1 MRKDFS
7 RLPGQHII
15 TWLLRCWDN
24 GASSLELEG
33 REAKQLG
40 SLSREGGIDKAIG
53 KKAQAL
59 SLWRRLLSSVRER
72 YPFSEDVVCRPGKWT
87 TMERGI
93 QYLRE
98 LAVREMVYYDPDN
111 AQLPTDPDEVQC
123 TRPMWRKFV
132 RSAPSSM
139 DAMEHAQLMRQ
150 AGNQDFKNGNYSLAI
165 RKYDQ
170 ALHILGYL
178 MQWVPCSRDI
188 AVLHCNKSTALYNLG
203 KWTEA
208 VFSAYQSL
216 HWDPEYVK
224 AYYRAGH
231 SLIMLS
237 DSYEAISMFHKGLI
251 LLNASADRTQV
262 ADFVAGIFI
271 SVNDEQVF
279 PPTFPPAYDYIFSA
293 RFDALTW
300 QAVIERLAQKGK
312 WRSCL
317 LLLSEKKA
325 LPANL
330 RVNQLS
336 LKNLFETSELYGH
349 GEKMQEVAELVKWL
363 ISIGAKVETIGVYP
377 LHVVMRLC
385 IRARKNHLFRW
396 LLTQRP
402 DLKDRINQQDRDG
415 CTLLHIVASSSEYFQ
430 KRSQTD
436 DVIMLLNFGVD
447 PTVPDARS
455 RYVIDI
461 LKKNKNFDAVKA
473 VSNHIEKHTSSEKR
487 TGRNESR
494 AIADRDSLLDGIEQF
509 VQFYKFDSGAHNKNV
524 LKEDAVKRFLKLLSS
539 VKEIPEGLVCNISHA
554 CANSFI
560 KQLLEKQMWHKVLL
574 LLTGKASGE
583 EPSNGGLFKNCSLS
597 DVDIGNVIQQCDRS
611 DKQVH
616 LIRCLIERG
625 ALPDGI
631 GTSSEIPLQI
641 CLKKNYFELVYL
653 LLTKG
658 ADPRNVSIAQ
668 GDTPLHVAVSICLN
682 NRDGTGL
689 NILNYLLDLF
699 ASRPSD
705 FPYLN
710 PNIQDENGNT
720 VMHVV
725 FQRGFSKQ
733 AKRIT
738 ESLAKFD
745 VNFNIKNKLGR
756 DVRHRIKKNDPL
768 LLAWNTA
775 ALEKKKYRQDIAGQ
789 SAKTSKPI
797 PASEISQAKS
807 AGHSSSGSSLKAP
820 SGKAAHNDL
829 KTSCSVQTK
838 KDQLPKQETERINN
852 PLTLQESLVQ
862 AITALIQQLT
872 LGDTLRKDHPPVQK
886 PSSAQTNLEEG
897 RSESLQ
903 PCGSVAYPEGKG
915 DDWEKKKGAGEF
927 SVVLP
932 DGEKEEPEEEKGKI
946 LDIEAY
952 VQEFDNMTWEIECT
966 PEMLKTL
973 GSKAVPHYL
982 KTKTIMTI
990 KQLGNGEWTRG
1001 LQKPLKHLK
1010 ADIQLYEAKLGK
1022 GARMLWEL
1030 AIDFSPRC
1038 SESAEKIMETE
1049 QTKSLPE
1056 KSGRVYTEI
1065 IRIWAIVLDHC
1076 KLNRVLENI
1085 CISYNRGLSC
1095 ILRKKL
1101 KGINEGHQNHNVTTQ
1116 KRVPRCYVEDPEA
1129 EKSKEHTIPEYFP
1142 PASAAELEYN
1152 IMKFH
1157 SFSTNMALNIIN
1169 DVHSS
1174 VEYPFRVGELEY
1186 AVIDLNP
1193 KPMEPIILIGRSGT
1207 GKTTCCLYR
1216 LWKKFYSYWEKS
1228 TLANGPLL
1236 ERQTWQ
1242 QRQCSE
1248 VERDRLE
1255 KEESELKQDSD
1266 DSSEEQVSDEQ
1277 DQDSEDE
1284 KVPVGTAG
1292 VEMNSCDDHEDG
1304 QMHSAEVSNRLEHLH
1319 QIFVTKN
1326 PVLCQEVQKNFIE
1339 LSKSSKVTSH
1349 FKPLEP
1355 NVHKLQDIKDENFPL
1370 FVTSKQLLLLLDA
1383 SMPDPFFPR
1392 NEDGSLKRIIV
1403 GWSPQE
1409 DMVVP
1414 NWQDEDEE
1422 GNVEAEHSDDEG
1434 PADAYCR
1441 ESDPRTFVTYD
1452 VFANEIWPK
1461 MIKGKSP
1468 YNPALV
1474 WKEIKSF
1481 LKGSF
1486 EALSCFGGKLTEE
1499 QYKMLGRKRSPNF
1512 TEDRS
1517 EIYHLF
1523 CLYQQIRSQRGYF
1536 DEEDLLYNLSQRLSK
1551 LRELP
1556 WSIHEFYGDEIQDFT
1571 QAELALLMR
1580 CINDPNTMFL
1590 TGDTAQ
1596 SIMKGVAFRFSDL
1609 RSLFHYASK
1618 NSMNKKQRV
1627 RKPKRI
1633 YQLYQNYRSHSGIL
1647 RLAAGVVDLLQH
1659 YFPESFDRLPKDC
1672 GLFDGPKPTVL
1683 ESCSVS
1689 DLAILLRGNKRKT
1702 QPIEFGAHQVVLVAN
1717 ETAKEKI
1724 PEELSL
1730 ALVLTVY
1737 EAKGL
1742 EFDDVLLYNFFTD
1755 SEASKEWKI
1764 ISSYAPDSDVQAGS
1778 KLLIEM
1784 PFEDA
1789 TGMQKRTPFNVEM
1802 YKMLNGEL
1810 KQLYTAITRA
1820 RVNLWIFD
1828 EDSDK
1833 RAPAFKYFIKR
1844 EFVQVVKAD
1853 EKKDLDDSMFA
1864 KTSTPEEWIAQGDY
1878 YAKHQFWEVAAKC
1891 YQKGGAAE
1899 KSKLALAHDAV
1910 LKVHSKKSSP
1920 REKQM
1925 EYMSLAKTYLE
1936 CGEPKLSLKCL
1947 FQSKEFRLCAEL
1959 CKKLGKIKDAAVY
1972 YQKSQCY
1979 KEASECYEEI
1989 EEFDLAIKMYC
2000 QEELYEEAAKAV
2012 ERYEEMLNTKGQ
2024 MVSKLSCTAN
2034 QLYLEAAAKYLS
2046 MNRTEEMM
2054 QVLSKLDIEDQLEFL
2069 KSRGCLRQT
2078 ADLLKREGRE
2088 EEAAKLMKQHG
2099 FPLEA
2104 ANLTTIKE
2112 FRASCLLAA
2121 ARASVTRC
2129 SESDL
2134 VDVEVILR
2142 EALELCEQTE
2152 QKSGIAEA
2160 VFFQG
2165 ALKGDF
2171 TKLSRAYCQF
2181 LSLNHAAGAVEA
2193 LFALSHCSAPSQN
2206 ILFMATR
2213 GLMALLSLVR
2223 ALKKAA
2229 TNAEKEMVKS
2239 CFAYF
2244 GIVPTGDSCQVSQNE
2259 AEPILKFLSDK
2270 PSLKE
2275 RKTKGDF
2282 SVSTEEVKSAL
2293 KQHLLSRLCS
2303 ITHEL
2308 LNKHYYP
2315 DICMKFIVGLN
2326 CEDKTCEDYHKPL
2339 MRHEAKTIFQCK
2351 MHLVAI
2357 NGLLLEAT
2365 HVFPKELLNQ
2375 CKSFDDIL
2383 TANKYASCKALLEM
2397 FFPNHFHL
2405 RILSENPKACK
2416 EILEFS
2422 TIISK
2427 PCRAVLKEYITF
2439 KFKNEGTAARRE
2451 STDLWLTA
2459 MQAFILS
2466 SGYPEEFEKLLFKEE
2481 DDYNKELNFA
2491 LSKANNSPKSKGQGG
2506 KTKGIEG
2513 RHGMLLP
2520 DKNAENAG
2528 RTHLC
2533 FIRLLENSLEQ
2544 FYVHKNPE
2552 NCKRFFFRFMNVLV
2566 KKGTRYLIPS
2576 IGNTVMLLEFQY
2588 ILCCAVLMRLSKN
2601 ITLCFPK
2608 SYIALIHYWEFLFRS
2623 KDNNKELRDTFS
2635 IIQEYRP
2642 KDAYVAVQNFR
2653 FHLCYLA
2660 EVLCGVH
2667 GRFNVLLD
2675 AFEDPD
2681 RLTSGEAE
2689 RTVVLCLVMLL
2700 NADQVQNSKYRSLL
2714 CHHFPQIKV
2723 MLKLMRKDSPSKVPE
2738 RLLRVVEL
2746 VNDATHI
2753 REIAVGLQELLTE
2766 RDAEYLV
2773 DCRWKWDSAYT
2784 QGHPPIRG
2792 ILYETINLD
2801 RFMTSLDKTEYADEL
2816 EDELERVHCL
2826 EDQKDPL
2833 EVIALSK
2840 QQKQEQKAS
2849 AQRQLRRVF
2858 HFVSLCMKW
2867 KRKACSKAETVA
2879 MEGEEFLSEIFKKAD
2894 IDQTQCDLC
2903 GVRFIQS
2910 SETYF
2915 SRSENVEG
2923 DTSEAVTPTEISG
2936 EKKLHAEENSVSM
2949 ASEAYIEHR
2958 NTDEHRNNNAAYK
2971 YYADFFRRKID
2982 PIIYDGL
2989 EVVEAITERTYT
3001 QDHLAYK
3008 EGSNL
3013 CQRKI
3018 KENIKKISDAVE
3030 EIYERKAW
3038 AKAEEIITKHANK
3051 LVATIDEAR
3060 KGLKKMDCHRI
3071 KEEGFVHD
3079 RDLENE
3085 VEDEST
3091 AFEELV
3097 CKKLS
3102 RKKGRYGK

>member
-1 MRKDFS
+1 
-7 RLPGQHII
+7 
-15 TWLLRCWDN
+15 
-24 GASSLELEG
+24 
-33 REAKQLG
+33 
-40 SLSREGGIDKAIG
+40 
-53 KKAQAL
+53 
-59 SLWRRLLSSVRER
+59 
-72 YPFSEDVVCRPGKWT
+72 
-87 TMERGI
+87 
-93 QYLRE
+93 
-98 LAVREMVYYDPDN
+98 
-111 AQLPTDPDEVQC
+111 
-123 TRPMWRKFV
+123 
-132 RSAPSSM
+132 
-139 DAMEHAQLMRQ
+139 
-150 AGNQDFKNGNYSLAI
+150 
-165 RKYDQ
+165 
-170 ALHILGYL
+170 
-178 MQWVPCSRDI
+178 
-188 AVLHCNKSTALYNLG
+188 
-203 KWTEA
+203 
-208 VFSAYQSL
+208 
-216 HWDPEYVK
+216 
-224 AYYRAGH
+224 
-231 SLIMLS
+231 
-237 DSYEAISMFHKGLI
+237 
-251 LLNASADRTQV
+251 
-262 ADFVAGIFI
+262 
-271 SVNDEQVF
+271 
-279 PPTFPPAYDYIFSA
+279 
-293 RFDALTW
+293 
-300 QAVIERLAQKGK
+300 
-312 WRSCL
+312 
-317 LLLSEKKA
+317 
-325 LPANL
+325 
-330 RVNQLS
+330 
-336 LKNLFETSELYGH
+336 
-349 GEKMQEVAELVKWL
+349 
-363 ISIGAKVETIGVYP
+363 
-377 LHVVMRLC
+377 
-385 IRARKNHLFRW
+385 
-396 LLTQRP
+396 
-402 DLKDRINQQDRDG
+402 
-415 CTLLHIVASSSEYFQ
+415 
-430 KRSQTD
+430 
-436 DVIMLLNFGVD
+436 
-447 PTVPDARS
+447 
-455 RYVIDI
+455 
-461 LKKNKNFDAVKA
+461 
-473 VSNHIEKHTSSEKR
+473 
-487 TGRNESR
+487 
-494 AIADRDSLLDGIEQF
+494 
-509 VQFYKFDSGAHNKNV
+509 
-524 LKEDAVKRFLKLLSS
+524 
-539 VKEIPEGLVCNISHA
+539 
-554 CANSFI
+554 
-560 KQLLEKQMWHKVLL
+560 
-574 LLTGKASGE
+574 
-583 EPSNGGLFKNCSLS
+583 
-597 DVDIGNVIQQCDRS
+597 
-611 DKQVH
+611 
-616 LIRCLIERG
+616 
-625 ALPDGI
+625 GI
-631 GTSSEIPLQI
+631 GTNSETPLQI

-658 ADPRNVSIAQ
+658 ADPQNVSIAR
-668 GDTPLHVAVSICLN
+668 GDTPLHAAVSICLN

-733 AKRIT
+733 AKRII

-745 VNFNIKNKLGR
+745 INFNIKNKLGR

-768 LLAWNTA
+768 LLVWNNA
-775 ALEKKKYRQDIAGQ
+775 ALEKKKYRQDVAGP
-789 SAKTSKPI
+789 SVKTSKPV
-797 PASEISQAKS
+797 PASEISQPKS
-807 AGHSSSGSSLKAP
+807 TGRSSSGSSLKAP
-820 SGKAAHNDL
+820 SGNAAHNDL
-829 KTSCSVQTK
+829 KTPCSVKTK
-838 KDQLPKQETERINN
+838 KDQLAKQETERINS

-862 AITALIQQLT
+862 AITVLIQQLK
-872 LGDTLRKDHPPVQK
+872 LGDTLRKDRPLVQK

-903 PCGSVAYPEGKG
+903 PCGSIVYPEGKG
-915 DDWEKKKGAGEF
+915 DDWEKKKEEGEF
-927 SVVLP
+927 NMALP
-932 DGEKEEPEEEKGKI
+932 NGEKEEPEEEKEKI

-1076 KLNRVLENI
+1076 KLNRVLDNI

-1095 ILRKKL
+1095 LLRKKL
-1101 KGINEGHQNHNVTTQ
+1101 KGINEGHQNHSVTTQ
-1116 KRVPRCYVEDPEA
+1116 KRVPRCYVEDLEA
-1129 EKSKEHTIPEYFP
+1129 EKSKENAIPEYFP
-1142 PASAAELEYN
+1142 PASSAELEYN

-1248 VERDRLE
+1248 VEKARLE
-1255 KEESELKQDSD
+1255 KEEGELKQDSD
-1266 DSSEEQVSDEQ
+1266 DSSEEPVSDEQ
-1277 DQDSEDE
+1277 DQDSEEE
-1284 KVPVGTAG
+1284 KVPTGTAG
-1292 VEMNSCDDHEDG
+1292 AEMDSCDDHEED
-1304 QMHSAEVSNRLEHLH
+1304 QICSAEASNRLEHLH
-1319 QIFVTKN
+1319 QLFVTKN

-1355 NVHKLQDIKDENFPL
+1355 NVHRLQDVKDENFPL

-1383 SMPDPFFPR
+1383 SMPEPFFPR

-1409 DMVVP
+1409 DLVVP

-1422 GNVEAEHSDDEG
+1422 GNVEEEHGDDQG
-1434 PADAYCR
+1434 TADAYSR

-1461 MIKGKSP
+1461 IIKGKSL

-1486 EALSCFGGKLTEE
+1486 EALSCSGGKLTEE
-1499 QYKMLGRKRSPNF
+1499 QYKKLGRKRSPNF

-1556 WSIHEFYGDEIQDFT
+1556 WSIHEFYGDEIQDYT
-1571 QAELALLMR
+1571 QAELALLMK
-1580 CINDPNTMFL
+1580 CINDPNAMFL

-1647 RLAAGVVDLLQH
+1647 RLASGVVDLLQH

-1683 ESCSVS
+1683 ESCSFS

-1764 ISSYAPDSDVQAGS
+1764 ISSYTPDLDVQVGS

-1784 PFEDA
+1784 PLEDT
-1789 TGMQKRTPFNVEM
+1789 TGMQKRIPFNVEM

-1844 EFVQVVKAD
+1844 EFVQVVKAN
-1853 EKKDLDDSMFA
+1853 ENKDLDDSMFA

-1910 LKVHSKKSSP
+1910 LKVHSKKSNP

-1925 EYMSLAKTYLE
+1925 EYMTLAKTYLE

-1959 CKKLGKIKDAAVY
+1959 CKKLGKMKDAAVY

-1979 KEASECYEEI
+1979 KEASECYEQI

-2099 FPLEA
+2099 FALEA
-2104 ANLTTIKE
+2104 ANLTAIKE

-2121 ARASVTRC
+2121 ARAGVTRC
-2129 SESDL
+2129 AESDL
-2134 VDVEVILR
+2134 VDMEVILR

-2160 VFFQG
+2160 VFLQG
-2165 ALKGDF
+2165 VLKADF
-2171 TKLSRAYCQF
+2171 SKLSNAYCQF
-2181 LSLNHAAGAVEA
+2181 LSLNHSAGAVEA
-2193 LFALSHCSAPSQN
+2193 LFALSRCPAPSQN

-2223 ALKKAA
+2223 GLKKAA
-2229 TNAEKEMVKS
+2229 TNAEKDMVKS

-2303 ITHEL
+2303 ITQEL
-2308 LNKHYYP
+2308 LNKHYP

-2339 MRHEAKTIFQCK
+2339 LRHEAKAIFQCK

-2365 HVFPKELLNQ
+2365 CTFPKELLNQ

-2383 TANKYASCKALLEM
+2383 TADKYASCKALLEM

-2416 EILEFS
+2416 EVLEFS
-2422 TIISK
+2422 NIISK

-2439 KFKNEGTAARRE
+2439 KFKNEDTAARRE
-2451 STDLWLTA
+2451 STDLWLRA
-2459 MQAFILS
+2459 MQVFILS

-2491 LSKANNSPKSKGQGG
+2491 LSKAKNSPKGKGQGG
-2506 KTKGIEG
+2506 KAKGIEG

-2566 KKGTRYLIPS
+2566 KKCTRYLIPS

-2623 KDNNKELRDTFS
+2623 KDHNKELRDTFS

-2642 KDAYVAVQNFR
+2642 KDAHVAVQNFR

-2667 GRFNVLLD
+2667 GKFNVLLD

-2681 RLTSGEAE
+2681 YITSGEAE

-2700 NADQVQNSKYRSLL
+2700 NADQVQNSKCRSLL
-2714 CHHFPQIKV
+2714 CHHFPEIKV
-2723 MLKLMRKDSPSKVPE
+2723 MLKSMKKDSPSKVPE
-2738 RLLRVVEL
+2738 RLLRVVEQ
-2746 VNDATHI
+2746 VSDATDV
-2753 REIAVGLQELLTE
+2753 REIAAGLQELLTE

-2801 RFMTSLDKTEYADEL
+2801 RFMTSLDKTEYTDEL
-2816 EDELERVHCL
+2816 ENELERVHCL

-2867 KRKACSKAETVA
+2867 KRKACSKTEPVA
-2879 MEGEEFLSEIFKKAD
+2879 MEGGEFLSEIFKKAD

-2903 GVRFIQS
+2903 GVRFMQS
-2910 SETYF
+2910 SENYF
-2915 SRSENVEG
+2915 GQSENMEA

-2936 EKKLHAEENSVSM
+2936 EEKLHAEGNAISV
-2949 ASEAYIEHR
+2949 ASEAYTEHR

-2982 PIIYDGL
+2982 PIIHDGL
-2989 EVVEAITERTYT
+2989 EVVEAIMEKTYT
-3001 QDHLAYK
+3001 RDHLAYK

-3013 CQRKI
+3013 RQRKI

-3038 AKAEEIITKHANK
+3038 AKAEEIVTKHANK
-3051 LVATIDEAR
+3051 LVATIDEAG
-3060 KGLKKMDCHRI
+3060 KWLKKMDSHRI

-3085 VEDEST
+3085 VEDESM

-3097 CKKLS
+3097 YKKPS
-3102 RKKGRYGK
+3102 RKKGRCGKW

>member
-1 MRKDFS
+1 
-7 RLPGQHII
+7 
-15 TWLLRCWDN
+15 
-24 GASSLELEG
+24 
-33 REAKQLG
+33 
-40 SLSREGGIDKAIG
+40 
-53 KKAQAL
+53 
-59 SLWRRLLSSVRER
+59 
-72 YPFSEDVVCRPGKWT
+72 
-87 TMERGI
+87 
-93 QYLRE
+93 
-98 LAVREMVYYDPDN
+98 
-111 AQLPTDPDEVQC
+111 
-123 TRPMWRKFV
+123 
-132 RSAPSSM
+132 M
-139 DAMEHAQLMRQ
+139 DAMEYAQVMRQ
-150 AGNQDFKNGNYSLAI
+150 EGNQDFKNGNYSLAI

-170 ALHILGYL
+170 ALHTLGCL
-178 MQWVPCSRDI
+178 MPWVQCSRDI
-188 AVLHCNKSTALYNLG
+188 AVLHCNKSTALYSLG
-203 KWTEA
+203 KWREA

-237 DSYEAISMFHKGLI
+237 ESYQAISMFHKGLI
-251 LLNASADRTQV
+251 LLSASADRTQV

-271 SVNDEQVF
+271 SVNDKRVF

-293 RFDALTW
+293 RFDALIW

-317 LLLSEKKA
+317 LLLSEKKE
-325 LPANL
+325 LPTNL

-336 LKNLFETSELYGH
+336 LKNLFETSELYGR
-349 GEKMQEVAELVKWL
+349 GEKMQDVAELVKWL
-363 ISIGAKVETIGVYP
+363 ISIGAKVETIGVYL
-377 LHVVMRLC
+377 LHAVIRLC
-385 IRARKNHLFRW
+385 IKARKNHLFRW

-415 CTLLHIVASSSEYFQ
+415 CTLLHIVASSSEYSQ
-430 KRSQTD
+430 KRSQTE
-436 DVIMLLNFGVD
+436 DVIMLLNSGVD

-473 VSNHIEKHTSSEKR
+473 VSNHIEEHASSQKQ
-487 TGRNESR
+487 TGGSESR
-494 AIADRDSLLDGIEQF
+494 AIADTDSFLDVLEQF
-509 VQFYKFDSGAHNKNV
+509 VQFYRLENGAHLKSV
-524 LKEDAVKRFLKLLSS
+524 LKEDAVKQFLKLLSS
-539 VKEIPEGLVCNISHA
+539 VHEIPEGVVCNISHA
-554 CANSFI
+554 CASSFI

-583 EPSNGGLFKNCSLS
+583 EPSGGGLFKNCSLS

-631 GTSSEIPLQI
+631 GTNSEIPLQI

-658 ADPRNVSIAQ
+658 ADPQNISMAR
-668 GDTPLHVAVSICLN
+668 GDTPLHAAVSICLN
-682 NRDGTGL
+682 SRDGTGL

-710 PNIQDENGNT
+710 PNTQDENGNT

-725 FQRGFSKQ
+725 FQKGFSKQ
-733 AKRIT
+733 SKRIM

-768 LLAWNTA
+768 LLAWNNA
-775 ALEKKKYRQDIAGQ
+775 VLEKKKYRQDTAGQ
-789 SAKTSKPI
+789 SVKTSKPL
-797 PASEISQAKS
+797 PASEISQPKS
-807 AGHSSSGSSLKAP
+807 TGRSSSGSSLKAP
-820 SGKAAHNDL
+820 SGNTVHNDL
-829 KTSCSVQTK
+829 KTSCSVKTK
-838 KDQLPKQETERINN
+838 KDQLAKQETERINS

-862 AITALIQQLT
+862 AITALIQQLK
-872 LGDTLRKDHPPVQK
+872 LGDPLRKDHLLVQK
-886 PSSAQTNLEEG
+886 PCSAQTNLEEE
-897 RSESLQ
+897 RSKSSQ
-903 PCGSVAYPEGKG
+903 SCGSVSSPAGKG

-927 SVVLP
+927 SMALP
-932 DGEKEEPEEEKGKI
+932 NEEKEEPEEEKEKI

-1049 QTKSLPE
+1049 QTKSLSE

-1076 KLNRVLENI
+1076 KLNRVLNNI

-1129 EKSKEHTIPEYFP
+1129 EKTKEHTIPEYFP

-1248 VERDRLE
+1248 VEKARLE
-1255 KEESELKQDSD
+1255 KEENELKQDSD

-1284 KVPVGTAG
+1284 NIPAG
-1292 VEMNSCDDHEDG
+1292 IAGAEMNSCGDHEEH
-1304 QMHSAEVSNRLEHLH
+1304 QMCSAEASNRLEHLH

-1339 LSKSSKVTSH
+1339 LSKSSKVTGH

-1383 SMPDPFFPR
+1383 SVPDPFFPR

-1409 DMVVP
+1409 DLVVP
-1414 NWQDEDEE
+1414 NWQDEEEE
-1422 GNVEAEHSDDEG
+1422 GNIEAEHDDDEG
-1434 PADAYCR
+1434 AADAYSR

-1452 VFANEIWPK
+1452 VFANEMWPK
-1461 MIKGKSP
+1461 MVKGKSL

-1499 QYKMLGRKRSPNF
+1499 QYKKLGRKRSPNF

-1571 QAELALLMR
+1571 QAELALLMK
-1580 CINDPNTMFL
+1580 CVNDPNAMFL

-1647 RLAAGVVDLLQH
+1647 RLASGVVDLLQH

-1764 ISSYAPDSDVQAGS
+1764 ISSYTPDLDVQVGS

-1784 PFEDA
+1784 PLEDA
-1789 TGMQKRTPFNVEM
+1789 TGMQRKTPFNVEM

-1810 KQLYTAITRA
+1810 KQLYTAVTRA

-1925 EYMSLAKTYLE
+1925 EYMTLAKTYLE
-1936 CGEPKLSLKCL
+1936 CGEPKLALKCL

-1959 CKKLGKIKDAAVY
+1959 CKKLGKMKDAAVY

-1979 KEASECYEEI
+1979 KEASECYEQI

-2012 ERYEEMLNTKGQ
+2012 ERYEEMLNAKGQ
-2024 MVSKLSCTAN
+2024 MVAKLSCTAN

-2046 MNRTEEMM
+2046 MNRTEEMV

-2099 FPLEA
+2099 FALEA
-2104 ANLTTIKE
+2104 ANLTAIKE

-2121 ARASVTRC
+2121 ARADVTRC

-2134 VDVEVILR
+2134 VDMEAILR
-2142 EALELCEQTE
+2142 EALELCEQTK

-2160 VFFQG
+2160 MFLQG
-2165 ALKGDF
+2165 VLKGDF
-2171 TKLSRAYCQF
+2171 EKLSSAYCQF
-2181 LSLNHAAGAVEA
+2181 LSLNHSAGAVEA
-2193 LFALSHCSAPSQN
+2193 LFALSRCSTPSQN

-2213 GLMALLSLVR
+2213 GLMALMSLVR
-2223 ALKKAA
+2223 GLKKAA
-2229 TNAEKEMVKS
+2229 TNAEKDMVKS

-2259 AEPILKFLSDK
+2259 AEPILKFLSEK

-2308 LNKHYYP
+2308 LNKHYP

-2326 CEDKTCEDYHKPL
+2326 CEDKTCKDYHKPL
-2339 MRHEAKTIFQCK
+2339 LRHEAKTVFQCK

-2365 HVFPKELLNQ
+2365 RTFPKELLSR
-2375 CKSFDDIL
+2375 CKSFNDIL
-2383 TANKYASCKALLEM
+2383 TADKYASCKALLGM

-2422 TIISK
+2422 NIISK
-2427 PCRAVLKEYITF
+2427 PCRAMLKEYITF
-2439 KFKNEGTAARRE
+2439 KFKNEDTAARRE
-2451 STDLWLTA
+2451 STDLWLSA
-2459 MQAFILS
+2459 MQVFILS
-2466 SGYPEEFEKLLFKEE
+2466 SGYPEEFEKLLLKEE

-2491 LSKANNSPKSKGQGG
+2491 LSKSKNSLKSKGQGG
-2506 KTKGIEG
+2506 KSKGIEG

-2566 KKGTRYLIPS
+2566 KKCTRYLIPS

-2608 SYIALIHYWEFLFRS
+2608 SYIALLHYWEFLFRS
-2623 KDNNKELRDTFS
+2623 KDHSKELKDTFS

-2642 KDAYVAVQNFR
+2642 KDPYVAVQNFR

-2667 GRFNVLLD
+2667 GRFDVLLD
-2675 AFEDPD
+2675 AFGDPD
-2681 RLTSGEAE
+2681 CITSGEAE
-2689 RTVVLCLVMLL
+2689 RSVVLCLVMLL

-2714 CHHFPQIKV
+2714 CHHFPKIKA
-2723 MLKLMRKDSPSKVPE
+2723 MLKSIRKDSPYKVPE
-2738 RLLRVVEL
+2738 RLLRVVEQ
-2746 VNDATHI
+2746 VGDATHI
-2753 REIAVGLQELLTE
+2753 REIVAGLQELLTE

-2773 DCRWKWDSAYT
+2773 DCRWKWDSVYT

-2801 RFMTSLDKTEYADEL
+2801 RFMTTLDKTEYTDEL
-2816 EDELERVHCL
+2816 EKELERVHCL

-2849 AQRQLRRVF
+2849 AQRHLRRVF
-2858 HFVSLCMKW
+2858 YFVSLCMKW
-2867 KRKACSKAETVA
+2867 KRKACSKAEPVA

-2910 SETYF
+2910 SESYF
-2915 SRSENVEG
+2915 SRSESMEA

-2936 EKKLHAEENSVSM
+2936 EEKLHAEQNAISA

-2989 EVVEAITERTYT
+2989 KVVEAITEKTYA

-3013 CQRKI
+3013 RQRKI

-3030 EIYERKAW
+3030 EIYETKAW

-3051 LVATIDEAR
+3051 LVVTIDEAH
-3060 KGLKKMDCHRI
+3060 KWLKKMDSHRI

-3085 VEDEST
+3085 VEDESM

-3097 CKKLS
+3097 YKKPS
-3102 RKKGRYGK
+3102 RKKGRCGKW

>member
-1 MRKDFS
+1 
-7 RLPGQHII
+7 
-15 TWLLRCWDN
+15 
-24 GASSLELEG
+24 
-33 REAKQLG
+33 
-40 SLSREGGIDKAIG
+40 
-53 KKAQAL
+53 
-59 SLWRRLLSSVRER
+59 
-72 YPFSEDVVCRPGKWT
+72 
-87 TMERGI
+87 
-93 QYLRE
+93 
-98 LAVREMVYYDPDN
+98 
-111 AQLPTDPDEVQC
+111 
-123 TRPMWRKFV
+123 
-132 RSAPSSM
+132 
-139 DAMEHAQLMRQ
+139 
-150 AGNQDFKNGNYSLAI
+150 
-165 RKYDQ
+165 
-170 ALHILGYL
+170 
-178 MQWVPCSRDI
+178 
-188 AVLHCNKSTALYNLG
+188 
-203 KWTEA
+203 
-208 VFSAYQSL
+208 
-216 HWDPEYVK
+216 
-224 AYYRAGH
+224 
-231 SLIMLS
+231 
-237 DSYEAISMFHKGLI
+237 
-251 LLNASADRTQV
+251 
-262 ADFVAGIFI
+262 
-271 SVNDEQVF
+271 
-279 PPTFPPAYDYIFSA
+279 
-293 RFDALTW
+293 
-300 QAVIERLAQKGK
+300 
-312 WRSCL
+312 
-317 LLLSEKKA
+317 
-325 LPANL
+325 
-330 RVNQLS
+330 
-336 LKNLFETSELYGH
+336 
-349 GEKMQEVAELVKWL
+349 
-363 ISIGAKVETIGVYP
+363 
-377 LHVVMRLC
+377 
-385 IRARKNHLFRW
+385 
-396 LLTQRP
+396 
-402 DLKDRINQQDRDG
+402 
-415 CTLLHIVASSSEYFQ
+415 
-430 KRSQTD
+430 
-436 DVIMLLNFGVD
+436 
-447 PTVPDARS
+447 
-455 RYVIDI
+455 
-461 LKKNKNFDAVKA
+461 
-473 VSNHIEKHTSSEKR
+473 
-487 TGRNESR
+487 
-494 AIADRDSLLDGIEQF
+494 
-509 VQFYKFDSGAHNKNV
+509 
-524 LKEDAVKRFLKLLSS
+524 
-539 VKEIPEGLVCNISHA
+539 
-554 CANSFI
+554 
-560 KQLLEKQMWHKVLL
+560 MWHKVLL
-574 LLTGKASGE
+574 LLTGKANGE
-583 EPSNGGLFKNCSLS
+583 KPAGGGLFKNCSLP
-597 DVDIGNVIQQCDRS
+597 DVDIGNIIQQCERS
-611 DKQVH
+611 DTQVH
-616 LIRCLIERG
+616 LIRCLLELG

-631 GTSSEIPLQI
+631 ATNSEIPLQI

-658 ADPRNVSIAQ
+658 ADPQNLSVTQ
-668 GDTPLHVAVSICLN
+668 GDTPLHAAVSICFN

-720 VMHVV
+720 VMHIV

-733 AKRIT
+733 TKRIT

-745 VNFNIKNKLGR
+745 INFNIKNKSGR
-756 DVRHRIKKNDPL
+756 DVRHRIKKSDPL
-768 LLAWNTA
+768 LLAWNNA
-775 ALEKKKYRQDIAGQ
+775 ALERKKHRQDRAGQ
-789 SAKTSKPI
+789 LGKTSKPV
-797 PASEISQAKS
+797 PASETSQSKS
-807 AGHSSSGSSLKAP
+807 TRHSSSGSSLKTP
-820 SGKAAHNDL
+820 SGNVMPNDL
-829 KTSCSVQTK
+829 KPPCSIKTK
-838 KDQLPKQETERINN
+838 KGQLAKQKTEGINS

-862 AITALIQQLT
+862 AITTLIQQLKV
-872 LGDTLRKDHPPVQK
+872 GDTLRKDHPLVQK
-886 PSSAQTNLEEG
+886 PPAAQTSLEEG
-897 RSESLQ
+897 RSSLQ
-903 PCGSVAYPEGKG
+903 SCGSIAYPEGKRH
-915 DDWEKKKGAGEF
+915 DWEKKNGAGEF
-927 SVVLP
+927 NMALP
-932 DGEKEEPEEEKGKI
+932 NGEKEEEEES
-946 LDIEAY
+946 LDIEAHE
-952 VQEFDNMTWEIECT
+952 QEFDNMTWEIECT

-973 GSKAVPHYL
+973 SSKAVPHDL
-982 KTKTIMTI
+982 KTKTIRTI

-1010 ADIQLYEAKLGK
+1010 ANIRLYEAKLDK

-1038 SESAEKIMETE
+1038 SESPEKIMETE

-1065 IRIWAIVLDHC
+1065 IRIWAIVLDHG
-1076 KLNRVLENI
+1076 KLDRALENI

-1101 KGINEGHQNHNVTTQ
+1101 KCINEGHQNHSVTTE
-1116 KRVPRCYVEDPEA
+1116 KRVPRCYVEDTAA
-1129 EKSKEHTIPEYFP
+1129 EKSKEYTMPEYFP

-1152 IMKFH
+1152 IIKFH

-1169 DVHSS
+1169 DVQTS

-1248 VERDRLE
+1248 FEKASLG
-1255 KEESELKQDSD
+1255 KEEGEIKQDND
-1266 DSSEEQVSDEQ
+1266 DSSEEQVKDEQ
-1277 DQDSEDE
+1277 DRDSENE
-1284 KVPVGTAG
+1284 KVPSGTAG
-1292 VEMNSCDDHEDG
+1292 TEMNSCDDHEED
-1304 QMHSAEVSNRLEHLH
+1304 QTCSTEASNKLEHLH

-1355 NVHKLQDIKDENFPL
+1355 NIHKLQDIKDENFPL

-1409 DMVVP
+1409 DSVIP

-1422 GNVEAEHSDDEG
+1422 GNLEAEHGDDG
-1434 PADAYCR
+1434 GAADANSR
-1441 ESDPRTFVTYD
+1441 ESDHWTFVTYD
-1452 VFANEIWPK
+1452 VFAKEIWPK
-1461 MIKGKSP
+1461 MIKGKSL

-1486 EALSCFGGKLTEE
+1486 EALSCFGGKLSEE
-1499 QYKMLGRKRSPNF
+1499 KYKKLGRKRSPNF

-1523 CLYQQIRSQRGYF
+1523 CLYQQILSQGGYF

-1571 QAELALLMR
+1571 QAELALLMK
-1580 CINDPNTMFL
+1580 CINDPNAMFL

-1618 NSMNKKQRV
+1618 SSANKKQRV

-1647 RLAAGVVDLLQH
+1647 RLASGVVDLLQH
-1659 YFPESFDRLPKDC
+1659 YFPESFDRLPQDR

-1730 ALVLTVY
+1730 ALVLTIY

-1764 ISSYAPDSDVQAGS
+1764 ISSYSPDSDVQMGS
-1778 KLLIEM
+1778 NLLNEI
-1784 PFEDA
+1784 PLEDA
-1789 TGMQKRTPFNVEM
+1789 AGVQKKSPFNVEM

-1828 EDSDK
+1828 EDCDK

-1844 EFVQVVKAD
+1844 KFVEVVKTD
-1853 EKKDLDDSMFA
+1853 ENEDLDDSMFV

-1910 LKVHSKKSSP
+1910 LKVHAKKSSP
-1920 REKQM
+1920 REKKM
-1925 EYMSLAKTYLE
+1925 EYMTLAKTYLE

-1947 FQSKEFRLCAEL
+1947 YQSKEFRLCAEL
-1959 CKKLGKIKDAAVY
+1959 CKKLGKMKDAAVY

-1979 KEASECYEEI
+1979 KEASGCYEQI

-2078 ADLLKREGRE
+2078 ADLLKRKGRE

-2099 FPLEA
+2099 FALEA

-2121 ARASVTRC
+2121 ARASLTHC

-2134 VDVEVILR
+2134 VDMEIILE
-2142 EALELCEQTE
+2142 EALELCDQTG

-2160 VFFQG
+2160 MFLQG

-2171 TKLSRAYCQF
+2171 TKLRDAFRQF
-2181 LSLNHAAGAVEA
+2181 LSLNHSAGAVEA
-2193 LFALSHCSAPSQN
+2193 LFALSHFSAPSQD

-2213 GLMALLSLVR
+2213 GLVALLSLVR
-2223 ALKKAA
+2223 GLKRAA
-2229 TNAEKEMVKS
+2229 TNAEKDMVKL

-2270 PSLKE
+2270 PNLKE
-2275 RKTKGDF
+2275 RKIKGDF

-2293 KQHLLSRLCS
+2293 KQHLLSRFCS
-2303 ITHEL
+2303 ITREL
-2308 LNKHYYP
+2308 LNKNYP
-2315 DICMKFIVGLN
+2315 DICKKCIAGLN
-2326 CEDKTCEDYHKPL
+2326 CGDGTCDYNRPLLRHK
-2339 MRHEAKTIFQCK
+2339 AKTIFQCK

-2357 NGLLLEAT
+2357 RGLFLEAT
-2365 HVFPKELLNQ
+2365 CTFPKELLNQ

-2383 TANKYASCKALLEM
+2383 TSDKYASCKALLEM
-2397 FFPNHFHL
+2397 FFPDHFHL

-2416 EILEFS
+2416 EILQFS
-2422 TIISK
+2422 SIISK
-2427 PCRAVLKEYITF
+2427 PCRAMLKEYITF
-2439 KFKNEGTAARRE
+2439 KFNNEGTAARRE
-2451 STDLWLTA
+2451 STDLWLSA
-2459 MQAFILS
+2459 MKVFILS

-2491 LSKANNSPKSKGQGG
+2491 LAKARSSPKTRDQGG

-2533 FIRLLENSLEQ
+2533 FIRLLQNSLEQ

-2552 NCKRFFFRFMNVLV
+2552 NCKRFFFRFMNVLIR
-2566 KKGTRYLIPS
+2566 KCTRYLIPS
-2576 IGNTVMLLEFQY
+2576 IGNTVMLLELQY

-2601 ITLCFPK
+2601 ITLCLPK
-2608 SYIALIHYWEFLFRS
+2608 SYIALLHYWEFLFRS
-2623 KDNNKELRDTFS
+2623 KDHNKELKDTFS

-2642 KDAYVAVQNFR
+2642 KETYVAVQNFR

-2667 GRFNVLLD
+2667 GRFDVLLD
-2675 AFEDPD
+2675 AFRDPD
-2681 RLTSGEAE
+2681 CITSGEAE

-2700 NADQVQNSKYRSLL
+2700 NADQVQSSKHRSLL
-2714 CHHFPQIKV
+2714 CHHFPEIKA
-2723 MLKLMRKDSPSKVPE
+2723 MLKSMRKDALSKVPE
-2738 RLLRVVEL
+2738 RLLRVIEQVS
-2746 VNDATHI
+2746 DATHV
-2753 REIAVGLQELLTE
+2753 REIATGLQELLIE
-2766 RDAEYLV
+2766 RDEEYLV
-2773 DCRWKWDSAYT
+2773 DCRWKWDS
-2784 QGHPPIRG
+2784 QGHPTIRG
-2792 ILYETINLD
+2792 ILYEHINLD

-2816 EDELERVHCL
+2816 EEELERVHCL
-2826 EDQKDPL
+2826 EDQKDQKDPL

-2840 QQKQEQKAS
+2840 QKKQEQKAS
-2849 AQRQLRRVF
+2849 AQRQLYRVF
-2858 HFVSLCMKW
+2858 NFVSLYMKW
-2867 KRKACSKAETVA
+2867 KRKACSRAHPVA
-2879 MEGEEFLSEIFKKAD
+2879 MKDDEFLSEIFKKAD

-2910 SETYF
+2910 SENYF
-2915 SRSENVEG
+2915 SRSENMEA
-2923 DTSEAVTPTEISG
+2923 DTSEPLTPTESSG
-2936 EKKLHAEENSVSM
+2936 EEKLHAEGNAISV

-2958 NTDEHRNNNAAYK
+2958 NTDEHTNNNAAYRS
-2971 YYADFFRRKID
+2971 YAEFFRREID
-2982 PIIYDGL
+2982 PIIYEGL
-2989 EVVEAITERTYT
+2989 ELVEAITEESYT
-3001 QDHLAYK
+3001 RDRLAYK

-3038 AKAEEIITKHANK
+3038 AKAEEIITTHANK
-3051 LVATIDEAR
+3051 LVVTVDDAR
-3060 KGLKKMDCHRI
+3060 KWLKKMDSHRI

-3079 RDLENE
+3079 KDLENE
-3085 VEDEST
+3085 VEDESM
-3091 AFEELV
+3091 AFEELAY
-3097 CKKLS
+3097 KKIS
-3102 RKKGRYGK
+3102 RKKGRCGKL

>member
-1 MRKDFS
+1 
-7 RLPGQHII
+7 
-15 TWLLRCWDN
+15 C
-24 GASSLELEG
+24 A
-33 REAKQLG
+33 
-40 SLSREGGIDKAIG
+40 
-53 KKAQAL
+53 
-59 SLWRRLLSSVRER
+59 
-72 YPFSEDVVCRPGKWT
+72 
-87 TMERGI
+87 
-93 QYLRE
+93 
-98 LAVREMVYYDPDN
+98 
-111 AQLPTDPDEVQC
+111 
-123 TRPMWRKFV
+123 
-132 RSAPSSM
+132 
-139 DAMEHAQLMRQ
+139 
-150 AGNQDFKNGNYSLAI
+150 
-165 RKYDQ
+165 
-170 ALHILGYL
+170 
-178 MQWVPCSRDI
+178 RDI
-188 AVLHCNKSTALYNLG
+188 AVLYCNRSTALYNLG
-203 KWTEA
+203 KWREA

-237 DSYEAISMFHKGLI
+237 DSYEAIPMFHKGLI
-251 LLNASADRTQV
+251 LLSASTDRNQV
-262 ADFVAGIFI
+262 ADFITGIFI

-293 RFDALTW
+293 KFDALIW

-317 LLLSEKKA
+317 LLLSVKKE
-325 LPANL
+325 LPTDL
-330 RVNQLS
+330 KVSQLS
-336 LKNLFETSELYGH
+336 LKSLFEAAELYGP
-349 GEKMQEVAELVKWL
+349 GEKMEEVAELVKWL
-363 ISIGAKVETIGVYP
+363 ISIGAKAETIGAYL
-377 LHVVMRLC
+377 LHSVIRLC
-385 IRARKNHLFRW
+385 IKAGKNHLFRW

-430 KRSQTD
+430 KQSQTE
-436 DVIMLLNFGVD
+436 DVIMLLNFGVN
-447 PTVPDARS
+447 PAVPDAQS
-455 RYVIDI
+455 RYVLGI
-461 LKKNKNFDAVKA
+461 LKKKKNFDAAKA
-473 VSNHIEKHTSSEKR
+473 VSNHIEKQTSSKKQ
-487 TGRNESR
+487 TGISNESR
-494 AIADRDSLLDGIEQF
+494 AIGDTGSFLDVLQQF
-509 VQFYKFDSGAHNKNV
+509 VQFYKSENGAHRKNV
-524 LKEDAVKRFLKLLSS
+524 LQEDAVKRFLKLLSS
-539 VKEIPEGLVCNISHA
+539 MKEIPKGMVCNISHA

-574 LLTGKASGE
+574 LLTGKDSGE
-583 EPSNGGLFKNCSLS
+583 EPSHGGLFKKCSLS
-597 DVDIGNVIQQCDRS
+597 DVDIGDIIQQCGRS

-625 ALPDGI
+625 ASPDGI
-631 GTSSEIPLQI
+631 GASAEIPLKI
-641 CLKKNYFELVYL
+641 CLKKDYFELVYL

-682 NRDGTGL
+682 NKDGTGL

-733 AKRIT
+733 AKRIMD
-738 ESLAKFD
+738 SLAKFD
-745 VNFNIKNKLGR
+745 INFNIKNKLGR

-768 LLAWNTA
+768 LLAWNNA
-775 ALEKKKYRQDIAGQ
+775 ALEKKKYRQEIAGQ
-789 SAKTSKPI
+789 SAKTSKSI
-797 PASEISQAKS
+797 PTSEISQPKS
-807 AGHSSSGSSLKAP
+807 TGRSSHESSLNAP
-820 SGKAAHNDL
+820 SGNAVHSDL
-829 KTSCSVQTK
+829 KPPCSVKTK
-838 KDQLPKQETERINN
+838 NDQLAKQETEGINS

-862 AITALIQQLT
+862 AITALIQQLK
-872 LGDTLRKDHPPVQK
+872 LSDTLRKDHPLVQK
-886 PSSAQTNLEEG
+886 PSSGQTNLEEG
-897 RSESLQ
+897 SRKSSQ
-903 PCGSVAYPEGKG
+903 PCGSIAFPERKEN
-915 DDWEKKKGAGEF
+915 DWERKKGTGEF
-927 SVVLP
+927 SMVLLN
-932 DGEKEEPEEEKGKI
+932 GEKEESEEEKGKI

-982 KTKTIMTI
+982 KTRTIMTI
-990 KQLGNGEWTRG
+990 KRLGNGEWTKG
-1001 LQKPLKHLK
+1001 LQKPLKHLT

-1038 SESAEKIMETE
+1038 SESPEKIMETE

-1056 KSGRVYTEI
+1056 RSGRVYTEI

-1116 KRVPRCYVEDPEA
+1116 KRVPRCYVEDSEA
-1129 EKSKEHTIPEYFP
+1129 EKLKENAVLEYFP

-1152 IMKFH
+1152 ILKFH

-1174 VEYPFRVGELEY
+1174 VDYPFRVGELEY

-1248 VERDRLE
+1248 IEKARLE
-1255 KEESELKQDSD
+1255 KEESDPKQDD
-1266 DSSEEQVSDEQ
+1266 DDDLSEDQVSDEQ
-1277 DQDSEDE
+1277 NQDSEDE

-1292 VEMNSCDDHEDG
+1292 VEMNSCDDHEEE
-1304 QMHSAEVSNRLEHLH
+1304 QMHSAEASNRLEHLH

-1339 LSKSSKVTSH
+1339 LSKSSKITSH

-1355 NVHKLQDIKDENFPL
+1355 SVHKLQDIKDENFPL

-1392 NEDGSLKRIIV
+1392 EEDGSLKRSIV

-1409 DMVVP
+1409 NFVVP

-1422 GNVEAEHSDDEG
+1422 DNIEAEHGGDEEAG
-1434 PADAYCR
+1434 GACSR

-1461 MIKGKSP
+1461 IIKGKSM

-1486 EALSCFGGKLTEE
+1486 EALSCSGGKLTEE
-1499 QYKMLGRKRSPNF
+1499 QYKKLGRKRSPNF

-1523 CLYQQIRSQRGYF
+1523 CLYEQLRSQRGYF

-1551 LRELP
+1551 LGELP
-1556 WSIHEFYGDEIQDFT
+1556 WSFHEFYGDEIQDFT
-1571 QAELALLMR
+1571 QAELALLMK
-1580 CINDPNTMFL
+1580 CINDPNSMFL

-1647 RLAAGVVDLLQH
+1647 RLASGVVDLLQH

-1764 ISSYAPDSDVQAGS
+1764 ISSYSPGSDVQVGS

-1789 TGMQKRTPFNVEM
+1789 AGMQKITHFNVEM
-1802 YKMLNGEL
+1802 HKMLNGEL

-1844 EFVQVVKAD
+1844 ELVQVVKAD

-1899 KSKLALAHDAV
+1899 KSKLALTHDAV
-1910 LKVHSKKSSP
+1910 LKVRSKKSNP

-1925 EYMSLAKTYLE
+1925 EYMALAKTYLE

-1947 FQSKEFRLCAEL
+1947 FHSKEFRLCAEL
-1959 CKKLGKIKDAAVY
+1959 CKKLGKMKDAAVY

-1979 KEASECYEEI
+1979 KEASECYEQI
-1989 EEFDLAIKMYC
+1989 EEFDLAVKMYC

-2054 QVLSKLDIEDQLEFL
+2054 RVLSKLDIEDQLEFL
-2069 KSRGCLRQT
+2069 KSRGCMRQT

-2104 ANLTTIKE
+2104 ANLTAIKE

-2121 ARASVTRC
+2121 ARAGIRRC
-2129 SESDL
+2129 LGSDP
-2134 VDVEVILR
+2134 VDVEVILH
-2142 EALELCEQTE
+2142 EALELCEQSD

-2160 VFFQG
+2160 MFLQG

-2171 TKLSRAYCQF
+2171 AKLSSAYSQF
-2181 LSLNHAAGAVEA
+2181 LSLNHSAGAVEA
-2193 LFALSHCSAPSQN
+2193 LFALSRCIAPSQD
-2206 ILFMATR
+2206 ILLMATH
-2213 GLMALLSLVR
+2213 GLMALMSLVR
-2223 ALKKAA
+2223 GLKKAS
-2229 TNAEKEMVKS
+2229 TNAEKDMVKS

-2259 AEPILKFLSDK
+2259 AELILKFLSDK
-2270 PSLKE
+2270 ASLKE

-2282 SVSTEEVKSAL
+2282 LVSTEEVKSAL

-2303 ITHEL
+2303 ITREL
-2308 LNKHYYP
+2308 LNKNYP

-2326 CEDKTCEDYHKPL
+2326 CEDKTCEGYHKPL
-2339 MRHEAKTIFQCK
+2339 LRQEVKTIFQCK

-2365 HVFPKELLNQ
+2365 RAFPKELLNQ
-2375 CKSFDDIL
+2375 RKVLDDIL
-2383 TANKYASCKALLEM
+2383 TASKHASCKALLEK

-2405 RILSENPKACK
+2405 RILSEHPKACK

-2422 TIISK
+2422 NIISK
-2427 PCRAVLKEYITF
+2427 PCRVVLKDYIAF
-2439 KFKNEGTAARRE
+2439 KFKNENTAARRE
-2451 STDLWLTA
+2451 STDLWLSA
-2459 MQAFILS
+2459 MQVSILS
-2466 SGYPEEFEKLLFKEE
+2466 SGYPEEFEKLLLKEE
-2481 DDYNKELNFA
+2481 DDYNKELNYA
-2491 LSKANNSPKSKGQGG
+2491 LSKAKNTPRSKGQGR
-2506 KTKGIEG
+2506 KTKGVEG

-2520 DKNAENAG
+2520 DKKAEKAG
-2528 RTHLC
+2528 RMHLC

-2552 NCKRFFFRFMNVLV
+2552 NCKRLFYRFMNVLV
-2566 KKGTRYLIPS
+2566 KKFTRYLIPS

-2601 ITLCFPK
+2601 IMLCFPK

-2623 KDNNKELRDTFS
+2623 KDHNKELKDTFS

-2642 KDAYVAVQNFR
+2642 KDTYVAVQKFR
-2653 FHLCYLA
+2653 LHLCYLA
-2660 EVLCGVH
+2660 KVLCGVH
-2667 GRFNVLLD
+2667 GKFNVLLD

-2681 RLTSGEAE
+2681 CITSGEAE

-2700 NADQVQNSKYRSLL
+2700 NADQVQNSRYRSLL
-2714 CHHFPQIKV
+2714 CQHFTEIKT
-2723 MLKLMRKDSPSKVPE
+2723 MLKSMRKDFPSKVPE
-2738 RLLRVVEL
+2738 RLLRVVEQ
-2746 VNDATHI
+2746 VSNATHVI
-2753 REIAVGLQELLTE
+2753 EIVAGLQELLAE

-2773 DCRWKWDSAYT
+2773 DCRWKWESAYT

-2792 ILYETINLD
+2792 ILYETLNID
-2801 RFMTSLDKTEYADEL
+2801 RFVTSLDKTEYAGEL
-2816 EDELERVHCL
+2816 EKELERINSL

-2833 EVIALSK
+2833 EVIVLSK

-2858 HFVSLCMKW
+2858 HFVSLCVKW
-2867 KRKACSKAETVA
+2867 KRKVCSKDEPVA
-2879 MEGEEFLSEIFKKAD
+2879 MEGEVFLSKIFKKAD

-2903 GVRFIQS
+2903 GVRFIQG
-2910 SETYF
+2910 SENYF
-2915 SRSENVEG
+2915 SQSKNMEG
-2923 DTSEAVTPTEISG
+2923 DASEAVTPTEVSG
-2936 EKKLHAEENSVSM
+2936 EEKLQAEGDATSV

-2958 NTDEHRNNNAAYK
+2958 NTDEHRNNSAAYK
-2971 YYADFFRRKID
+2971 CYSNFFKRKID

-2989 EVVEAITERTYT
+2989 KVVETITEKIYS

-3013 CQRKI
+3013 RQRKI

-3038 AKAEEIITKHANK
+3038 AKAEETITKHASK
-3051 LVATIDEAR
+3051 LVATIDEAH
-3060 KGLKKMDCHRI
+3060 KWLKKMDSHRE
-3071 KEEGFVHD
+3071 KEGFVHD
-3079 RDLENE
+3079 KDLENE
-3085 VEDEST
+3085 VEDESL

-3097 CKKLS
+3097 YKKPS
-3102 RKKGRYGK
+3102 RKKGRYGKR

>member
-1 MRKDFS
+1 CF
-7 RLPGQHII
+7 
-15 TWLLRCWDN
+15 
-24 GASSLELEG
+24 
-33 REAKQLG
+33 
-40 SLSREGGIDKAIG
+40 
-53 KKAQAL
+53 
-59 SLWRRLLSSVRER
+59 
-72 YPFSEDVVCRPGKWT
+72 
-87 TMERGI
+87 
-93 QYLRE
+93 
-98 LAVREMVYYDPDN
+98 
-111 AQLPTDPDEVQC
+111 
-123 TRPMWRKFV
+123 
-132 RSAPSSM
+132 
-139 DAMEHAQLMRQ
+139 
-150 AGNQDFKNGNYSLAI
+150 
-165 RKYDQ
+165 
-170 ALHILGYL
+170 
-178 MQWVPCSRDI
+178 RDI

-208 VFSAYQSL
+208 VCSAYQSL

-231 SLIMLS
+231 SLIMVS
-237 DSYEAISMFHKGLI
+237 DSYEAISMFHKGLV
-251 LLNASADRTQV
+251 LLSASEDQTQV

-279 PPTFPPAYDYIFSA
+279 PPTFPPAYHYIFSA
-293 RFDALTW
+293 RFDALIW

-317 LLLSEKKA
+317 LLLSERKL

-330 RVNQLS
+330 RVNQVS
-336 LKNLFETSELYGH
+336 LKSLFEISELYEH

-363 ISIGAKVETIGVYP
+363 ISIGAKVETIGVYL
-377 LHVVMRLC
+377 LHAVMRLC
-385 IRARKNHLFRW
+385 IKARKNHLFRW
-396 LLTQRP
+396 LLTHKP
-402 DLKDRINQQDRDG
+402 DLKERINQQDRDG
-415 CTLLHIVASSSEYFQ
+415 CTLLHIVASSNEYFQ
-430 KRSQTD
+430 KRSQTG

-447 PTVPDARS
+447 PTVPDAQS

-461 LKKNKNFDAVKA
+461 LKKNKNFSAVKA
-473 VSNHIEKHTSSEKR
+473 VSNHMEKHASSDKR
-487 TGRNESR
+487 TEKTESR
-494 AIADRDSLLDGIEQF
+494 ALADRDSLLDVLEEF
-509 VQFYKFDSGAHNKNV
+509 AQFYKSENGAHNKNV
-524 LKEDAVKRFLKLLSS
+524 LKEDAVKQFLKLLSS
-539 VKEIPEGLVCNISHA
+539 VKEIPEGVACNISHA
-554 CANSFI
+554 CAASFI
-560 KQLLEKQMWHKVLL
+560 KQLLEKKMWPKVLL

-583 EPSNGGLFKNCSLS
+583 EPSDRGLFKDCSLS
-597 DVDIGNVIQQCDRS
+597 DVDIGDVIQQCDRA

-616 LIRCLIERG
+616 LIRCLLEQG

-631 GTSSEIPLQI
+631 GANSEIPLKI
-641 CLKKNYFELVYL
+641 CLKKSYFELVYL

-658 ADPRNVSIAQ
+658 ADPRNVSVAQ
-668 GDTPLHVAVSICLN
+668 GDTPLHAAVSICLN
-682 NRDGTGL
+682 NKDGTGL

-699 ASRPSD
+699 ASRPSE
-705 FPYLN
+705 FAYLN
-710 PNIQDENGNT
+710 PNVQDENGNT

-725 FQRGFSKQ
+725 FQQGFSKQ
-733 AKRIT
+733 AKRIV

-768 LLAWNTA
+768 LLAWNNA
-775 ALEKKKYRQDIAGQ
+775 VLEKKKYRQDIAGQ
-789 SAKTSKPI
+789 SVKTSKSAPG
-797 PASEISQAKS
+797 SEISQPKS
-807 AGHSSSGSSLKAP
+807 TGHFSSSGSSLKAP
-820 SGKAAHNDL
+820 SDSAVRNGL
-829 KTSCSVQTK
+829 KTPCSVKTK
-838 KDQLPKQETERINN
+838 KAQLAKQRTERMNS

-862 AITALIQQLT
+862 EITALIQQLT
-872 LGDTLRKDHPPVQK
+872 LGDSLRKDHPPVQN
-886 PSSAQTNLEEG
+886 PSSAQTNVEEG
-897 RSESLQ
+897 RRVSLQ
-903 PCGSVAYPEGKG
+903 PCASVVYPERKGGDWGKR
-915 DDWEKKKGAGEF
+915 KGAEEF
-927 SVVLP
+927 SVALP
-932 DGEKEEPEEEKGKI
+932 NGEKEEPEEEKEKI

-966 PEMLKTL
+966 PEVLKTL

-990 KQLGNGEWTRG
+990 KQLGNGEWTRS

-1010 ADIQLYEAKLGK
+1010 ADVQLYEAKLGK

-1049 QTKSLPE
+1049 QAKCLPE

-1116 KRVPRCYVEDPEA
+1116 KRVPRYYVEDPEA
-1129 EKSKEHTIPEYFP
+1129 EKSKERTIPEYFP

-1174 VEYPFRVGELEY
+1174 VEYPFRVGELEH

-1228 TLANGPLL
+1228 SLANSPLL
-1236 ERQTWQ
+1236 EKQMWQ

-1248 VERDRLE
+1248 VEKARLE
-1255 KEESELKQDSD
+1255 EEEAELKEDSN
-1266 DSSEEQVSDEQ
+1266 DSSEELVTDEQ

-1284 KVPVGTAG
+1284 NVPVGTADAEG
-1292 VEMNSCDDHEDG
+1292 SSYDDREDV
-1304 QMHSAEVSNRLEHLH
+1304 QMHNAEVSNRLEHLH

-1370 FVTSKQLLLLLDA
+1370 FITSKQLLLLLDA

-1392 NEDGSLKRIIV
+1392 NEDGSLKRVIV

-1409 DMVVP
+1409 DLVVP

-1422 GNVEAEHSDDEG
+1422 GNVEAEHNDDEA
-1434 PADAYCR
+1434 PEDDYSR
-1441 ESDPRTFVTYD
+1441 ESDPRTFVTYG

-1461 MIKGKSP
+1461 IIKGKSL

-1499 QYKMLGRKRSPNF
+1499 QYKKLGRKRSPNF

-1517 EIYHLF
+1517 EVYQLF

-1551 LRELP
+1551 LKELP
-1556 WSIHEFYGDEIQDFT
+1556 WSIHEVYGDEIQDFT

-1618 NSMNKKQRV
+1618 SSMNKKQRV

-1659 YFPESFDRLPKDC
+1659 FFPESFDRLPKDC

-1755 SEASKEWKI
+1755 SEAGKEWKI
-1764 ISSYAPDSDVQAGS
+1764 ISSYTPDSHVQAGS

-1784 PFEDA
+1784 PLDDS
-1789 TGMQKRTPFNVEM
+1789 TGMQKRTSFNEEM
-1802 YKMLNGEL
+1802 YKLLNGEL

-1833 RAPAFKYFIKR
+1833 RAPAFKHFIKGG
-1844 EFVQVVKAD
+1844 FVEVVKAD

-1910 LKVHSKKSSP
+1910 LKVRSKKSSP

-1925 EYMSLAKTYLE
+1925 EYMTLAKTYLE

-1972 YQKSQCY
+1972 YKKSQCY

-2024 MVSKLSCTAN
+2024 VVSKLSCTAN

-2046 MNRTEEMM
+2046 VNRSEMM
-2054 QVLSKLDIEDQLEFL
+2054 RVLSKLDIEDQLEFL
-2069 KSRGCLRQT
+2069 KSRGCLHQT

-2104 ANLTTIKE
+2104 AKLTTKKE
-2112 FRASCLLAA
+2112 FRASCLLAV
-2121 ARASVTRC
+2121 ARAGATRC

-2134 VDVEVILR
+2134 ADMEGILK
-2142 EALELCEQTE
+2142 EALELCEQTK

-2160 VFFQG
+2160 VFLMG

-2171 TKLSRAYCQF
+2171 TELSSAYCQF
-2181 LSLNHAAGAVEA
+2181 LSLNHSAGAVEA
-2193 LFALSHCSAPSQN
+2193 LFALSRCSAPSQK
-2206 ILFMATR
+2206 ILFVAMR
-2213 GLMALLSLVR
+2213 GLMALLNLVR
-2223 ALKKAA
+2223 GLNKAV
-2229 TNAEKEMVKS
+2229 TNAEKDMVKS

-2244 GIVPTGDSCQVSQNE
+2244 GIVPTGDTCQVSQSE
-2259 AEPILKFLSDK
+2259 AGPILKFLSHK
-2270 PSLKE
+2270 LCLKE

-2282 SVSTEEVKSAL
+2282 SLSTEEVKSAL
-2293 KQHLLSRLCS
+2293 RQHLLSRLCS

-2308 LNKHYYP
+2308 LSKRYP
-2315 DICMKFIVGLN
+2315 DICMKFIAGLK
-2326 CEDKTCEDYHKPL
+2326 CKDKACEDYHKPL
-2339 MRHEAKTIFQCK
+2339 LRHEAKTVFQCK

-2357 NGLLLEAT
+2357 NGLLLEAART
-2365 HVFPKELLNQ
+2365 FPKELLSQ
-2375 CKSFDDIL
+2375 CKGFDTL
-2383 TANKYASCKALLEM
+2383 TADKYAFCEALLET
-2397 FFPNHFHL
+2397 FFPSHFHL
-2405 RILSENPKACK
+2405 RILSENPMACR
-2416 EILEFS
+2416 EILEFDS
-2422 TIISK
+2422 AISK
-2427 PCRAVLKEYITF
+2427 PCRVVLKDYITF
-2439 KFKNEGTAARRE
+2439 KFKNGDTAARRE
-2451 STDLWLTA
+2451 STDLWLSA
-2459 MQAFILS
+2459 MQAFLLS

-2491 LSKANNSPKSKGQGG
+2491 LSKAKSFPKSKGQ
-2506 KTKGIEG
+2506 KPKGLEG

-2566 KKGTRYLIPS
+2566 KKCTRYLIPS

-2601 ITLCFPK
+2601 VTLCFPK

-2623 KDNNKELRDTFS
+2623 KDRDLELRDTFS

-2642 KDAYVAVQNFR
+2642 KDTYVAIQNFR

-2660 EVLCGVH
+2660 DVLCGVH

-2681 RLTSGEAE
+2681 LITSGEAE
-2689 RTVVLCLVMLL
+2689 RTVVLSLVMLL
-2700 NADQVQNSKYRSLL
+2700 NADQVQNSRSISLL
-2714 CHHFPQIKV
+2714 RHHFPQIKT
-2723 MLKLMRKDSPSKVPE
+2723 MLKSMREYSPSKVPK
-2738 RLLRVVEL
+2738 RLLRVVEQ
-2746 VNDATHI
+2746 VSKATHL
-2753 REIAVGLQELLTE
+2753 REIAAGLQELLEE

-2784 QGHPPIRG
+2784 QGHPPIWG

-2801 RFMTSLDKTEYADEL
+2801 RFTTSMDNAEYTDEL
-2816 EDELERVHCL
+2816 EKELERVHCL

-2849 AQRQLRRVF
+2849 AQRHLRRVF

-2867 KRKACSKAETVA
+2867 KRKACSKAEPVA
-2879 MEGEEFLSEIFKKAD
+2879 VEGEEFLSEIFKKAD

-2903 GVRFIQS
+2903 GIRFIQS
-2910 SETYF
+2910 SENYF
-2915 SRSENVEG
+2915 SRTENMEG
-2923 DTSEAVTPTEISG
+2923 DALEAVTPTEISG
-2936 EKKLHAEENSVSM
+2936 GKKLSAEGNTASVD
-2949 ASEAYIEHR
+2949 SEAYIEHR
-2958 NTDEHRNNNAAYK
+2958 NTNEHRNNNAAYK

-2989 EVVEAITERTYT
+2989 EAVEAITEKTYT
-3001 QDHLAYK
+3001 QDHLVYK

-3013 CQRKI
+3013 CQSKI

-3051 LVATIDEAR
+3051 LLSTIDEAH
-3060 KGLKKMDCHRI
+3060 KWLKKMDSDRL
-3071 KEEGFVHD
+3071 KEEGFGHD
-3079 RDLENE
+3079 RDLEDE
-3085 VEDEST
+3085 VEDESM

-3097 CKKLS
+3097 SKKPS
-3102 RKKGRYGK
+3102 RKKGRIGK

>member
-1 MRKDFS
+1 
-7 RLPGQHII
+7 
-15 TWLLRCWDN
+15 
-24 GASSLELEG
+24 
-33 REAKQLG
+33 
-40 SLSREGGIDKAIG
+40 
-53 KKAQAL
+53 
-59 SLWRRLLSSVRER
+59 
-72 YPFSEDVVCRPGKWT
+72 
-87 TMERGI
+87 
-93 QYLRE
+93 
-98 LAVREMVYYDPDN
+98 
-111 AQLPTDPDEVQC
+111 
-123 TRPMWRKFV
+123 
-132 RSAPSSM
+132 
-139 DAMEHAQLMRQ
+139 
-150 AGNQDFKNGNYSLAI
+150 
-165 RKYDQ
+165 
-170 ALHILGYL
+170 
-178 MQWVPCSRDI
+178 CSRDI
-188 AVLHCNKSTALYNLG
+188 AVLQCNKSTALYNLG

-208 VFSAYQSL
+208 VFSAYLSL

-237 DSYEAISMFHKGLI
+237 NSYEAISMFHKGLI
-251 LLNASADRTQV
+251 LLNASGDRTQI
-262 ADFVAGIFI
+262 ADFIAGIFT
-271 SVNDEQVF
+271 SVNDERVF

-293 RFDALTW
+293 RFDALIW

-317 LLLSEKKA
+317 LLLSDKKS
-325 LPANL
+325 LPSNL

-363 ISIGAKVETIGVYP
+363 ISIGAKVETIGTCL
-377 LHVVMRLC
+377 LHAVIRLC
-385 IRARKNHLFRW
+385 IKSRKNDLFRW

-402 DLKDRINQQDRDG
+402 ELKDRINQQDRDG
-415 CTLLHIVASSSEYFQ
+415 CTLLHIVASSREYSQ
-430 KRSQTD
+430 KRNQTE

-461 LKKNKNFDAVKA
+461 LKKNKNFDAVRA
-473 VSNHIEKHTSSEKR
+473 VSNHMEKKTSS
-487 TGRNESR
+487 GRQKGTAWTVR
-494 AIADRDSLLDGIEQF
+494 DVADTDSLLNALEQF
-509 VQFYKFDSGAHNKNV
+509 VQFYSLDNGAHHKNV
-524 LKEDAVKRFLKLLSS
+524 LKEDAVKQFLKLLSS
-539 VKEIPEGLVCNISHA
+539 VKEIPEGVVCDIPPA
-554 CANSFI
+554 CANSFV
-560 KQLLEKQMWHKVLL
+560 KQLLEKQMWQKVLL

-583 EPSNGGLFKNCSLS
+583 EPSRGGLFKSCCLS
-597 DVDIGNVIQQCDRS
+597 DVDIGSIIQLCDKW
-611 DKQVH
+611 DKQVN
-616 LIRCLIERG
+616 LIRCLIEQG
-625 ALPDGI
+625 ALPDGL
-631 GTSSEIPLQI
+631 GSSSEIPLQI
-641 CLKKNYFELVYL
+641 CLKKNYLELAYL

-658 ADPRNVSIAQ
+658 ADPQNVSVAP
-668 GDTPLHVAVSICLN
+668 GDTPLHAAVSICLN

-699 ASRPSD
+699 ASRHSD

-710 PNIQDENGNT
+710 PNIQDADGNT
-720 VMHVV
+720 VLHIV

-733 AKRIT
+733 AKRII
-738 ESLAKFD
+738 ESLARFD
-745 VNFNIKNKLGR
+745 INFNTKNKLGR
-756 DVRHRIKKNDPL
+756 DVRHRVKKNDPL
-768 LLAWNTA
+768 LLAWKNA
-775 ALEKKKYRQDIAGQ
+775 ALEKKRHRQDLTGQ
-789 SAKTSKPI
+789 LVKASKPI
-797 PASEISQAKS
+797 PASEISQQKS
-807 AGHSSSGSSLKAP
+807 TGHSSSGSSLKAP
-820 SGKAAHNDL
+820 SGNSAHDL
-829 KTSCSVQTK
+829 KTPCSVKTK
-838 KDQLPKQETERINN
+838 KGLLAKQETERISN
-852 PLTLQESLVQ
+852 PLTLQECLVQ
-862 AITALIQQLT
+862 TITALIQQLK
-872 LGDTLRKDHPPVQK
+872 LSDTRKDHPLLQK
-886 PSSAQTNLEEG
+886 PSSTQTNLEKG

-903 PCGSVAYPEGKG
+903 PCGSTACPERKG
-915 DDWEKKKGAGEF
+915 DDWEKKKRVVEF
-927 SVVLP
+927 TITLP
-932 DGEKEEPEEEKGKI
+932 NREKEEPEEEKGKI
-946 LDIEAY
+946 VDVEEY
-952 VQEFDNMTWEIECT
+952 VQDFDNMTWEIECT
-966 PEMLKTL
+966 PEMLKML
-973 GSKAVPHYL
+973 SSKAVPHYL
-982 KTKTIMTI
+982 KIKTIMTI
-990 KQLGNGEWTRG
+990 KQLGNGEWTKCIR
-1001 LQKPLKHLK
+1001 KPLKHLK
-1010 ADIQLYEAKLGK
+1010 ADIQLYEAKLDK

-1049 QTKSLPE
+1049 QTKRLPE

-1076 KLNRVLENI
+1076 KLNRVLGNI
-1085 CISYNRGLSC
+1085 CTSYNRGLSC

-1101 KGINEGHQNHNVTTQ
+1101 KGINEGHQNQSVTTQ
-1116 KRVPRCYVEDPEA
+1116 RRVPRCYVEDPDA
-1129 EKSKEHTIPEYFP
+1129 EKTKEHTIPEYFP
-1142 PASAAELEYN
+1142 PASAVELEYN

-1169 DVHSS
+1169 DVQSS

-1236 ERQTWQ
+1236 AG

-1248 VERDRLE
+1248 VEAGLEE
-1255 KEESELKQDSD
+1255 KEGELKQDSD
-1266 DSSEEQVSDEQ
+1266 DSSEEQMSNEQ
-1277 DQDSEDE
+1277 EQNSEDV
-1284 KVPVGTAG
+1284 KLPADAG
-1292 VEMNSCDDHEDG
+1292 MNSCHAHEDDQTCG
-1304 QMHSAEVSNRLEHLH
+1304 AEASDMLEHLH

-1355 NVHKLQDIKDENFPL
+1355 SVHKLQDIKDENFPL
-1370 FVTSKQLLLLLDA
+1370 FVTSKKLLLLLDA
-1383 SMPDPFFPR
+1383 SMPGPFFPR
-1392 NEDGSLKRIIV
+1392 NEDGSLKRVIV

-1409 DMVVP
+1409 DVVVP
-1414 NWQDEDEE
+1414 NWQDEDED
-1422 GNVEAEHSDDEG
+1422 GDVEAECGDDEG
-1434 PADAYCR
+1434 AADGYSR
-1441 ESDPRTFVTYD
+1441 ESDPRTFVTYN
-1452 VFANEIWPK
+1452 VFATEIWPK
-1461 MIKGKSP
+1461 MIKGRSL
-1468 YNPALV
+1468 YNPSLV

-1486 EALSCFGGKLTEE
+1486 EALSCPGGVLTQE
-1499 QYKMLGRKRSPNF
+1499 QYKTLGRKRSPNF

-1523 CLYQQIRSQRGYF
+1523 CLYQQIRSQGGYF
-1536 DEEDLLYNLSQRLSK
+1536 DEEDLLYNLFQRLSK

-1571 QAELALLMR
+1571 QAELALLMK
-1580 CINDPNTMFL
+1580 CINDPNNMFL

-1618 NSMNKKQRV
+1618 NSMNKKQCV

-1647 RLAAGVVDLLQH
+1647 HLASGVVDLLQH
-1659 YFPESFDRLPKDC
+1659 YFPESFDRLPKDR

-1702 QPIEFGAHQVVLVAN
+1702 QPIEFGSHQVVLVAN

-1764 ISSYAPDSDVQAGS
+1764 ISSYTPDSDVQEGS
-1778 KLLIEM
+1778 KLLIEV
-1784 PFEDA
+1784 PLDD
-1789 TGMQKRTPFNVEM
+1789 TDGTLKRTPFNVEM

-1810 KQLYTAITRA
+1810 KKLYTAITRA

-1910 LKVHSKKSSP
+1910 LKVHSKKCSP

-1925 EYMSLAKTYLE
+1925 EYMTLAKTYLE

-1947 FQSKEFRLCAEL
+1947 FQSKEFQLCAEL
-1959 CKKLGKIKDAAVY
+1959 CKKLGKMKDAAVY
-1972 YQKSQCY
+1972 YQKCQCY
-1979 KEASECYEEI
+1979 KEASECYEQI

-2012 ERYEEMLNTKGQ
+2012 ERYEELLKAKGE
-2024 MVSKLSCTAN
+2024 MVSKLSCTAS
-2034 QLYLEAAAKYLS
+2034 QFYLEAAAKYLS
-2046 MNRTEEMM
+2046 MSRTEEVMR
-2054 QVLSKLDIEDQLEFL
+2054 VLSKLDTEDQLEFL
-2069 KSRGCLRQT
+2069 KSRGCLHQA

-2099 FPLEA
+2099 FALEA
-2104 ANLTTIKE
+2104 ANLTGNKE

-2121 ARASVTRC
+2121 ARAGVTHS

-2134 VDVEVILR
+2134 LDLEAILR
-2142 EALELCEQTE
+2142 EALELCEQTG
-2152 QKSGIAEA
+2152 QKSGMADA
-2160 VFFQG
+2160 LFLQG
-2165 ALKGDF
+2165 VLKGDF
-2171 TKLSRAYCQF
+2171 TKLRSAYCQF
-2181 LSLNHAAGAVEA
+2181 LSLNHSAGAIEA
-2193 LFALSHCSAPSQN
+2193 LFALSHCDAPIQD
-2206 ILFMATR
+2206 ILFMAPR

-2223 ALKKAA
+2223 GLKKAA
-2229 TNAEKEMVKS
+2229 TNAEKDMVKS

-2244 GIVPTGDSCQVSQNE
+2244 GIVPTGDNCQVSQNE

-2275 RKTKGDF
+2275 KKTKGDF
-2282 SVSTEEVKSAL
+2282 SVSTEEIKSAL
-2293 KQHLLSRLCS
+2293 SRHLLSRLCS
-2303 ITHEL
+2303 ITREL
-2308 LNKHYYP
+2308 LNRHYP
-2315 DICMKFIVGLN
+2315 GICMKFIVGLK
-2326 CEDKTCEDYHKPL
+2326 CEDETCEDYHKPL
-2339 MRHEAKTIFQCK
+2339 LRQEAKTIFQCK
-2351 MHLVAI
+2351 MHLVAV
-2357 NGLLLEAT
+2357 NGLLLEAKRT
-2365 HVFPKELLNQ
+2365 FPKELLNQ
-2375 CKSFDDIL
+2375 WRSFDDIL
-2383 TANKYASCKALLEM
+2383 TTDEYLSCEALLGM
-2397 FFPNHFHL
+2397 YFPNHFHL

-2422 TIISK
+2422 SIVSK
-2427 PCRAVLKEYITF
+2427 PCRAMLKEYITF
-2439 KFKNEGTAARRE
+2439 KFKNEDTAARRE
-2451 STDLWLTA
+2451 STDLWLSA
-2459 MQAFILS
+2459 MQGFLLS
-2466 SGYPEEFEKLLFKEE
+2466 SGYPEEFEKLVFKEE
-2481 DDYNKELNFA
+2481 EDYNKEISFA
-2491 LSKANNSPKSKGQGG
+2491 LAKVKNSQIVKLQGG
-2506 KTKGIEG
+2506 RARGIEG

-2520 DKNAENAG
+2520 DKNAENIG

-2533 FIRLLENSLEQ
+2533 FIRLLENSFEQ

-2552 NCKRFFFRFMNVLV
+2552 NCKRFFYRFMNVLV
-2566 KKGTRYLIPS
+2566 KKCTRYLVPS
-2576 IGNTVMLLEFQY
+2576 IGKTVMLLEFQY
-2588 ILCCAVLMRLSKN
+2588 ILCCAVLMRLCKN

-2608 SYIALIHYWEFLFRS
+2608 SYIALIHYWEFLFKS
-2623 KDNNKELRDTFS
+2623 KEHSREVKDTFS

-2642 KDAYVAVQNFR
+2642 KDAYVTVQNFR
-2653 FHLCYLA
+2653 FHLCYLT
-2660 EVLCGVH
+2660 EVLCGVYEK
-2667 GRFNVLLD
+2667 FNVLLD

-2681 RLTSGEAE
+2681 CITSGEAE

-2714 CHHFPQIKV
+2714 CQHFPEIKA
-2723 MLKLMRKDSPSKVPE
+2723 MLLSVRKDFPSKVPK
-2738 RLLRVVEL
+2738 RLLRIVEQ
-2746 VNDATHI
+2746 VNEATHV
-2753 REIAVGLQELLTE
+2753 REIAAGLHELLRE
-2766 RDAEYLV
+2766 RDAEHLV
-2773 DCRWKWDSAYT
+2773 DCRWKWDSAHT

-2792 ILYETINLD
+2792 ILYEPINLG
-2801 RFMTSLDKTEYADEL
+2801 RFMISLDRTEYADEL
-2816 EDELERVHCL
+2816 ENELERVHCF

-2849 AQRQLRRVF
+2849 AQRQLQRVF
-2858 HFVSLCMKW
+2858 HLISLCMKW
-2867 KRKACSKAETVA
+2867 KRKVFSKAQPVT
-2879 MEGEEFLSEIFKKAD
+2879 MQGEEFLSEIFKKAD

-2910 SETYF
+2910 SENYF
-2915 SRSENVEG
+2915 SRSESLES
-2923 DTSEAVTPTEISG
+2923 DPSEAVMPTGTSG
-2936 EKKLHAEENSVSM
+2936 EDKLHAEEHAISM
-2949 ASEAYIEHR
+2949 ASEAYMEHR

-2971 YYADFFRRKID
+2971 HYADFFRRKMD
-2982 PIIYDGL
+2982 PIIHDGL
-2989 EVVEAITERTYT
+2989 EVVEAITENSYT

-3038 AKAEEIITKHANK
+3038 AKAEEIITKHASK
-3051 LVATIDEAR
+3051 LVTTINEAR
-3060 KGLKKMDCHRI
+3060 EWLKKMESHKI
-3071 KEEGFVHD
+3071 KEGFVHN

-3085 VEDEST
+3085 VEDGSMD
-3091 AFEELV
+3091 FEELFY
-3097 CKKLS
+3097 KKPS
-3102 RKKGRYGK
+3102 RKKGRFGK

>member
-1 MRKDFS
+1 F
-7 RLPGQHII
+7 
-15 TWLLRCWDN
+15 
-24 GASSLELEG
+24 AE
-33 REAKQLG
+33 
-40 SLSREGGIDKAIG
+40 
-53 KKAQAL
+53 
-59 SLWRRLLSSVRER
+59 
-72 YPFSEDVVCRPGKWT
+72 
-87 TMERGI
+87 
-93 QYLRE
+93 
-98 LAVREMVYYDPDN
+98 
-111 AQLPTDPDEVQC
+111 
-123 TRPMWRKFV
+123 
-132 RSAPSSM
+132 
-139 DAMEHAQLMRQ
+139 
-150 AGNQDFKNGNYSLAI
+150 
-165 RKYDQ
+165 
-170 ALHILGYL
+170 
-178 MQWVPCSRDI
+178 
-188 AVLHCNKSTALYNLG
+188 
-203 KWTEA
+203 
-208 VFSAYQSL
+208 
-216 HWDPEYVK
+216 
-224 AYYRAGH
+224 
-231 SLIMLS
+231 
-237 DSYEAISMFHKGLI
+237 
-251 LLNASADRTQV
+251 
-262 ADFVAGIFI
+262 
-271 SVNDEQVF
+271 
-279 PPTFPPAYDYIFSA
+279 
-293 RFDALTW
+293 
-300 QAVIERLAQKGK
+300 
-312 WRSCL
+312 
-317 LLLSEKKA
+317 
-325 LPANL
+325 
-330 RVNQLS
+330 
-336 LKNLFETSELYGH
+336 ET
-349 GEKMQEVAELVKWL
+349 
-363 ISIGAKVETIGVYP
+363 
-377 LHVVMRLC
+377 
-385 IRARKNHLFRW
+385 
-396 LLTQRP
+396 
-402 DLKDRINQQDRDG
+402 
-415 CTLLHIVASSSEYFQ
+415 
-430 KRSQTD
+430 
-436 DVIMLLNFGVD
+436 
-447 PTVPDARS
+447 
-455 RYVIDI
+455 
-461 LKKNKNFDAVKA
+461 
-473 VSNHIEKHTSSEKR
+473 
-487 TGRNESR
+487 ESR
-494 AIADRDSLLDGIEQF
+494 AVADRDSLLDVLEQF
-509 VQFYKFDSGAHNKNV
+509 VQFYKLENGAHHKINV
-524 LKEDAVKRFLKLLSS
+524 LKEDAVKRFLKVLSS
-539 VKEIPEGLVCNISHA
+539 VKEIPEGVVCDISQA
-554 CANSFI
+554 CANSFV

-583 EPSNGGLFKNCSLS
+583 EPSNGGLLKNCSLS
-597 DVDIGNVIQQCDRS
+597 DVDIGNVIQQCDRP

-631 GTSSEIPLQI
+631 GANSEIPLQI
-641 CLKKNYFELVYL
+641 CLKKKYFELVYL

-658 ADPRNVSIAQ
+658 ADPQNISVAP
-668 GDTPLHVAVSICLN
+668 GDTPLHVAVSICLSN
-682 NRDGTGL
+682 KDGTGL
-689 NILNYLLDLF
+689 NILNCLLDLF

-710 PNIQDENGNT
+710 PNVQDENGNT
-720 VMHVV
+720 VMHLV
-725 FQRGFSKQ
+725 FQKGFSKQ
-733 AKRIT
+733 AKRIV

-745 VNFNIKNKLGR
+745 VNFNIRNKSGR
-756 DVRHRIKKNDPL
+756 DVRHRIKKTDPL
-768 LLAWNTA
+768 LLAWNNA

-789 SAKTSKPI
+789 SVKPSKPV
-797 PASEISQAKS
+797 PASEVSQPKS
-807 AGHSSSGSSLKAP
+807 TGHSSSSGSSLKAP
-820 SGKAAHNDL
+820 SGNAVHNDS
-829 KTSCSVQTK
+829 KPPCSVKTK
-838 KDQLPKQETERINN
+838 KDQLAKKETEKVNS
-852 PLTLQESLVQ
+852 PLTLRESLGQ

-872 LGDTLRKDHPPVQK
+872 LGDSLRKDHPPIQK
-886 PSSAQTNLEEG
+886 PSSVQTNPQEG
-897 RSESLQ
+897 RRSESSQ
-903 PCGSVAYPEGKG
+903 PCVNIVYPEGKG
-915 DDWEKKKGAGEF
+915 GDWEKRKGAGEII
-927 SVVLP
+927 VALP
-932 DGEKEEPEEEKGKI
+932 NGEKEEPEEEEKI

-966 PEMLKTL
+966 PETLKTL
-973 GSKAVPHYL
+973 ASKAVPHYL

-990 KQLGNGEWTRG
+990 KQLGNGEWTKG
-1001 LQKPLKHLK
+1001 LKKPLKHLK

-1022 GARMLWEL
+1022 GARMLWEI

-1049 QTKSLPE
+1049 QTKCLPE

-1076 KLNRVLENI
+1076 KLNRVLDNI

-1101 KGINEGHQNHNVTTQ
+1101 KGINEGHQNHNEATK

-1129 EKSKEHTIPEYFP
+1129 EKSKERTMPEYFP
-1142 PASAAELEYN
+1142 PASAADLEYN

-1228 TLANGPLL
+1228 TLANSPLL

-1248 VERDRLE
+1248 VEKVRLE
-1255 KEESELKQDSD
+1255 KEESELKEDSD
-1266 DSSEEQVSDEQ
+1266 DSSDELVSDEQ
-1277 DQDSEDE
+1277 DQDSEDD

-1304 QMHSAEVSNRLEHLH
+1304 QMRSAEVPNRLEHLH

-1392 NEDGSLKRIIV
+1392 NEDGSLKRSIV
-1403 GWSPQE
+1403 GWSRQE
-1409 DMVVP
+1409 DLVVP
-1414 NWQDEDEE
+1414 NWQDEEEE
-1422 GNVEAEHSDDEG
+1422 GNVEAEHSDDER
-1434 PADAYCR
+1434 PEDAYSR

-1452 VFANEIWPK
+1452 VFAIEIWPK
-1461 MIKGKSP
+1461 MIKGKSL

-1499 QYKMLGRKRSPNF
+1499 QYKKLGRKRSPNF

-1517 EIYHLF
+1517 EIYQLF

-1618 NSMNKKQRV
+1618 NSMSKEQRI

-1764 ISSYAPDSDVQAGS
+1764 ISSYTPDSHVEVGN

-1784 PFEDA
+1784 PLDDTA
-1789 TGMQKRTPFNVEM
+1789 GTQKRAPFNVEM
-1802 YKMLNGEL
+1802 YKLLNGEL

-1844 EFVQVVKAD
+1844 GFVEVVKAD

-1910 LKVHSKKSSP
+1910 LKVHSKKCSP
-1920 REKQM
+1920 REKQL
-1925 EYMSLAKTYLE
+1925 EYMTLAKTYLE

-1947 FQSKEFRLCAEL
+1947 FQSKEFQLCAEL

-2046 MNRTEEMM
+2046 LNRAEEMM

-2069 KSRGCLRQT
+2069 KSRGCLHQT
-2078 ADLLKREGRE
+2078 ADLLKQEGRE

-2104 ANLTTIKE
+2104 AKLTTVKE

-2121 ARASVTRC
+2121 ARASVTCC

-2134 VDVEVILR
+2134 ADMEFILR
-2142 EALELCEQTE
+2142 EALELCEQTK
-2152 QKSGIAEA
+2152 QRSGIAEA
-2160 VFFQG
+2160 VFLQG

-2171 TKLSRAYCQF
+2171 SKLSSAYCQF
-2181 LSLNHAAGAVEA
+2181 LSLNHSAGAVEA
-2193 LFALSHCSAPSQN
+2193 LFALSRCSAPSHR
-2206 ILFMATR
+2206 ILFMAMR
-2213 GLMALLSLVR
+2213 GLTALLSLVR
-2223 ALKKAA
+2223 GLKKAA
-2229 TNAEKEMVKS
+2229 TNAEKDMVKS

-2244 GIVPTGDSCQVSQNE
+2244 GIVPTGDTCQVSQNE
-2259 AEPILKFLSDK
+2259 AGPILKFLSDK

-2275 RKTKGDF
+2275 RKTKGDI

-2293 KQHLLSRLCS
+2293 RQHLLNRLCS
-2303 ITHEL
+2303 IAHEL
-2308 LNKHYYP
+2308 LNKHYP
-2315 DICMKFIVGLN
+2315 DICMRFIVGLK

-2339 MRHEAKTIFQCK
+2339 LRHEAKTVFECK

-2357 NGLLLEAT
+2357 NGLLLEAM
-2365 HVFPKELLNQ
+2365 HMFPKELLNQ

-2383 TANKYASCKALLEM
+2383 TADKYLSCEALLEK
-2397 FFPNHFHL
+2397 FFPSHFHL

-2422 TIISK
+2422 NIISK
-2427 PCRAVLKEYITF
+2427 PCRAMLKDYIRF
-2439 KFKNEGTAARRE
+2439 RFKNEDTAARRE
-2451 STDLWLTA
+2451 STDLWLSA

-2481 DDYNKELNFA
+2481 DDYNKELNFV
-2491 LSKANNSPKSKGQGG
+2491 LSKAKNCPKSKGQGG
-2506 KTKGIEG
+2506 KPKGIEG

-2520 DKNAENAG
+2520 DKYAENAG

-2566 KKGTRYLIPS
+2566 KKCTRYLIPS

-2623 KDNNKELRDTFS
+2623 KDHSKELRDTFS

-2667 GRFNVLLD
+2667 RKFNVLLD

-2681 RLTSGEAE
+2681 LITSGEAE
-2689 RTVVLCLVMLL
+2689 RTIVLCLVMLL

-2714 CHHFPQIKV
+2714 CHHFPQIKT
-2723 MLKLMRKDSPSKVPE
+2723 MLKSMRKDSPSKVPE
-2738 RLLRVVEL
+2738 RLLRVVEQ
-2746 VNDATHI
+2746 VSDATHL
-2753 REIAVGLQELLTE
+2753 RDIAAGLQDLLTE

-2773 DCRWKWDSAYT
+2773 DCRWKWDSAYI

-2801 RFMTSLDKTEYADEL
+2801 RFMTSLDITECADEL
-2816 EDELERVHCL
+2816 EKELERAHCL

-2849 AQRQLRRVF
+2849 ALRHLCRVF
-2858 HFVSLCMKW
+2858 YFISLCMRW
-2867 KRKACSKAETVA
+2867 KRKACSKAEPVA
-2879 MEGEEFLSEIFKKAD
+2879 MEGEESVIFKKAD

-2910 SETYF
+2910 SENYF
-2915 SRSENVEG
+2915 SQSESMEG
-2923 DTSEAVTPTEISG
+2923 DTSEPVTPTEISG
-2936 EKKLHAEENSVSM
+2936 EKKLNVEGNATSV
-2949 ASEAYIEHR
+2949 ASEAYIVHRNTNEHR
-2958 NTDEHRNNNAAYK
+2958 NKNAAYK
-2971 YYADFFRRKID
+2971 CYADFFRRKVD
-2982 PIIYDGL
+2982 PVIYDGL
-2989 EVVEAITERTYT
+2989 EVVEAIREKTYT
-3001 QDHLAYK
+3001 QDHLVYN

-3018 KENIKKISDAVE
+3018 KENIKKISDAVG

-3038 AKAEEIITKHANK
+3038 AKGEEIITKHTNK
-3051 LVATIDEAR
+3051 LVDTIEEAR
-3060 KGLKKMDCHRI
+3060 KWLKKMDSDRI

-3079 RDLENE
+3079 RDLEDE
-3085 VEDEST
+3085 VEDESM

-3097 CKKLS
+3097 YKKPS
-3102 RKKGRYGK
+3102 RKKGRCGK

>member
-1 MRKDFS
+1 
-7 RLPGQHII
+7 G
-15 TWLLRCWDN
+15 
-24 GASSLELEG
+24 
-33 REAKQLG
+33 
-40 SLSREGGIDKAIG
+40 
-53 KKAQAL
+53 
-59 SLWRRLLSSVRER
+59 
-72 YPFSEDVVCRPGKWT
+72 
-87 TMERGI
+87 
-93 QYLRE
+93 
-98 LAVREMVYYDPDN
+98 
-111 AQLPTDPDEVQC
+111 
-123 TRPMWRKFV
+123 
-132 RSAPSSM
+132 
-139 DAMEHAQLMRQ
+139 
-150 AGNQDFKNGNYSLAI
+150 
-165 RKYDQ
+165 
-170 ALHILGYL
+170 
-178 MQWVPCSRDI
+178 
-188 AVLHCNKSTALYNLG
+188 
-203 KWTEA
+203 
-208 VFSAYQSL
+208 
-216 HWDPEYVK
+216 
-224 AYYRAGH
+224 
-231 SLIMLS
+231 
-237 DSYEAISMFHKGLI
+237 
-251 LLNASADRTQV
+251 
-262 ADFVAGIFI
+262 
-271 SVNDEQVF
+271 
-279 PPTFPPAYDYIFSA
+279 
-293 RFDALTW
+293 
-300 QAVIERLAQKGK
+300 
-312 WRSCL
+312 
-317 LLLSEKKA
+317 
-325 LPANL
+325 
-330 RVNQLS
+330 
-336 LKNLFETSELYGH
+336 
-349 GEKMQEVAELVKWL
+349 
-363 ISIGAKVETIGVYP
+363 IGA
-377 LHVVMRLC
+377 
-385 IRARKNHLFRW
+385 
-396 LLTQRP
+396 
-402 DLKDRINQQDRDG
+402 
-415 CTLLHIVASSSEYFQ
+415 
-430 KRSQTD
+430 
-436 DVIMLLNFGVD
+436 
-447 PTVPDARS
+447 
-455 RYVIDI
+455 
-461 LKKNKNFDAVKA
+461 
-473 VSNHIEKHTSSEKR
+473 TSK
-487 TGRNESR
+487 
-494 AIADRDSLLDGIEQF
+494 
-509 VQFYKFDSGAHNKNV
+509 
-524 LKEDAVKRFLKLLSS
+524 
-539 VKEIPEGLVCNISHA
+539 
-554 CANSFI
+554 
-560 KQLLEKQMWHKVLL
+560 
-574 LLTGKASGE
+574 
-583 EPSNGGLFKNCSLS
+583 
-597 DVDIGNVIQQCDRS
+597 
-611 DKQVH
+611 
-616 LIRCLIERG
+616 
-625 ALPDGI
+625 
-631 GTSSEIPLQI
+631 IPLRI
-641 CLKKNYFELVYL
+641 CLKKRYFDLVYL

-658 ADPRNVSIAQ
+658 ADPRNVSVAQ
-668 GDTPLHVAVSICLN
+668 GDTPLHAAVSICLTS
-682 NRDGTGL
+682 RDDTGL
-689 NILNYLLDLF
+689 NILNYLLYLF

-733 AKRIT
+733 TKRIV
-738 ESLAKFD
+738 ESVGKFD
-745 VNFNIKNKLGR
+745 LNFNIKNKLGR
-756 DVRHRIKKNDPL
+756 DVRYRIKRNNPL
-768 LLAWNTA
+768 LIAWFRAT
-775 ALEKKKYRQDIAGQ
+775 LEKKKYWQDIIGQ
-789 SAKTSKPI
+789 PKPV
-797 PASEISQAKS
+797 PASEISPSKS
-807 AGHSSSGSSLKAP
+807 TGRSSSRSLLKTP
-820 SGKAAHNDL
+820 SGNTAHNDL
-829 KTSCSVQTK
+829 KTPCSVKTK
-838 KDQLPKQETERINN
+838 KDQLAKQETERINS
-852 PLTLQESLVQ
+852 PVTLRESLAQ
-862 AITALIQQLT
+862 AITALIQQLK
-872 LGDTLRKDHPPVQK
+872 LGDTVRKDHPLVQK

-897 RSESLQ
+897 RSKSSQ
-903 PCGSVAYPEGKG
+903 PCGSIAYPEGKG
-915 DDWEKKKGAGEF
+915 DDWEKKKGGGEF
-927 SVVLP
+927 SMALP
-932 DGEKEEPEEEKGKI
+932 SAEKEEPEEEKEKM
-946 LDIEAY
+946 LDVEAY

-966 PEMLKTL
+966 PEMLKL
-973 GSKAVPHYL
+973 LSSKSVPQYL

-1049 QTKSLPE
+1049 QTKSLPG
-1056 KSGRVYTEI
+1056 KSCRVYTEI

-1076 KLNRVLENI
+1076 KLNRVLDNI

-1116 KRVPRCYVEDPEA
+1116 KRVPCCYVEDLEA
-1129 EKSKEHTIPEYFP
+1129 EKSKERTIPEYFP

-1186 AVIDLNP
+1186 AVINLNP

-1216 LWKKFYSYWEKS
+1216 LWKKFYSYWENS

-1242 QRQCSE
+1242 QRQCRE
-1248 VERDRLE
+1248 AEKDRLE
-1255 KEESELKQDSD
+1255 SELNQDSD
-1266 DSSEEQVSDEQ
+1266 DSSEEQ
-1277 DQDSEDE
+1277 DQDSDDE
-1284 KVPVGTAG
+1284 KDPVETAG
-1292 VEMNSCDDHEDG
+1292 AEMNSCDDHEED
-1304 QMHSAEVSNRLEHLH
+1304 QVPSAEASNSLEHLH

-1349 FKPLEP
+1349 FRPLEP

-1392 NEDGSLKRIIV
+1392 NEDGSLKRAIV

-1409 DMVVP
+1409 DLVVP

-1422 GNVEAEHSDDEG
+1422 GNVEAEHGDDEG
-1434 PADAYCR
+1434 AADAYSR
-1441 ESDPRTFVTYD
+1441 ESDPRTFVTYN

-1461 MIKGKSP
+1461 MIKGKSL

-1486 EALSCFGGKLTEE
+1486 EALSCSGGKLTEE
-1499 QYKMLGRKRSPNF
+1499 QYKKLGRKRSPNF

-1536 DEEDLLYNLSQRLSK
+1536 DEEDLLYNISQRLLK

-1571 QAELALLMR
+1571 QAELALLMK
-1580 CINDPNTMFL
+1580 CINDPNAMFL

-1618 NSMNKKQRV
+1618 NSMHKKQRI

-1647 RLAAGVVDLLQH
+1647 RLASGVVDLLQH
-1659 YFPESFDRLPKDC
+1659 FFPESFDRLPKDC
-1672 GLFDGPKPTVL
+1672 GLFDGPKPIVL

-1702 QPIEFGAHQVVLVAN
+1702 QPIEFGAHQVILVAN

-1764 ISSYAPDSDVQAGS
+1764 ISSYTPDSDVQVES
-1778 KLLIEM
+1778 KLLVEM
-1784 PFEDA
+1784 RLEDA

-1828 EDSDK
+1828 EDRDK

-1844 EFVQVVKAD
+1844 EFVKVVKAD

-1925 EYMSLAKTYLE
+1925 EYMTLAKTYLE

-1959 CKKLGKIKDAAVY
+1959 CKKLGKMKDAAVY

-1979 KEASECYEEI
+1979 KEASKCYEQI

-2000 QEELYEEAAKAV
+2000 QEERYEEAAKAV
-2012 ERYEEMLNTKGQ
+2012 ERYEEVLNTKGQ

-2046 MNRTEEMM
+2046 LNRTEEMM
-2054 QVLSKLDIEDQLEFL
+2054 RVLSKLDIEDQLEFL
-2069 KSRGCLRQT
+2069 KSCGCLHQT
-2078 ADLLKREGRE
+2078 ADLLKKEGRE

-2104 ANLTTIKE
+2104 ASLTAIKE

-2134 VDVEVILR
+2134 VDMEAILR
-2142 EALELCEQTE
+2142 EALELCEETG

-2160 VFFQG
+2160 LFLQG

-2181 LSLNHAAGAVEA
+2181 LSLNHSAGAVEA
-2193 LFALSHCSAPSQN
+2193 LFALSRCSAASQN

-2213 GLMALLSLVR
+2213 GLIALKSLVMG
-2223 ALKKAA
+2223 LKKAA
-2229 TNAEKEMVKS
+2229 TNAEKDMVKS

-2259 AEPILKFLSDK
+2259 GEPILEFLSDK

-2275 RKTKGDF
+2275 RKTKGNV
-2282 SVSTEEVKSAL
+2282 SVRTEEVKSAL

-2308 LNKHYYP
+2308 LNKHYP

-2326 CEDKTCEDYHKPL
+2326 CEDETCKGYHRPL
-2339 MRHEAKTIFQCK
+2339 LRHEAKTILQCK

-2357 NGLLLEAT
+2357 NGLLLEASRT
-2365 HVFPKELLNQ
+2365 FPKELLNR
-2375 CKSFDDIL
+2375 CKSFDDIS
-2383 TANKYASCKALLEM
+2383 TADKYASCKALLEM
-2397 FFPNHFHL
+2397 YFPNHFHL

-2422 TIISK
+2422 NIISK
-2427 PCRAVLKEYITF
+2427 PGRAVLKEYIMF

-2451 STDLWLTA
+2451 STDLWLRA
-2459 MQAFILS
+2459 MQVFILS

-2491 LSKANNSPKSKGQGG
+2491 LSKAKNSPKSKGQGE
-2506 KTKGIEG
+2506 KAKGIEG

-2520 DKNAENAG
+2520 DKKAGRAG

-2544 FYVHKNPE
+2544 FYVHKNLE
-2552 NCKRFFFRFMNVLV
+2552 NWKRFFFRFMNVLV
-2566 KKGTRYLIPS
+2566 KKCTRYLIPS

-2588 ILCCAVLMRLSKN
+2588 MLCCVVLMRLSKN
-2601 ITLCFPK
+2601 IILCFPK
-2608 SYIALIHYWEFLFRS
+2608 SYIALIHYWEFLFKS
-2623 KDNNKELRDTFS
+2623 KDHNKELKDTFS

-2642 KDAYVAVQNFR
+2642 KDAYVAVQSFR
-2653 FHLCYLA
+2653 SHLCYLA

-2681 RLTSGEAE
+2681 CITSGEAE

-2714 CHHFPQIKV
+2714 CHHFPEIKA
-2723 MLKLMRKDSPSKVPE
+2723 MLKSVRKDTPSKVPE
-2738 RLLRVVEL
+2738 RLLRVVEQ
-2746 VNDATHI
+2746 VSDATHV
-2753 REIAVGLQELLTE
+2753 REIAAGLQELLTK
-2766 RDAEYLV
+2766 RDAEHLV

-2792 ILYETINLD
+2792 ILYENVNLD

-2816 EDELERVHCL
+2816 EKEHERVQCL

-2849 AQRQLRRVF
+2849 AQRQLHRVF
-2858 HFVSLCMKW
+2858 HFVSLCMRW
-2867 KRKACSKAETVA
+2867 KRKACSKAEPVA
-2879 MEGEEFLSEIFKKAD
+2879 MEGEEFISEIFKKAD

-2903 GVRFIQS
+2903 GIRFILS
-2910 SETYF
+2910 SENYF
-2915 SRSENVEG
+2915 SRSESMET
-2923 DTSEAVTPTEISG
+2923 DTAVSPTEVSG
-2936 EKKLHAEENSVSM
+2936 EEKLRAEGNAISV

-2958 NTDEHRNNNAAYK
+2958 NTDKHRNNNAAYK

-2982 PIIYDGL
+2982 PIICGGL
-2989 EVVEAITERTYT
+2989 EAVEAITEKSYT
-3001 QDHLAYK
+3001 QDQLAYK

-3038 AKAEEIITKHANK
+3038 AKAEEIITEHANK
-3051 LVATIDEAR
+3051 LVATIDEAH
-3060 KGLKKMDCHRI
+3060 KWLKKMDSHRI

-3085 VEDEST
+3085 VEDESM
-3091 AFEELV
+3091 AFEELFY
-3097 CKKLS
+3097 KKPS
-3102 RKKGRYGK
+3102 RKKGRRGK

>member
-1 MRKDFS
+1 MDWLSASEES
-7 RLPGQHII
+7 RLSLRVP
-15 TWLLRCWDN
+15 LRC
-24 GASSLELEG
+24 A
-33 REAKQLG
+33 
-40 SLSREGGIDKAIG
+40 
-53 KKAQAL
+53 
-59 SLWRRLLSSVRER
+59 
-72 YPFSEDVVCRPGKWT
+72 
-87 TMERGI
+87 
-93 QYLRE
+93 
-98 LAVREMVYYDPDN
+98 
-111 AQLPTDPDEVQC
+111 
-123 TRPMWRKFV
+123 
-132 RSAPSSM
+132 
-139 DAMEHAQLMRQ
+139 
-150 AGNQDFKNGNYSLAI
+150 
-165 RKYDQ
+165 
-170 ALHILGYL
+170 
-178 MQWVPCSRDI
+178 RDT
-188 AVLHCNKSTALYNLG
+188 AVLLCNKSTALYCLG
-203 KWTEA
+203 KWNEA
-208 VFSAYQSL
+208 AFIACQSL
-216 HWDPEYVK
+216 HLDPHYVK

-231 SLIMLS
+231 SFIMLS
-237 DSYEAISMFHKGLI
+237 QSHEAVSMFHRGLV
-251 LLNASADRTQV
+251 LLSSSGDQTQI
-262 ADFVAGIFI
+262 ADFIAGIFI
-271 SVNDEQVF
+271 SVNDER
-279 PPTFPPAYDYIFSA
+279 TFPQTFHPAHEYIFSA
-293 RFDALTW
+293 RFNALIW
-300 QAVIERLAQKGK
+300 QLVIEKLAQKGK

-317 LLLSEKKA
+317 LLLSEKKQ
-325 LPANL
+325 LPSNL
-330 RVNQLS
+330 RVNQIS
-336 LKNLFETSELYGH
+336 LKNLFETSELYGR
-349 GEKMQEVAELVKWL
+349 GEKVQEIPELVKWL
-363 ISIGAKVETIGVYP
+363 ISIGAKAKSIGAYP
-377 LHVVMRLC
+377 LHAVIRLC
-385 IRARKNHLFRW
+385 VKATKNHLFRW
-396 LLTQRP
+396 LLAQSP
-402 DLKDRINQQDRDG
+402 DLKDRINQQDGDG
-415 CTLLHIVASSSEYFQ
+415 STLLHIVASSSEYSQ
-430 KRSQTD
+430 KRSQTE

-461 LKKNKNFDAVKA
+461 LKKNKNFDAVKE
-473 VSNHIEKHTSSEKR
+473 VSKYIEKHTSSEKQ
-487 TGRNESR
+487 TGDNGS
-494 AIADRDSLLDGIEQF
+494 AIADTDSLRNVLEQF
-509 VQFYKFDSGAHNKNV
+509 VQFYRFENGALNKNV
-524 LKEDAVKRFLKLLSS
+524 LKEDPVKRFLKLLSS
-539 VKEIPEGLVCNISHA
+539 LEEIPEEIPCNISQA

-574 LLTGKASGE
+574 LLTGKANGEKPSG
-583 EPSNGGLFKNCSLS
+583 GGLFKSCSLS
-597 DVDIGNVIQQCDRS
+597 DVDIGNIIQQCERS
-611 DKQVH
+611 DMQVH
-616 LIRCLIERG
+616 LVRCLLEQG

-631 GTSSEIPLQI
+631 GTNSEIPLRI

-658 ADPRNVSIAQ
+658 ADPQNLSVTP
-668 GDTPLHVAVSICLN
+668 GDTPLHAAVSICLN
-682 NRDGTGL
+682 NRDGIGF

-710 PNIQDENGNT
+710 PNMQDENGNT
-720 VMHVV
+720 VMHIV

-733 AKRIT
+733 TKRIT
-738 ESLAKFD
+738 ETLAKFD
-745 VNFNIKNKLGR
+745 INFNIKNKSGK
-756 DVRHRIKKNDPL
+756 DVMHRIKKRDPL
-768 LLAWNTA
+768 LLAWNNA
-775 ALEKKKYRQDIAGQ
+775 AQEKKKHRQDSVGQ
-789 SAKTSKPI
+789 LFKTSKPI
-797 PASEISQAKS
+797 PPSEISHSKS
-807 AGHSSSGSSLKAP
+807 TGRSSSGSSLKTP
-820 SGKAAHNDL
+820 SGNAVQNDS
-829 KTSCSVQTK
+829 KPPCSIKTK
-838 KDQLPKQETERINN
+838 KGQLAKQEPEGINS

-862 AITALIQQLT
+862 AITVLIQQLQV
-872 LGDTLRKDHPPVQK
+872 GDTLRKDHPAVLK
-886 PSSAQTNLEEG
+886 PASAQTSLEEG
-897 RSESLQ
+897 RSSLQ
-903 PCGSVAYPEGKG
+903 PCGSIACPEGKG
-915 DDWEKKKGAGEF
+915 QDGEKKKGAREF
-927 SVVLP
+927 NMAMP
-932 DGEKEEPEEEKGKI
+932 DGEKEEPEEENSLNI
-946 LDIEAY
+946 AAHE
-952 VQEFDNMTWEIECT
+952 QEFDNMTWEVECT

-973 GSKAVPHYL
+973 SSNAVPHDL
-982 KTKTIMTI
+982 KTKTVRTI
-990 KQLGNGEWTRG
+990 KQLGNGEWLRS

-1010 ADIQLYEAKLGK
+1010 ADIQLYEAKLNK

-1038 SESAEKIMETE
+1038 SESPEKIMETE

-1065 IRIWAIVLDHC
+1065 IRIWAIVLDHG

-1101 KGINEGHQNHNVTTQ
+1101 KGINEGHQNHSDTTK
-1116 KRVPRCYVEDPEA
+1116 KRVPRCYVEDSKA
-1129 EKSKEHTIPEYFP
+1129 EKSKERIMAEYFP

-1169 DVHSS
+1169 DVQTS

-1248 VERDRLE
+1248 VEKASLG
-1255 KEESELKQDSD
+1255 KEESELKHVSD
-1266 DSSEEQVSDEQ
+1266 DSSEEQVNDEQ

-1292 VEMNSCDDHEDG
+1292 TERNSCDDHEED
-1304 QMHSAEVSNRLEHLH
+1304 QMLSAEASNSLEHLH

-1355 NVHKLQDIKDENFPL
+1355 NIHKLQDIKDENFPL

-1409 DMVVP
+1409 DFVIP

-1422 GNVEAEHSDDEG
+1422 GNLEAEHSAEGG
-1434 PADAYCR
+1434 PADAYSR
-1441 ESDPRTFVTYD
+1441 ESDPLTFVTYD
-1452 VFANEIWPK
+1452 VFAKEIWPK
-1461 MIKGKSP
+1461 VIKGKSL

-1486 EALSCFGGKLTEE
+1486 EALSCAGGKLTEE
-1499 QYKMLGRKRSPNF
+1499 QYKKLGRKRSPNF

-1523 CLYQQIRSQRGYF
+1523 CLYQQILSQRGYF

-1551 LRELP
+1551 LKELP

-1571 QAELALLMR
+1571 QAELALLMK
-1580 CINDPNTMFL
+1580 CINDPNAMFL

-1618 NSMNKKQRV
+1618 SSVNKKQRV

-1647 RLAAGVVDLLQH
+1647 RLASGVVDLLQH
-1659 YFPESFDRLPKDC
+1659 YFPESFDRLPQDR

-1730 ALVLTVY
+1730 ALVLTIY

-1764 ISSYAPDSDVQAGS
+1764 ISSYSPDSDVQEGS
-1778 KLLIEM
+1778 NLLIEV
-1784 PFEDA
+1784 PLEDA
-1789 TGMQKRTPFNVEM
+1789 TGVQKRTPFNVEM

-1828 EDSDK
+1828 EDCDK

-1844 EFVQVVKAD
+1844 KFVKVVKTD
-1853 EKKDLDDSMFA
+1853 ENKDLDDSMFA

-1910 LKVHSKKSSP
+1910 LKVHAKKSSP
-1920 REKQM
+1920 REKKM
-1925 EYMSLAKTYLE
+1925 EYMALAKTYLE

-1959 CKKLGKIKDAAVY
+1959 CKKLGKMKDAAVY
-1972 YQKSQCY
+1972 YQKCQCY
-1979 KEASECYEEI
+1979 KEASECYEQI

-2012 ERYEEMLNTKGQ
+2012 ERYEEVLNTKGQ

-2046 MNRTEEMM
+2046 MSRTEEMM
-2054 QVLSKLDIEDQLEFL
+2054 QVLSKLDIDDQLEFL
-2069 KSRGCLRQT
+2069 KSRGCLHQT
-2078 ADLLKREGRE
+2078 ADLLKRKGRE

-2099 FPLEA
+2099 FALEA
-2104 ANLTTIKE
+2104 ANLTAIKE

-2121 ARASVTRC
+2121 ARAIITHC
-2129 SESDL
+2129 PEPDL
-2134 VDVEVILR
+2134 VHMEVILR
-2142 EALELCEQTE
+2142 EALELCEETG

-2160 VFFQG
+2160 VFLQG

-2171 TKLSRAYCQF
+2171 TKLKDAFWKF
-2181 LSLNHAAGAVEA
+2181 LSLNHSAGAVEA
-2193 LFALSHCSAPSQN
+2193 LFALSRCSCPSQN
-2206 ILFMATR
+2206 ILFMATH
-2213 GLMALLSLVR
+2213 GLVSLLGLVR

-2229 TNAEKEMVKS
+2229 TNAEKDMVKL

-2259 AEPILKFLSDK
+2259 AELILKFLSDK

-2303 ITHEL
+2303 ISHEL
-2308 LNKHYYP
+2308 LNKSYP
-2315 DICMKFIVGLN
+2315 DICRKYIAGLN
-2326 CEDKTCEDYHKPL
+2326 CENKTCENYHRPVL
-2339 MRHEAKTIFQCK
+2339 RHEAKTIFQCK

-2357 NGLLLEAT
+2357 RGLLLEAT
-2365 HVFPKELLNQ
+2365 CTFPKELQNQ
-2375 CKSFDDIL
+2375 CSGFDDIL
-2383 TANKYASCKALLEM
+2383 TSDKFASCQDLLET
-2397 FFPNHFHL
+2397 FFPDHFHL

-2416 EILEFS
+2416 EILQFS
-2422 TIISK
+2422 SLISK
-2427 PCRAVLKEYITF
+2427 PCRVMLKKYITF
-2439 KFKNEGTAARRE
+2439 KFNNEGTAARRE
-2451 STDLWLTA
+2451 STDLWLSA
-2459 MQAFILS
+2459 MKVFILS

-2481 DDYNKELNFA
+2481 DDYNKELNIA
-2491 LSKANNSPKSKGQGG
+2491 LAKAKSSPKREGQGG

-2544 FYVHKNPE
+2544 FYVHKNPD

-2566 KKGTRYLIPS
+2566 KKCTRYLIPS

-2588 ILCCAVLMRLSKN
+2588 ILCCAVLMHLSRN
-2601 ITLCFPK
+2601 ITLCLPK
-2608 SYIALIHYWEFLFRS
+2608 SYIALLHYWEFLFRS
-2623 KDNNKELRDTFS
+2623 KDHNKELKDTFS

-2642 KDAYVAVQNFR
+2642 KDTYVAVQNFR
-2653 FHLCYLA
+2653 SHLCYLA

-2667 GRFNVLLD
+2667 ERFNVLLD
-2675 AFEDPD
+2675 AFKDPD
-2681 RLTSGEAE
+2681 CITSGEAE

-2700 NADQVQNSKYRSLL
+2700 NADQVQSSKHRFLL
-2714 CHHFPQIKV
+2714 CHQFPEIKV
-2723 MLKLMRKDSPSKVPE
+2723 MLKSMRKNTPSKVPE
-2738 RLLRVVEL
+2738 RLLRVVEQ
-2746 VNDATHI
+2746 VSDATHI
-2753 REIAVGLQELLTE
+2753 KEIAAGLQELLTE

-2773 DCRWKWDSAYT
+2773 DCRWKWDTAYT
-2784 QGHPPIRG
+2784 QGHPTIRG
-2792 ILYETINLD
+2792 ILYEHINLD

-2816 EDELERVHCL
+2816 EEELERVHCL

-2849 AQRQLRRVF
+2849 AQRQLYHVF
-2858 HFVSLCMKW
+2858 HVVSLYVKW
-2867 KRKACSKAETVA
+2867 KRKACSRAHPVA
-2879 MEGEEFLSEIFKKAD
+2879 VKEDEFLSEIFKKAD

-2910 SETYF
+2910 SENYF
-2915 SRSENVEG
+2915 SRSENMET
-2923 DTSEAVTPTEISG
+2923 DTSEPLTPTESSG
-2936 EKKLHAEENSVSM
+2936 EEKLHAEGYAISV
-2949 ASEAYIEHR
+2949 AGEAYIEHR
-2958 NTDEHRNNNAAYK
+2958 NTDEHTNNAAAYRW
-2971 YYADFFRRKID
+2971 YAEFFRREID
-2982 PIIYDGL
+2982 PLIHDGL
-2989 EVVEAITERTYT
+2989 EVVEFITEKTYT
-3001 QDHLAYK
+3001 QDCLAYK

-3038 AKAEEIITKHANK
+3038 AKAEELITTLANK
-3051 LVATIDEAR
+3051 LFVTIDDGR
-3060 KGLKKMDCHRI
+3060 KWLKKMDSQRM
-3071 KEEGFVHD
+3071 KEEGLVHD
-3079 RDLENE
+3079 KDMENE
-3085 VEDEST
+3085 VEDESM

-3097 CKKLS
+3097 YKKLG
-3102 RKKGRYGK
+3102 RKKGRCGKL

>member
-1 MRKDFS
+1 
-7 RLPGQHII
+7 
-15 TWLLRCWDN
+15 
-24 GASSLELEG
+24 
-33 REAKQLG
+33 
-40 SLSREGGIDKAIG
+40 
-53 KKAQAL
+53 
-59 SLWRRLLSSVRER
+59 
-72 YPFSEDVVCRPGKWT
+72 
-87 TMERGI
+87 
-93 QYLRE
+93 
-98 LAVREMVYYDPDN
+98 
-111 AQLPTDPDEVQC
+111 
-123 TRPMWRKFV
+123 
-132 RSAPSSM
+132 M
-139 DAMEHAQLMRQ
+139 DAMEYAQLMRQ

-170 ALHILGYL
+170 ALHMLGCL

-203 KWTEA
+203 KWREA

-271 SVNDEQVF
+271 SVNDERVF

-293 RFDALTW
+293 RFDALIW

-317 LLLSEKKA
+317 LLLSEKKE
-325 LPANL
+325 LPTNL

-336 LKNLFETSELYGH
+336 LKNLFETSELYGR

-363 ISIGAKVETIGVYP
+363 ISIGAKVETIGVYL
-377 LHVVMRLC
+377 LHAVIRLC
-385 IRARKNHLFRW
+385 IKARKNHLFRW

-415 CTLLHIVASSSEYFQ
+415 CTLLHIVASSSEYSQ
-430 KRSQTD
+430 KRSQTE

-473 VSNHIEKHTSSEKR
+473 VSSHIEKHPSSEKR
-487 TGRNESR
+487 TEDKFR
-494 AIADRDSLLDGIEQF
+494 AIADTDSLLDVLEQF
-509 VQFYKFDSGAHNKNV
+509 VQFYRFENGAHHKNV

-539 VKEIPEGLVCNISHA
+539 VKEIPEGVVCNISHA

-583 EPSNGGLFKNCSLS
+583 EPSGGGLFKNCSLS

-611 DKQVH
+611 DTQVH

-625 ALPDGI
+625 ALPDGM

-641 CLKKNYFELVYL
+641 CLRKNYFELVYL

-668 GDTPLHVAVSICLN
+668 GDTPLHAAVSICLN
-682 NRDGTGL
+682 NRDGIGL

-710 PNIQDENGNT
+710 PNIQDEAGNT
-720 VMHVV
+720 VMHIV

-733 AKRIT
+733 AKRIM

-768 LLAWNTA
+768 LLAWNNA

-789 SAKTSKPI
+789 SVKTPKPI
-797 PASEISQAKS
+797 PASEISQPKS
-807 AGHSSSGSSLKAP
+807 TGHSSSGSSLKAP
-820 SGKAAHNDL
+820 SGNAAHNVL
-829 KTSCSVQTK
+829 KTPCSVKTK
-838 KDQLPKQETERINN
+838 KDQLAKQETERINS

-862 AITALIQQLT
+862 AITALIQQLK
-872 LGDTLRKDHPPVQK
+872 LGDTLRKDHPLVQK
-886 PSSAQTNLEEG
+886 PSPAQTNLEVG
-897 RSESLQ
+897 RSESSQ
-903 PCGSVAYPEGKG
+903 PCGSITYPEGKG

-927 SVVLP
+927 SMALP
-932 DGEKEEPEEEKGKI
+932 NREKEEPEEEKGKI

-982 KTKTIMTI
+982 KTKTIMAI

-1076 KLNRVLENI
+1076 KLNRVLDNI

-1101 KGINEGHQNHNVTTQ
+1101 KGISEGHQNHNMTTQ
-1116 KRVPRCYVEDPEA
+1116 KRVPRCYIEDPEA
-1129 EKSKEHTIPEYFP
+1129 EKSKELTIPEYFP

-1228 TLANGPLL
+1228 TLADGPLL

-1248 VERDRLE
+1248 VEKARLE
-1255 KEESELKQDSD
+1255 KEESELKEDSD

-1284 KVPVGTAG
+1284 KVPAGTAG
-1292 VEMNSCDDHEDG
+1292 AEMNSCDGHEED
-1304 QMHSAEVSNRLEHLH
+1304 QMCSAEASNRLEHLH

-1392 NEDGSLKRIIV
+1392 NEDGSLKRVIV

-1409 DMVVP
+1409 DFVVP

-1422 GNVEAEHSDDEG
+1422 GNVEAEHGDDEG
-1434 PADAYCR
+1434 AADAYSR

-1461 MIKGKSP
+1461 MIKGKSL

-1499 QYKMLGRKRSPNF
+1499 QYKKLGRKRSPNF

-1571 QAELALLMR
+1571 QAELALLMK
-1580 CINDPNTMFL
+1580 CINDPNAMFL

-1647 RLAAGVVDLLQH
+1647 RLASGVVDLLQH

-1764 ISSYAPDSDVQAGS
+1764 ISSYTPDSDVHVGS

-1784 PFEDA
+1784 PLEDA
-1789 TGMQKRTPFNVEM
+1789 TGMQKRTAFNVEM

-1833 RAPAFKYFIKR
+1833 RSPAFKYFIKR

-1925 EYMSLAKTYLE
+1925 EYMTLAKTYLE

-1959 CKKLGKIKDAAVY
+1959 CKKLGKMKDAAVY
-1972 YQKSQCY
+1972 YQKCQCY
-1979 KEASECYEEI
+1979 KEASECYEQI

-2069 KSRGCLRQT
+2069 KSCGCLRQT

-2099 FPLEA
+2099 FALEA
-2104 ANLTTIKE
+2104 ANLTAIKE

-2121 ARASVTRC
+2121 ARAGVTRG
-2129 SESDL
+2129 SESHL
-2134 VDVEVILR
+2134 VDMEVILT

-2160 VFFQG
+2160 VFLQG

-2171 TKLSRAYCQF
+2171 AKLSSAYCQF
-2181 LSLNHAAGAVEA
+2181 LSLNHSAGAVEA
-2193 LFALSHCSAPSQN
+2193 LFALSRCSTPSQN

-2213 GLMALLSLVR
+2213 GLMALLNLVR
-2223 ALKKAA
+2223 GLKKAA
-2229 TNAEKEMVKS
+2229 TNAEKDMVKS

-2308 LNKHYYP
+2308 LNKHYP
-2315 DICMKFIVGLN
+2315 DICMKFLVGLN
-2326 CEDKTCEDYHKPL
+2326 CEDKTCADYHKPL
-2339 MRHEAKTIFQCK
+2339 LRHEAKKIFQCK

-2365 HVFPKELLNQ
+2365 RTFPQELLNQ
-2375 CKSFDDIL
+2375 CKSFDELLAAD
-2383 TANKYASCKALLEM
+2383 KYASCKALLEM

-2422 TIISK
+2422 NIISK

-2439 KFKNEGTAARRE
+2439 KFKNESTAARRE
-2451 STDLWLTA
+2451 STDLWLSA
-2459 MQAFILS
+2459 MQVFILS

-2491 LSKANNSPKSKGQGG
+2491 LLKAKNSPKSKGQGG

-2566 KKGTRYLIPS
+2566 KKCTRYLIPS
-2576 IGNTVMLLEFQY
+2576 IGNTVKLLEFQY

-2623 KDNNKELRDTFS
+2623 KDHNKELRDTFS

-2653 FHLCYLA
+2653 FHVCYLA

-2667 GRFNVLLD
+2667 GKFNVLLD

-2681 RLTSGEAE
+2681 SITSGEAE

-2714 CHHFPQIKV
+2714 RHHFPEIKA
-2723 MLKLMRKDSPSKVPE
+2723 MLKSMRKDSPSKVPE
-2738 RLLRVVEL
+2738 RLLRVVEQ
-2746 VNDATHI
+2746 VSGATHV

-2784 QGHPPIRG
+2784 QGHLPIRG
-2792 ILYETINLD
+2792 ILYETVNLD

-2816 EDELERVHCL
+2816 EKELERVHCL

-2858 HFVSLCMKW
+2858 HFVFLCMKW
-2867 KRKACSKAETVA
+2867 KRKACSKGEPVA

-2910 SETYF
+2910 SENYF
-2915 SRSENVEG
+2915 SQSENMEA
-2923 DTSEAVTPTEISG
+2923 DISEPVTPTEISG
-2936 EKKLHAEENSVSM
+2936 EEKLHAEGNAISV

-2958 NTDEHRNNNAAYK
+2958 NTGEHRNNNAAYK

-2982 PIIYDGL
+2982 PVIYDGL
-2989 EVVEAITERTYT
+2989 EVVEAITEKTYT
-3001 QDHLAYK
+3001 RDHLAYK

-3013 CQRKI
+3013 RQRKI

-3060 KGLKKMDCHRI
+3060 KWLKKMDSHRI

-3085 VEDEST
+3085 VEDESM

-3102 RKKGRYGK
+3102 RKKGRCGKW

>member
-1 MRKDFS
+1 TK
-7 RLPGQHII
+7 
-15 TWLLRCWDN
+15 
-24 GASSLELEG
+24 
-33 REAKQLG
+33 
-40 SLSREGGIDKAIG
+40 
-53 KKAQAL
+53 
-59 SLWRRLLSSVRER
+59 LSS
-72 YPFSEDVVCRPGKWT
+72 PTAGNKEDVLFC
-87 TMERGI
+87 
-93 QYLRE
+93 
-98 LAVREMVYYDPDN
+98 
-111 AQLPTDPDEVQC
+111 
-123 TRPMWRKFV
+123 
-132 RSAPSSM
+132 SSF
-139 DAMEHAQLMRQ
+139 QI
-150 AGNQDFKNGNYSLAI
+150 S
-165 RKYDQ
+165 
-170 ALHILGYL
+170 
-178 MQWVPCSRDI
+178 
-188 AVLHCNKSTALYNLG
+188 VLLCNKSTALFCLG
-203 KWTEA
+203 KWKDSVVLA
-208 VFSAYQSL
+208 HQSL
-216 HWDPEYVK
+216 QWDPEYVK

-231 SLIMLS
+231 AFIMLS
-237 DSYEAISMFHKGLI
+237 KSREAVSMFHKGLV
-251 LLNASADRTQV
+251 LLNSSADQTQI
-262 ADFVAGIFI
+262 AEFIAGIFI
-271 SVNDEQVF
+271 SVNDERFLPQ
-279 PPTFPPAYDYIFSA
+279 TFHPAYDHIFSA
-293 RFDALTW
+293 RFNALIW

-317 LLLSEKKA
+317 LLLPEKKE
-325 LPANL
+325 LPRDL
-330 RVNQLS
+330 RVNQIS
-336 LKNLFETSELYGH
+336 LKNLFELYGR
-349 GEKMQEVAELVKWL
+349 GEKLQEVAELVKWL
-363 ISIGAKVETIGVYP
+363 ISIGAKAESIGLYP
-377 LHVVMRLC
+377 LHAVIRLC
-385 IRARKNHLFRW
+385 IKATKNHLFSW
-396 LLTQRP
+396 LLTSRP
-402 DLKDRINQQDRDG
+402 ELKDRINQKDRDG
-415 CTLLHIVASSSEYFQ
+415 QTLLHIVASSSEYSQ
-430 KRSQTD
+430 KRQTE

-455 RYVIDI
+455 RCAIDI
-461 LKKNKNFDAVKA
+461 LKKNKNFDAAKEI
-473 VSNHIEKHTSSEKR
+473 SKHIEKHTSSGK
-487 TGRNESR
+487 
-494 AIADRDSLLDGIEQF
+494 Q
-509 VQFYKFDSGAHNKNV
+509 
-524 LKEDAVKRFLKLLSS
+524 
-539 VKEIPEGLVCNISHA
+539 KEIPEEISCDISNA

-560 KQLLEKQMWHKVLL
+560 KQLLGKQMWHKVLL
-574 LLTGKASGE
+574 LLTGTVSGE
-583 EPSNGGLFKNCSLS
+583 NPSGGGLFKTCSLS
-597 DVDIGNVIQQCDRS
+597 DVDIGSIIQQTEQM
-611 DKQVH
+611 DKQVQ
-616 LIRCLIERG
+616 LIRCLLERG

-631 GTSSEIPLQI
+631 GASSEIPLKI
-641 CLKKNYFELVYL
+641 CLRKNYFELAYL

-658 ADPRNVSIAQ
+658 ADPRNLSVTQ
-668 GDTPLHVAVSICLN
+668 GDTALHAAVFISLN
-682 NRDGTGL
+682 NKDSTGL

-710 PNIQDENGNT
+710 PNIQDDNGNT
-720 VMHVV
+720 VMHIV

-733 AKRIT
+733 TKRIT
-738 ESLAKFD
+738 ELLAKFD
-745 VNFNIKNKLGR
+745 INFNIKNKSGK
-756 DVRHRIKKNDPL
+756 DVMHRIKKRDPL
-768 LLAWNTA
+768 LEAWNNA
-775 ALEKKKYRQDIAGQ
+775 AQEKKRHRQDRAGQ
-789 SAKTSKPI
+789 LVKTSKPL
-797 PASEISQAKS
+797 PASEISQSKS
-807 AGHSSSGSSLKAP
+807 TGRSSSGLSLKAP
-820 SGKAAHNDL
+820 SSNTVHNEL
-829 KTSCSVQTK
+829 KPPCSIKTK
-838 KDQLPKQETERINN
+838 KGQLEKQETEGINS

-862 AITALIQQLT
+862 AITALIQQLKVS
-872 LGDTLRKDHPPVQK
+872 DTLKKDHPLMQK
-886 PSSAQTNLEEG
+886 PSSAQTNSEEE
-897 RSESLQ
+897 RSSLQ
-903 PCGSVAYPEGKG
+903 PCGSIAHPERKG
-915 DDWEKKKGAGEF
+915 NDWEKKKGKEEF
-927 SVVLP
+927 SMALP
-932 DGEKEEPEEEKGKI
+932 NGEKEELEEEKGKS

-952 VQEFDNMTWEIECT
+952 VLEFDNMTWEIECT
-966 PEMLKTL
+966 PETLKTL
-973 GSKAVPHYL
+973 SSKAVPHYL
-982 KTKTIMTI
+982 KAKTIMTI
-990 KQLGNGEWTRG
+990 KRLGNGEWSRG

-1038 SESAEKIMETE
+1038 SESPEKIMETE
-1049 QTKSLPE
+1049 QTKSCSE

-1076 KLNRVLENI
+1076 KLNRALENI
-1085 CISYNRGLSC
+1085 CTSYNRGLSC

-1101 KGINEGHQNHNVTTQ
+1101 KGIIKGHQSHSVTTQ
-1116 KRVPRCYVEDPEA
+1116 RRIPRCYVEDMEA
-1129 EKSKEHTIPEYFP
+1129 EKSKEHTMPEYFP

-1169 DVHSS
+1169 DVQSS
-1174 VEYPFRVGELEY
+1174 VDYPFRVGELEY

-1228 TLANGPLL
+1228 TLADGPLL

-1248 VERDRLE
+1248 VEKAGSG
-1255 KEESELKQDSD
+1255 KEESELKHESD
-1266 DSSEEQVSDEQ
+1266 DSSEEQVSDKQ
-1277 DQDSEDE
+1277 NQDSEDE
-1284 KVPVGTAG
+1284 EVPVDAAG
-1292 VEMNSCDDHEDG
+1292 AEMNSCGDHEED
-1304 QMHSAEVSNRLEHLH
+1304 QTCSAEASNRLEHLH

-1326 PVLCQEVQKNFIE
+1326 PVLCREVQKNFIE

-1349 FKPLEP
+1349 FKPLDP
-1355 NVHKLQDIKDENFPL
+1355 NIHRLQDIKDENFPL

-1392 NEDGSLKRIIV
+1392 NEDGSLKRVIV

-1409 DMVVP
+1409 DLVVP

-1422 GNVEAEHSDDEG
+1422 GNLDAEHGDDG
-1434 PADAYCR
+1434 GAADACSK
-1441 ESDPRTFVTYD
+1441 ESDPWTFVTFS

-1461 MIKGKSP
+1461 MIKGKSL

-1499 QYKMLGRKRSPNF
+1499 QYKKLGRKRSPNF

-1517 EIYHLF
+1517 EIYRLF

-1571 QAELALLMR
+1571 QAELALLMK
-1580 CINDPNTMFL
+1580 CINDPNAMFL

-1618 NSMNKKQRV
+1618 SSVNKKQRV

-1647 RLAAGVVDLLQH
+1647 RLASGVVDLLQH
-1659 YFPESFDRLPKDC
+1659 YFPESFDRLPQDR

-1730 ALVLTVY
+1730 ALVLTIY

-1764 ISSYAPDSDVQAGS
+1764 ISSYSPDPDVQVGS
-1778 KLLIEM
+1778 NLLIEV
-1784 PFEDA
+1784 PLEDA
-1789 TGMQKRTPFNVEM
+1789 TGMQERTPFNVEM

-1828 EDSDK
+1828 EDRDNLTVC
-1833 RAPAFKYFIKR
+1833 I
-1844 EFVQVVKAD
+1844 D
-1853 EKKDLDDSMFA
+1853 NLDDSMFA

-1899 KSKLALAHDAV
+1899 KSKLALTHDAV
-1910 LKVHSKKSSP
+1910 LKVRAKKSSP

-1925 EYMSLAKTYLE
+1925 EYMTLAKTYLE

-1947 FQSKEFRLCAEL
+1947 IQSKEFRLCAEL
-1959 CKKLGKIKDAAVY
+1959 CKKLGKMKDAAVY

-1979 KEASECYEEI
+1979 KEASECYELI

-2012 ERYEEMLNTKGQ
+2012 ERYEDMLNAKGR
-2024 MVSKLSCTAN
+2024 MASKLSCTAN

-2046 MNRTEEMM
+2046 MSRTEEMM
-2054 QVLSKLDIEDQLEFL
+2054 QALSKLDIEDQLEFL
-2069 KSRGCLRQT
+2069 KSRGCLHQA
-2078 ADLLKREGRE
+2078 ADLLKRKDRQ
-2088 EEAAKLMKQHG
+2088 EEAAKLMRQHG
-2099 FPLEA
+2099 FALEA
-2104 ANLTTIKE
+2104 ANLTAVKE
-2112 FRASCLLAA
+2112 FRASCLLAE
-2121 ARASVTRC
+2121 ARARLSRG
-2129 SESDL
+2129 SDL
-2134 VDVEVILR
+2134 HLGNVESILR
-2142 EALELCEQTE
+2142 EALELCEQTG
-2152 QKSGIAEA
+2152 QKSGVAEA
-2160 VFFQG
+2160 VFLQG
-2165 ALKGDF
+2165 TLKGDF
-2171 TKLSRAYCQF
+2171 LKLSNAYCKF
-2181 LSLNHAAGAVEA
+2181 LSLNHSAGAVEA
-2193 LFALSHCSAPSQN
+2193 LFALCRCTTPSQS
-2206 ILFMATR
+2206 ILFMAAR
-2213 GLMALLSLVR
+2213 GLKALLSLVSG
-2223 ALKKAA
+2223 LKKAA
-2229 TNAEKEMVKS
+2229 TNAEKDMVKL

-2259 AEPILKFLSDK
+2259 AEPILKFLLDK

-2282 SVSTEEVKSAL
+2282 TISTEKVKSAL
-2293 KQHLLSRLCS
+2293 KQHLLSRLCF
-2303 ITHEL
+2303 ITREL
-2308 LNKHYYP
+2308 LSRKYP
-2315 DICMKFIVGLN
+2315 DICMKFIAGLN
-2326 CEDKTCEDYHKPL
+2326 CENKTCEGYHKPL
-2339 MRHEAKTIFQCK
+2339 LRHEAKTIFQCK

-2365 HVFPKELLNQ
+2365 YTFPEELLSQ
-2375 CKSFDDIL
+2375 CKSFEDIL
-2383 TANKYASCKALLEM
+2383 TSDKYASCKALLGI

-2405 RILSENPKACK
+2405 RILSENPRACK
-2416 EILEFS
+2416 EILQFS
-2422 TIISK
+2422 SVISK
-2427 PCRAVLKEYITF
+2427 PCREMLRKYITY
-2439 KFKNEGTAARRE
+2439 KFNNEDIAARRE
-2451 STDLWLTA
+2451 STDLWLSA
-2459 MQAFILS
+2459 MKVLILS

-2481 DDYNKELNFA
+2481 DNYNKELMFA
-2491 LSKANNSPKSKGQGG
+2491 LAKAKSYPNNKGE

-2520 DKNAENAG
+2520 DKNVENTG

-2552 NCKRFFFRFMNVLV
+2552 NCKRFFFRFMNVLI
-2566 KKGTRYLIPS
+2566 KKCTRYLIPS

-2601 ITLCFPK
+2601 ITLCLPK
-2608 SYIALIHYWEFLFRS
+2608 SYIALLHYWEFLFRR
-2623 KDNNKELRDTFS
+2623 KDHYKELKDTFS

-2642 KDAYVAVQNFR
+2642 KDTNSAVYYFR
-2653 FHLCYLA
+2653 THLCYLA

-2675 AFEDPD
+2675 AFSDPD
-2681 RLTSGEAE
+2681 CVTSGEAE

-2700 NADQVQNSKYRSLL
+2700 NADQVQSSKDKSLL
-2714 CHHFPQIKV
+2714 LHLFPEIKL
-2723 MLKLMRKDSPSKVPE
+2723 MLELMRKDTPSKVPE
-2738 RLLRVVEL
+2738 RLLRVVEQ
-2746 VNDATHI
+2746 VAHAAHV
-2753 REIAVGLQELLTE
+2753 REVAAGLQELLTE
-2766 RDAEYLV
+2766 RDEEHLV
-2773 DCRWKWDSAYT
+2773 DCHWKWDTAYT

-2792 ILYETINLD
+2792 IQYERVNLD
-2801 RFMTSLDKTEYADEL
+2801 RFITSLDEIEYADEL
-2816 EDELERVHCL
+2816 KEEFEGVHCL

-2840 QQKQEQKAS
+2840 QQKQEKKAS
-2849 AQRQLRRVF
+2849 AQRQLYRVF
-2858 HFVSLCMKW
+2858 HFISLYVKW
-2867 KRKACSKAETVA
+2867 KRKARSRVHPVTMKE
-2879 MEGEEFLSEIFKKAD
+2879 EEFLSEVFKRAD

-2910 SETYF
+2910 SENYF
-2915 SRSENVEG
+2915 SRSESMEA
-2923 DTSEAVTPTEISG
+2923 DTSEPLTPTESSG
-2936 EKKLHAEENSVSM
+2936 EEKLHAEGNAISV
-2949 ASEAYIEHR
+2949 ASEAYMEHR
-2958 NTDEHRNNNAAYK
+2958 NTEEHKNNHAAYRH
-2971 YYADFFRRKID
+2971 YAEFFRRKID
-2982 PIIYDGL
+2982 PIIHDGL
-2989 EVVEAITERTYT
+2989 GVVEAITERDYT
-3001 QDHLAYK
+3001 RDHLAYK

-3013 CQRKI
+3013 RQRKI

-3030 EIYERKAW
+3030 EIYEKKAW
-3038 AKAEEIITKHANK
+3038 AKGRSF
-3051 LVATIDEAR
+3051 LVFF
-3060 KGLKKMDCHRI
+3060 KK
-3071 KEEGFVHD
+3071 FVIFWPNY
-3079 RDLENE
+3079 LENE
-3085 VEDEST
+3085 VEDEIM
-3091 AFEELV
+3091 AFEELAH
-3097 CKKLS
+3097 KKIS
-3102 RKKGRYGK
+3102 RRKGRHGKR

>member
-1 MRKDFS
+1 
-7 RLPGQHII
+7 
-15 TWLLRCWDN
+15 
-24 GASSLELEG
+24 
-33 REAKQLG
+33 
-40 SLSREGGIDKAIG
+40 
-53 KKAQAL
+53 
-59 SLWRRLLSSVRER
+59 
-72 YPFSEDVVCRPGKWT
+72 
-87 TMERGI
+87 
-93 QYLRE
+93 
-98 LAVREMVYYDPDN
+98 
-111 AQLPTDPDEVQC
+111 
-123 TRPMWRKFV
+123 
-132 RSAPSSM
+132 
-139 DAMEHAQLMRQ
+139 
-150 AGNQDFKNGNYSLAI
+150 
-165 RKYDQ
+165 
-170 ALHILGYL
+170 
-178 MQWVPCSRDI
+178 CSRDI

-208 VFSAYQSL
+208 LFSAYQSL
-216 HWDPEYVK
+216 HWDSEYVK

-231 SLIMLS
+231 SLLMLPNTC
-237 DSYEAISMFHKGLI
+237 EAISMFHKGLI
-251 LLNASADRTQV
+251 LLSTSADRTQI
-262 ADFVAGIFI
+262 ADFVAGIFL
-271 SVNDEQVF
+271 SVNDERVF
-279 PPTFPPAYDYIFSA
+279 PPTFPPAYAYIFSA
-293 RFDALTW
+293 RFDALIW

-317 LLLSEKKA
+317 LLLSERKA

-330 RVNQLS
+330 RVSQIS
-336 LKNLFETSELYGH
+336 LRNLFETSELYGH

-363 ISIGAKVETIGVYP
+363 ISMGAKAETIGVYL
-377 LHVVMRLC
+377 LHAVIRLC

-415 CTLLHIVASSSEYFQ
+415 CTLLHIVASSSEYSQ
-430 KRSQTD
+430 KRSQTE
-436 DVIMLLNFGVD
+436 DVIMLLNLGVD
-447 PTVPDARS
+447 PTIPDARS
-455 RYVIDI
+455 RYVVDI

-473 VSNHIEKHTSSEKR
+473 VSSHMEKPTSSAKW
-487 TGRNESR
+487 TGGKEGRD
-494 AIADRDSLLDGIEQF
+494 IADRDSFLDVLEQF
-509 VQFYKFDSGAHNKNV
+509 VQFYNCGSGAERKNV
-524 LKEDAVKRFLKLLSS
+524 LKEDVIQQFLKLLSS
-539 VKEIPEGLVCNISHA
+539 VKEIPDGAVCNISRA
-554 CANSFI
+554 CANSFV
-560 KQLLEKQMWHKVLL
+560 KQLLEKQMWQRVLL

-583 EPSNGGLFKNCSLS
+583 EPSGGGLFKNCSLS
-597 DVDIGNVIQQCDRS
+597 DVDLGHVIQRCERFE
-611 DKQVH
+611 KQVN

-631 GTSSEIPLQI
+631 GTSPEIPLQI
-641 CLKKNYFELVYL
+641 CLKKNYFELAYL

-658 ADPRNVSIAQ
+658 ADPRNVSIAP
-668 GDTPLHVAVSICLN
+668 GDTPLHAAISICFN
-682 NRDGTGL
+682 NRDGAGL

-710 PNIQDENGNT
+710 PNVQDENGNT

-733 AKRIT
+733 AKKIM

-768 LLAWNTA
+768 LLAWNSAT
-775 ALEKKKYRQDIAGQ
+775 LEKKRYRQDVAGQ
-789 SAKTSKPI
+789 ALRTSKPV
-797 PASEISQAKS
+797 PASEMSQPKS
-807 AGHSSSGSSLKAP
+807 TGRSSSASSSKAP
-820 SGKAAHNDL
+820 SGNAARNDL
-829 KTSCSVQTK
+829 KPLCSAK
-838 KDQLPKQETERINN
+838 AKRSQLAKQEAERINS
-852 PLTLQESLVQ
+852 PLTLRESLVQ
-862 AITALIQQLT
+862 AITALIQQLK
-872 LGDTLRKDHPPVQK
+872 LGEIQRKDHPLVQK
-886 PSSAQTNLEEG
+886 PSAVQTNLEEG
-897 RSESLQ
+897 GSESSQ
-903 PCGSVAYPEGKG
+903 PCGSTSYPERRRH
-915 DDWEKKKGAGEF
+915 DWEKKKSSGEF
-927 SVVLP
+927 STTLP
-932 DGEKEEPEEEKGKI
+932 NGGKEEAEGEPGKI
-946 LDIEAY
+946 VDIEAY

-966 PEMLKTL
+966 PEALKTL

-1010 ADIQLYEAKLGK
+1010 ADIQLYEAKLDK

-1049 QTKSLPE
+1049 QARSLPE

-1076 KLNRVLENI
+1076 KLDRVLDNI
-1085 CISYNRGLSC
+1085 CISYKRGLSC
-1095 ILRKKL
+1095 SLRKKL
-1101 KGINEGHQNHNVTTQ
+1101 KGINEGHQKDNVTTE
-1116 KRVPRCYVEDPEA
+1116 KRVPRCYVEDLGA
-1129 EKSKEHTIPEYFP
+1129 EKSKEGAVPEYFP

-1248 VERDRLE
+1248 VEKARLE
-1255 KEESELKQDSD
+1255 EEETELKQDSD
-1266 DSSEEQVSDEQ
+1266 DSSEEQVSDDPEE
-1277 DQDSEDE
+1277 DSEDE

-1292 VEMNSCDDHEDG
+1292 VEANLCCDHQEDQVSCAEASNS
-1304 QMHSAEVSNRLEHLH
+1304 LEHLH

-1383 SMPDPFFPR
+1383 SMPDPFFLR
-1392 NEDGSLKRIIV
+1392 NEDGSLKRTIV

-1409 DMVVP
+1409 DLVVP
-1414 NWQDEDEE
+1414 NWQDRDEE
-1422 GNVEAEHSDDEG
+1422 GNVEAEHGDDEG
-1434 PADAYCR
+1434 AADAYSR

-1461 MIKGKSP
+1461 MVKGKSL

-1486 EALSCFGGKLTEE
+1486 EALSCFGGELTEE
-1499 QYKMLGRKRSPNF
+1499 QYKKLGRKRSPNF

-1523 CLYQQIRSQRGYF
+1523 CHYQQIRSQRGYF

-1571 QAELALLMR
+1571 QAELALLMK
-1580 CINDPNTMFL
+1580 CINDPNAMFL

-1618 NSMNKKQRV
+1618 NSTNKKQRV

-1647 RLAAGVVDLLQH
+1647 RLASGVVDLLQY

-1717 ETAKEKI
+1717 DTAKEKI

-1764 ISSYAPDSDVQAGS
+1764 ISSYTPGSDVQAGS

-1784 PFEDA
+1784 PLEDG
-1789 TGMQKRTPFNVEM
+1789 TGVQKRAPFNLEM

-1833 RAPAFKYFIKR
+1833 RAPAFKYFIRR

-1910 LKVHSKKSSP
+1910 LKVRSKKSSP
-1920 REKQM
+1920 REKQL
-1925 EYMSLAKTYLE
+1925 EYMTLAKTYLE

-1959 CKKLGKIKDAAVY
+1959 CKKLGKMKDAAVC
-1972 YQKSQCY
+1972 YQKCQCY
-1979 KEASECYEEI
+1979 KEASECYEQI

-2046 MNRTEEMM
+2046 MNRMEEMM
-2054 QVLSKLDIEDQLEFL
+2054 GALSKLDLEDQLEFL
-2069 KSRGCLRQT
+2069 KSRGCLHQT
-2078 ADLLKREGRE
+2078 ADLLQREGRE

-2099 FPLEA
+2099 FALEA
-2104 ANLTTIKE
+2104 ANLTARKE

-2121 ARASVTRC
+2121 ARAGATRC

-2134 VDVEVILR
+2134 VDLEAILR
-2142 EALELCEQTE
+2142 EALELCQQTQ

-2160 VFFQG
+2160 VFLQG

-2171 TKLSRAYCQF
+2171 TKLSSAYWQF
-2181 LSLNHAAGAVEA
+2181 LSLNQPAGAIEA
-2193 LFALSHCSAPSQN
+2193 LFALSRCGAPSQN

-2213 GLMALLSLVR
+2213 GLTALLSLVR
-2223 ALKKAA
+2223 GLKKAA
-2229 TNAEKEMVKS
+2229 TNAEKDLVKS

-2244 GIVPTGDSCQVSQNE
+2244 GIVPTGGDSCQVSQNE
-2259 AEPILKFLSDK
+2259 AEPILKYLVDK

-2275 RKTKGDF
+2275 RKTRGDL

-2303 ITHEL
+2303 IVHEL
-2308 LNKHYYP
+2308 RSKRYP
-2315 DICMKFIVGLN
+2315 SICMKFIAGLN
-2326 CEDKTCEDYHKPL
+2326 CEDKTCEGHHKPL
-2339 MRHEAKTIFQCK
+2339 LRHEAKAVFQCK
-2351 MHLVAI
+2351 MHLVAV

-2365 HVFPKELLNQ
+2365 RAFPKELLNQ
-2375 CKSFDDIL
+2375 CKSFDDVL
-2383 TANKYASCKALLEM
+2383 TADKYASCKSLLET

-2416 EILEFS
+2416 EILEPS
-2422 TIISK
+2422 NVISK
-2427 PCRAVLKEYITF
+2427 PCRAVLKEYIAF
-2439 KFKNEGTAARRE
+2439 RFKNESTAARRE
-2451 STDLWLTA
+2451 STDLWLSA

-2466 SGYPEEFEKLLFKEE
+2466 SGYPEEFEKLLSKEE
-2481 DDYNKELNFA
+2481 EDYNKDLNLA
-2491 LSKANNSPKSKGQGG
+2491 LSKAKNSPRSKGQGG
-2506 KTKGIEG
+2506 KAKGLEG

-2566 KKGTRYLIPS
+2566 KKCTRYLIPS

-2588 ILCCAVLMRLSKN
+2588 VLCCAVLMRLSKN
-2601 ITLCFPK
+2601 MTLCFPR

-2623 KDNNKELRDTFS
+2623 KDRTKELKDTFS

-2653 FHLCYLA
+2653 FHLCYLT
-2660 EVLCGVH
+2660 EVLCGVY
-2667 GRFNVLLD
+2667 GKFNVLLD

-2681 RLTSGEAE
+2681 CVTSGEAE

-2700 NADQVQNSKYRSLL
+2700 NADQVQNPKYRSLL
-2714 CHHFPQIKV
+2714 CHHFPEIEA
-2723 MLKLMRKDSPSKVPE
+2723 MLKSLRKDSPSKVPR
-2738 RLLRVVEL
+2738 RLLRVVEQ
-2746 VNDATHI
+2746 VSDATGV
-2753 REIAVGLQELLTE
+2753 REIAAGLQELLTE
-2766 RDAEYLV
+2766 RDAEHLV
-2773 DCRWKWDSAYT
+2773 DCRWKWDSVYA

-2792 ILYETINLD
+2792 ILYEPINLD
-2801 RFMTSLDKTEYADEL
+2801 RFMSSLDRTEYTVEL
-2816 EDELERVHCL
+2816 EKELERVHCL

-2849 AQRQLRRVF
+2849 AQRHLQRVF
-2858 HFVSLCMKW
+2858 YFVSLCVKW
-2867 KRKACSKAETVA
+2867 KRKACSKAEPVA
-2879 MEGEEFLSEIFKKAD
+2879 VEGEEFLSEIFKKAD

-2903 GVRFIQS
+2903 GVRFLQS
-2910 SETYF
+2910 SENYF
-2915 SRSENVEG
+2915 SRSESVEA
-2923 DTSEAVTPTEISG
+2923 DAPEAVSPAEISG
-2936 EKKLHAEENSVSM
+2936 EERLPAEGNAASV
-2949 ASEAYIEHR
+2949 ASEAYIDHR
-2958 NTDEHRNNNAAYK
+2958 NTEEHRNNTAAYK
-2971 YYADFFRRKID
+2971 YYAEFFRRKID
-2982 PIIYDGL
+2982 PIIRDGL
-2989 EVVEAITERTYT
+2989 DVVEAITEKTYT
-3001 QDHLAYK
+3001 RDHLAYK

-3013 CQRKI
+3013 RQRKI
-3018 KENIKKISDAVE
+3018 KENIKKVSDAVG

-3038 AKAEEIITKHANK
+3038 AKAEEIITKHAGK
-3051 LVATIDEAR
+3051 LVTTIAEAHEW
-3060 KGLKKMDCHRI
+3060 LKKMESHRI
-3071 KEEGFVHD
+3071 KEGFVHD
-3079 RDLENE
+3079 RDFENE
-3085 VEDEST
+3085 VEDESM
-3091 AFEELV
+3091 AFEELFH
-3097 CKKLS
+3097 KKPS
-3102 RKKGRYGK
+3102 RKKGRRGK

>member
-1 MRKDFS
+1 
-7 RLPGQHII
+7 
-15 TWLLRCWDN
+15 
-24 GASSLELEG
+24 
-33 REAKQLG
+33 
-40 SLSREGGIDKAIG
+40 
-53 KKAQAL
+53 
-59 SLWRRLLSSVRER
+59 
-72 YPFSEDVVCRPGKWT
+72 
-87 TMERGI
+87 
-93 QYLRE
+93 
-98 LAVREMVYYDPDN
+98 
-111 AQLPTDPDEVQC
+111 
-123 TRPMWRKFV
+123 
-132 RSAPSSM
+132 
-139 DAMEHAQLMRQ
+139 
-150 AGNQDFKNGNYSLAI
+150 
-165 RKYDQ
+165 
-170 ALHILGYL
+170 
-178 MQWVPCSRDI
+178 CSQDI
-188 AVLHCNKSTALYNLG
+188 AVLFCNKSTALYCLG
-203 KWTEA
+203 KWKDSLA
-208 VFSAYQSL
+208 FACQSL
-216 HWDPEYVK
+216 RWDSQYVK
-224 AYYRAGH
+224 AYYRAGY

-237 DSYEAISMFHKGLI
+237 NSYEAVSMFHRGLV
-251 LLNASADRTQV
+251 LLNSSADRTQI
-262 ADFVAGIFI
+262 AEFIAGIFI
-271 SVNDEQVF
+271 SVNDERIL
-279 PPTFPPAYDYIFSA
+279 PPTFHSAYDYIFSA
-293 RFDALTW
+293 SFDALIW

-317 LLLSEKKA
+317 LLLSEKQG
-325 LPANL
+325 LPRDL
-330 RVNQLS
+330 RVNQVS
-336 LKNLFETSELYGH
+336 LKNLFEASELYGH
-349 GEKMQEVAELVKWL
+349 GEKLQEVAELVKWL
-363 ISIGAKVETIGVYP
+363 LSIGAKAESIGLYP
-377 LHVVMRLC
+377 LHAVIRLC
-385 IRARKNHLFRW
+385 IKATNNHLFRW
-396 LLTQRP
+396 LLTWRP
-402 DLKDRINQQDRDG
+402 ELKDRINQKDRDG
-415 CTLLHIVASSSEYFQ
+415 QTLLHVVASSSEYSQ
-430 KRSQTD
+430 KRRQTE

-461 LKKNKNFDAVKA
+461 LKKNKNFNAVKE
-473 VSNHIEKHTSSEKR
+473 VSKYIEKHASSRKQTE
-487 TGRNESR
+487 NES
-494 AIADRDSLLDGIEQF
+494 AADDTDSLQDVLEQF
-509 VQFYKFDSGAHNKNV
+509 VQFYRCENGAHNKNV
-524 LKEDAVKRFLKLLSS
+524 LKEDAVKRFLKWLSS
-539 VKEIPEGLVCNISHA
+539 VKEIPEEITCNISSA

-560 KQLLEKQMWHKVLL
+560 KQLLGKQMWHKVLL

-583 EPSNGGLFKNCSLS
+583 NPSGGGLFKTCSLS
-597 DVDIGNVIQQCDRS
+597 DVDIGNIIQQCERS
-611 DKQVH
+611 DTQVH
-616 LIRCLIERG
+616 LIGCLLERG

-631 GTSSEIPLQI
+631 GASSEVPLKI
-641 CLKKNYFELVYL
+641 CLRKNYFELVYL

-658 ADPRNVSIAQ
+658 ADPRNLSFTQ
-668 GDTPLHVAVSICLN
+668 GDTPLHAAVFICLN
-682 NRDGTGL
+682 NKDGNGL

-720 VMHVV
+720 VMHIV

-733 AKRIT
+733 TKRIT
-738 ESLAKFD
+738 ELLAKFD
-745 VNFNIKNKLGR
+745 INFSIKNKSGK
-756 DVRHRIKKNDPL
+756 DVMHRIKKRDPL
-768 LLAWNTA
+768 LLVWNNA
-775 ALEKKKYRQDIAGQ
+775 ALEKKRHRQDRAGQ
-789 SAKTSKPI
+789 LVKTPKPI
-797 PASEISQAKS
+797 PASEISQSKS
-807 AGHSSSGSSLKAP
+807 MGRSSSGFSLKPP
-820 SGKAAHNDL
+820 SGNAVHNDL
-829 KTSCSVQTK
+829 KTPCSVKTK
-838 KDQLPKQETERINN
+838 KGQSEKQETEGINS

-862 AITALIQQLT
+862 AITALIQQLKVS
-872 LGDTLRKDHPPVQK
+872 DTLKKDHSLVQK
-886 PSSAQTNLEEG
+886 LPSAQTNLEKG
-897 RSESLQ
+897 RSFSQ
-903 PCGSVAYPEGKG
+903 PGGSIAHPERKE
-915 DDWEKKKGAGEF
+915 DDWENKKGVGDF
-927 SVVLP
+927 SMALP
-932 DGEKEEPEEEKGKI
+932 NGGKEEPEEEKGKSV
-946 LDIEAY
+946 DIEAF

-973 GSKAVPHYL
+973 SSKAMPHYM
-982 KTKTIMTI
+982 KAKTIMAI
-990 KQLGNGEWTRG
+990 KQLGNGEWSRG

-1010 ADIQLYEAKLGK
+1010 ADIQLYEAKLDK

-1038 SESAEKIMETE
+1038 SDSPEKIMETE
-1049 QTKSLPE
+1049 QAKSHPE

-1076 KLNRVLENI
+1076 KLNRTLENI

-1101 KGINEGHQNHNVTTQ
+1101 KHINGGHQNHSVTTQ
-1116 KRVPRCYVEDPEA
+1116 NRVPRCYVEDMEA
-1129 EKSKEHTIPEYFP
+1129 EKSKEHTMPEYFP

-1169 DVHSS
+1169 DVQSS
-1174 VEYPFRVGELEY
+1174 VDYPFRVGELEY

-1228 TLANGPLL
+1228 TLADGPLL
-1236 ERQTWQ
+1236 ERQMWQ

-1248 VERDRLE
+1248 VE
-1255 KEESELKQDSD
+1255 KASSGQEESD
-1266 DSSEEQVSDEQ
+1266 DSSEEQMSGEQEQ
-1277 DQDSEDE
+1277 DREDE
-1284 KVPVGTAG
+1284 KVPVGTADA
-1292 VEMNSCDDHEDG
+1292 EMNSCGDHEED
-1304 QMHSAEVSNRLEHLH
+1304 QMCSAEASNRLEHLH

-1326 PVLCQEVQKNFIE
+1326 PVLCREVQKNFIE

-1355 NVHKLQDIKDENFPL
+1355 HIHKLQDIKDENFPL

-1392 NEDGSLKRIIV
+1392 NEDGSLKRVIV

-1409 DMVVP
+1409 DFIVP

-1422 GNVEAEHSDDEG
+1422 GNLEAEYGDDG
-1434 PADAYCR
+1434 RPADACSR
-1441 ESDPRTFVTYD
+1441 ESDPWTFVTYS
-1452 VFANEIWPK
+1452 VFVNEIWPK
-1461 MIKGKSP
+1461 MIKGKSL

-1499 QYKMLGRKRSPNF
+1499 QYRKLGRKRSPNF

-1571 QAELALLMR
+1571 QAELALLMK
-1580 CINDPNTMFL
+1580 CINDPNAMFL

-1618 NSMNKKQRV
+1618 SSVNKKQRV

-1647 RLAAGVVDLLQH
+1647 RLASGVVDLLQH
-1659 YFPESFDRLPKDC
+1659 YFPESFDRLPQDR

-1730 ALVLTVY
+1730 ALVLTIY

-1755 SEASKEWKI
+1755 SEANKEWKI
-1764 ISSYAPDSDVQAGS
+1764 ISSYSPDPDVQVGS
-1778 KLLIEM
+1778 NLLIEV
-1784 PFEDA
+1784 PLEDA
-1789 TGMQKRTPFNVEM
+1789 TGMQERTPFNVEM
-1802 YKMLNGEL
+1802 YKLLNGEL

-1828 EDSDK
+1828 EDRDK

-1844 EFVQVVKAD
+1844 KFVKVVKTD

-1891 YQKGGAAE
+1891 YQKGGATE
-1899 KSKLALAHDAV
+1899 KSKLALTHDAV
-1910 LKVHSKKSSP
+1910 LKVHAKKCSP

-1925 EYMSLAKTYLE
+1925 EYMTLAKTYLE

-1947 FQSKEFRLCAEL
+1947 IQSKEFRLCAEL
-1959 CKKLGKIKDAAVY
+1959 CKKLGKMKDAAVY
-1972 YQKSQCY
+1972 YKKCQCY
-1979 KEASECYEEI
+1979 KEASECYELI

-2012 ERYEEMLNTKGQ
+2012 ERYEDMLNAKGK

-2069 KSRGCLRQT
+2069 KSRGCLHQA
-2078 ADLLKREGRE
+2078 ADLLKRKDRQ

-2099 FPLEA
+2099 FALEA
-2104 ANLTTIKE
+2104 ANLTAVKE
-2112 FRASCLLAA
+2112 FRALCLLAE
-2121 ARASVTRC
+2121 ARARLSRG
-2129 SESDL
+2129 SESCLGDL
-2134 VDVEVILR
+2134 EIILR
-2142 EALELCEQTE
+2142 EALELCEQTG

-2160 VFFQG
+2160 VFLQG

-2171 TKLSRAYCQF
+2171 KKLSNAYSQF
-2181 LSLNHAAGAVEA
+2181 LSLNHSAGAVEA
-2193 LFALSHCSAPSQN
+2193 LSALCRCSTPSHN

-2213 GLMALLSLVR
+2213 GLVALLSLAR

-2229 TNAEKEMVKS
+2229 TNAEKDMVKL

-2244 GIVPTGDSCQVSQNE
+2244 GIVPTGDTCQVSQNE
-2259 AEPILKFLSDK
+2259 AEPILKFLLDK

-2275 RKTKGDF
+2275 RKAKGDF
-2282 SVSTEEVKSAL
+2282 SVGTENVKSAL

-2308 LNKHYYP
+2308 LNKKYP
-2315 DICMKFIVGLN
+2315 DICLKFIAGLS
-2326 CEDKTCEDYHKPL
+2326 CEDETCEGYHSPL
-2339 MRHEAKTIFQCK
+2339 LRHEAKTIFQCK
-2351 MHLVAI
+2351 MHLVAVD
-2357 NGLLLEAT
+2357 GLLLEAACT
-2365 HVFPKELLNQ
+2365 FPEELLSQ
-2375 CKSFDDIL
+2375 CKSFADVLPSDE
-2383 TANKYASCKALLEM
+2383 YVSCKALLRM

-2416 EILEFS
+2416 EILQFS
-2422 TIISK
+2422 SIISK
-2427 PCRAVLKEYITF
+2427 PCREMLKKYIAF
-2439 KFKNEGTAARRE
+2439 EFINKDPAARRE
-2451 STDLWLTA
+2451 STDLWLRA
-2459 MQAFILS
+2459 MKVFILS
-2466 SGYPEEFEKLLFKEE
+2466 SGYPEEFERLLFKEE
-2481 DDYNKELNFA
+2481 DDYNKELKFA
-2491 LSKANNSPKSKGQGG
+2491 LAKAKSSANNKGQGE

-2552 NCKRFFFRFMNVLV
+2552 NCKRFFFRFMNVLI
-2566 KKGTRYLIPS
+2566 KKCTRYLIPS

-2601 ITLCFPK
+2601 ITLCLPK
-2608 SYIALIHYWEFLFRS
+2608 SYIALLHYWEFLFRRQ
-2623 KDNNKELRDTFS
+2623 DHHKELKDTFS

-2642 KDAYVAVQNFR
+2642 KDTYVAMQNFR
-2653 FHLCYLA
+2653 YHLCYLA
-2660 EVLCGVH
+2660 DVLCGVH
-2667 GRFNVLLD
+2667 GRFHVLLD
-2675 AFEDPD
+2675 AFRNPNFI
-2681 RLTSGEAE
+2681 TSGEAE
-2689 RTVVLCLVMLL
+2689 RTAVLCLVMLL
-2700 NADQVQNSKYRSLL
+2700 NADQVQSAKYRSLFRHL
-2714 CHHFPQIKV
+2714 FLQIKE
-2723 MLKLMRKDSPSKVPE
+2723 MLKAMRKDTPSKVPE
-2738 RLLRVVEL
+2738 RLLRVVEQ
-2746 VNDATHI
+2746 VSDATQV
-2753 REIAVGLQELLTE
+2753 REVAAGLQELLTE
-2766 RDAEYLV
+2766 RDEEHLV
-2773 DCRWKWDSAYT
+2773 DCRWKWDTAYT
-2784 QGHPPIRG
+2784 QGHPSIRG
-2792 ILYETINLD
+2792 IHYERINLD
-2801 RFMTSLDKTEYADEL
+2801 RFVTSLDETGYFDEL
-2816 EDELERVHCL
+2816 EEEFEEVRCL

-2849 AQRQLRRVF
+2849 AQRQLYSMF
-2858 HFVSLCMKW
+2858 HFVSLYVKW
-2867 KRKACSKAETVA
+2867 KRKAHSRVHPVA
-2879 MEGEEFLSEIFKKAD
+2879 VKEEEFLSEIFKKAD

-2903 GVRFIQS
+2903 GIRFIQS
-2910 SETYF
+2910 SENYF
-2915 SRSENVEG
+2915 SRSESMEA
-2923 DTSEAVTPTEISG
+2923 DISEHLTPTESSG
-2936 EKKLHAEENSVSM
+2936 EEKLHAEGNAVSV
-2949 ASEAYIEHR
+2949 ASEAYMEHR
-2958 NTDEHRNNNAAYK
+2958 NTVQHTNNHAAYRH
-2971 YYADFFRRKID
+2971 YAEFFRRKVD
-2982 PIIYDGL
+2982 PIIHDGL
-2989 EVVEAITERTYT
+2989 QVVEAIAERYYAG
-3001 QDHLAYK
+3001 DLLVYK

-3013 CQRKI
+3013 RQRKI

-3030 EIYERKAW
+3030 EIYEKKAW
-3038 AKAEEIITKHANK
+3038 AKAEEVITTHANK
-3051 LVATIDEAR
+3051 LVVTIDDVR
-3060 KGLKKMDCHRI
+3060 KWLNEVDSHRI
-3071 KEEGFVHD
+3071 REEGVVQD
-3079 RDLENE
+3079 KDLENE
-3085 VEDEST
+3085 VEDESM

-3097 CKKLS
+3097 NKKRS
-3102 RKKGRYGK
+3102 RKKGRRGKL

>member
-1 MRKDFS
+1 
-7 RLPGQHII
+7 
-15 TWLLRCWDN
+15 
-24 GASSLELEG
+24 
-33 REAKQLG
+33 
-40 SLSREGGIDKAIG
+40 
-53 KKAQAL
+53 
-59 SLWRRLLSSVRER
+59 
-72 YPFSEDVVCRPGKWT
+72 
-87 TMERGI
+87 
-93 QYLRE
+93 
-98 LAVREMVYYDPDN
+98 
-111 AQLPTDPDEVQC
+111 
-123 TRPMWRKFV
+123 
-132 RSAPSSM
+132 M
-139 DAMEHAQLMRQ
+139 DAMEYAQFMKQ

-170 ALHILGYL
+170 ALHTLGCL
-178 MQWVPCSRDI
+178 LQWVPCSRDI

-208 VFSAYQSL
+208 VLSAYHSL

-231 SLIMLS
+231 SLIMLPN
-237 DSYEAISMFHKGLI
+237 SYQAVSMFHKGLI
-251 LLNASADRTQV
+251 LLSASADQTQI
-262 ADFVAGIFI
+262 ADFIAGIFI
-271 SVNDEQVF
+271 SVNDEYVF

-293 RFDALTW
+293 GFDALIW

-317 LLLSEKKA
+317 LLLSEKKL
-325 LPANL
+325 LPPNL
-330 RVNQLS
+330 RVNQVP
-336 LKNLFETSELYGH
+336 LKSLFETSELYGH

-363 ISIGAKVETIGVYP
+363 ISIGAKVETIGAYL
-377 LHVVMRLC
+377 LHSVMRLC
-385 IRARKNHLFRW
+385 IKARKNHLFRW
-396 LLTQRP
+396 LLTQKP
-402 DLKDRINQQDRDG
+402 DLKERINQQDRDG
-415 CTLLHIVASSSEYFQ
+415 CTLLHIVATSSEYFQ
-430 KRSQTD
+430 KRNQTE

-461 LKKNKNFDAVKA
+461 FKKNKNFDAVKA
-473 VSNHIEKHTSSEKR
+473 ISNHIEKR
-487 TGRNESR
+487 TGETESR
-494 AIADRDSLLDGIEQF
+494 AVADRDSLLDVLEQF
-509 VQFYKFDSGAHNKNV
+509 VQFYKLENGAHHKNV
-524 LKEDAVKRFLKLLSS
+524 LKEDAVKRFLKLLSY
-539 VKEIPEGLVCNISHA
+539 VKEIPEGVVCDISQA

-583 EPSNGGLFKNCSLS
+583 EPSNGGLLKNCSLS

-631 GTSSEIPLQI
+631 GANSEIPLQI
-641 CLKKNYFELVYL
+641 CLKKKYFELVYL

-658 ADPRNVSIAQ
+658 ADPQNISIAP
-668 GDTPLHVAVSICLN
+668 GDTPLHAAVSICLSN
-682 NRDGTGL
+682 KDGTGL
-689 NILNYLLDLF
+689 NILNCLLDLF

-720 VMHVV
+720 VMHLV
-725 FQRGFSKQ
+725 FQKGFSKQ
-733 AKRIT
+733 AKKII

-745 VNFNIKNKLGR
+745 VNFNIRNKSGR
-756 DVRHRIKKNDPL
+756 DVRHKIKKNDPL
-768 LLAWNTA
+768 LLAWNNA
-775 ALEKKKYRQDIAGQ
+775 AQEKKKYRQDIAGQ
-789 SAKTSKPI
+789 SVKPSKPV
-797 PASEISQAKS
+797 PASEVSQPKS
-807 AGHSSSGSSLKAP
+807 TGRSSSSGSSLKVP
-820 SGKAAHNDL
+820 SGNAAYNDL
-829 KTSCSVQTK
+829 KTPCSVKTK
-838 KDQLPKQETERINN
+838 KDQLAKQETERINST
-852 PLTLQESLVQ
+852 LTLRESLGQ
-862 AITALIQQLT
+862 AIIALIQQLT
-872 LGDTLRKDHPPVQK
+872 LGDSLRKDHPPIQK
-886 PSSAQTNLEEG
+886 PSSVQTNLEEG
-897 RSESLQ
+897 RSESSQ
-903 PCGSVAYPEGKG
+903 PCVNVVYPEGKG
-915 DDWEKKKGAGEF
+915 DDWEKRKGAGKIN
-927 SVVLP
+927 VALP
-932 DGEKEEPEEEKGKI
+932 SGEKEEPEEEKGKI

-966 PEMLKTL
+966 PETLKMLA
-973 GSKAVPHYL
+973 SKAVPHYL
-982 KTKTIMTI
+982 KTRTIMTI
-990 KQLGNGEWTRG
+990 KQLGNGEWTKG
-1001 LQKPLKHLK
+1001 LKKPLKHLK

-1022 GARMLWEL
+1022 GARMLWEI

-1049 QTKSLPE
+1049 QAKCLPE

-1076 KLNRVLENI
+1076 KLNRVLDKI

-1101 KGINEGHQNHNVTTQ
+1101 KGINEGHQNHNETT
-1116 KRVPRCYVEDPEA
+1116 KKHVPRCYVEDPEA
-1129 EKSKEHTIPEYFP
+1129 EKSKERTMPEYFP
-1142 PASAAELEYN
+1142 PASAADLEYN
-1152 IMKFH
+1152 ILKFH

-1228 TLANGPLL
+1228 TLANSPLL

-1242 QRQCSE
+1242 QKQCSE
-1248 VERDRLE
+1248 VEKVRLE
-1255 KEESELKQDSD
+1255 MEEGELKEDSD
-1266 DSSEEQVSDEQ
+1266 DSSDKLVSDEQ
-1277 DQDSEDE
+1277 NQDSEHE
-1284 KVPVGTAG
+1284 KVPAGTAG
-1292 VEMNSCDDHEDG
+1292 VEMDSCDDHEDG
-1304 QMHSAEVSNRLEHLH
+1304 QICSAEVSNRLEHLH

-1392 NEDGSLKRIIV
+1392 NEDGSLKRSIV

-1422 GNVEAEHSDDEG
+1422 GNVEGERTDDEG
-1434 PADAYCR
+1434 PEDAYSR

-1461 MIKGKSP
+1461 MIKGKSL

-1499 QYKMLGRKRSPNF
+1499 QYKKLGRKRSPNF

-1517 EIYHLF
+1517 EIYQLF

-1536 DEEDLLYNLSQRLSK
+1536 DEEDLLYNLSQRLSE

-1618 NSMNKKQRV
+1618 NSMNKKQRI

-1647 RLAAGVVDLLQH
+1647 CLAAGVVDLLQH

-1683 ESCSVS
+1683 ESCSIS
-1689 DLAILLRGNKRKT
+1689 DLAILLKGNKRKT

-1730 ALVLTVY
+1730 ALVLTIY

-1764 ISSYAPDSDVQAGS
+1764 ISSYTPDSHVQVGN

-1784 PFEDA
+1784 PLDDIA
-1789 TGMQKRTPFNVEM
+1789 GTQKRTPLNLEM
-1802 YKMLNGEL
+1802 YKLLNGEL

-1844 EFVQVVKAD
+1844 GFVEVVKAD

-1891 YQKGGAAE
+1891 YQKGGAAD

-1910 LKVHSKKSSP
+1910 LKVRSKKSSP

-1925 EYMSLAKTYLE
+1925 EYMTLAKTYLE

-1947 FQSKEFRLCAEL
+1947 LQSKEFRLCAEL

-1989 EEFDLAIKMYC
+1989 EEFDLAVKMCC
-2000 QEELYEEAAKAV
+2000 QEEHYEEAAKAV

-2046 MNRTEEMM
+2046 LNRTEEMM
-2054 QVLSKLDIEDQLEFL
+2054 RVLSKLDIEDQLEFL
-2069 KSRGCLRQT
+2069 KSRGCLHQT

-2104 ANLTTIKE
+2104 AKLTTVKE

-2121 ARASVTRC
+2121 ARASVTHC

-2134 VDVEVILR
+2134 ADMEGILR
-2142 EALELCEQTE
+2142 EALELCEQTK
-2152 QKSGIAEA
+2152 QRSGIAEA

-2171 TKLSRAYCQF
+2171 AKLRSAYCQF
-2181 LSLNHAAGAVEA
+2181 LSLNHSAGAVEA
-2193 LFALSHCSAPSQN
+2193 LFVLSRCSAPSHH

-2223 ALKKAA
+2223 GLKKAA
-2229 TNAEKEMVKS
+2229 TNAEKDMVKS

-2244 GIVPTGDSCQVSQNE
+2244 GIVPTGDTCQVSQNE
-2259 AEPILKFLSDK
+2259 AGPILKFLSDK

-2275 RKTKGDF
+2275 RKTKGDI

-2293 KQHLLSRLCS
+2293 RQHLLSRLCS
-2303 ITHEL
+2303 INNEL
-2308 LNKHYYP
+2308 MNKHYP
-2315 DICMKFIVGLN
+2315 DICMRFIVGLN
-2326 CEDKTCEDYHKPL
+2326 CEDDTCEDYHKPL
-2339 MRHEAKTIFQCK
+2339 LRHEAKTVFQCK

-2357 NGLLLEAT
+2357 SGLMLEAA
-2365 HVFPKELLNQ
+2365 HMYPKELQNQ
-2375 CKSFDDIL
+2375 CKNFYDIL
-2383 TANKYASCKALLEM
+2383 AADKYLSCKSLLEK
-2397 FFPNHFHL
+2397 FFPSHFHL

-2422 TIISK
+2422 NIITK
-2427 PCRAVLKEYITF
+2427 PGRAVLKDYVTLRF
-2439 KFKNEGTAARRE
+2439 KIEDTAGRRE
-2451 STDLWLTA
+2451 STDLWLSA

-2481 DDYNKELNFA
+2481 DDYNKELNFV
-2491 LSKANNSPKSKGQGG
+2491 LSKAKNSPKSKGQGG
-2506 KTKGIEG
+2506 KPKGIEG

-2520 DKNAENAG
+2520 DKYAENAG

-2566 KKGTRYLIPS
+2566 KKCTRHLIPS
-2576 IGNTVMLLEFQY
+2576 TGNMVMLLEFQY

-2623 KDNNKELRDTFS
+2623 KDHNKELRDTFS

-2660 EVLCGVH
+2660 EILCGVH
-2667 GRFNVLLD
+2667 GKFNVLLD
-2675 AFEDPD
+2675 AFEDSYPVS
-2681 RLTSGEAE
+2681 SGEAE

-2714 CHHFPQIKV
+2714 CHHFPQIKT
-2723 MLKLMRKDSPSKVPE
+2723 MLKSMRKDFPSEVPE
-2738 RLLRVVEL
+2738 RLLRVVEQ
-2746 VNDATHI
+2746 VSDATHL
-2753 REIAVGLQELLTE
+2753 REIATGLQDLLTE
-2766 RDAEYLV
+2766 RDEEYLV

-2801 RFMTSLDKTEYADEL
+2801 RFMTSLDNTEYADEL
-2816 EDELERVHCL
+2816 EKELERVHCL

-2849 AQRQLRRVF
+2849 AQRHLRRVF
-2858 HFVSLCMKW
+2858 YFISLCMRW
-2867 KRKACSKAETVA
+2867 KRKACSKAEPVA
-2879 MEGEEFLSEIFKKAD
+2879 MEGEESVIFKKAD

-2903 GVRFIQS
+2903 GVRFTQS
-2910 SETYF
+2910 SENYF
-2915 SRSENVEG
+2915 SRSESMEG
-2923 DTSEAVTPTEISG
+2923 DTSEPVTPTEISG
-2936 EKKLHAEENSVSM
+2936 ENKLNVEGNAISV

-2958 NTDEHRNNNAAYK
+2958 NTSEHRNNNAAYK
-2971 YYADFFRRKID
+2971 CYADFFRRKVD
-2982 PIIYDGL
+2982 PVIYDGL
-2989 EVVEAITERTYT
+2989 EVVEAIREKTYT
-3001 QDHLAYK
+3001 QDHLVYK

-3018 KENIKKISDAVE
+3018 KEDIKKISDAVE

-3038 AKAEEIITKHANK
+3038 AKGEEIITKHTNK
-3051 LVATIDEAR
+3051 LVDTIEKAR
-3060 KGLKKMDCHRI
+3060 KWLEKMDSDRI

-3079 RDLENE
+3079 RDLEDE
-3085 VEDEST
+3085 VEDESM

-3097 CKKLS
+3097 YKKPS
-3102 RKKGRYGK
+3102 RKKGRCGK

>member
-1 MRKDFS
+1 K
-7 RLPGQHII
+7 
-15 TWLLRCWDN
+15 
-24 GASSLELEG
+24 
-33 REAKQLG
+33 
-40 SLSREGGIDKAIG
+40 
-53 KKAQAL
+53 
-59 SLWRRLLSSVRER
+59 
-72 YPFSEDVVCRPGKWT
+72 
-87 TMERGI
+87 
-93 QYLRE
+93 
-98 LAVREMVYYDPDN
+98 
-111 AQLPTDPDEVQC
+111 
-123 TRPMWRKFV
+123 
-132 RSAPSSM
+132 
-139 DAMEHAQLMRQ
+139 
-150 AGNQDFKNGNYSLAI
+150 
-165 RKYDQ
+165 
-170 ALHILGYL
+170 ILIFR
-178 MQWVPCSRDI
+178 CSRDI

-216 HWDPEYVK
+216 RWDPEYVK

-237 DSYEAISMFHKGLI
+237 DTCEAISMFHKGLI
-251 LLNASADRTQV
+251 LLSASTDRTQI
-262 ADFVAGIFI
+262 ADFVAGIFT
-271 SVNDEQVF
+271 SVNDERVF
-279 PPTFPPAYDYIFSA
+279 PPTFPPAYDYIFST
-293 RFDALTW
+293 RFDALIW

-336 LKNLFETSELYGH
+336 LRNLFETSELYGR

-363 ISIGAKVETIGVYP
+363 ISMGAKAETIGVYL
-377 LHVVMRLC
+377 LHAVIRLC

-415 CTLLHIVASSSEYFQ
+415 CTLLHIVASSSEYSQ
-430 KRSQTD
+430 KRSQTE
-436 DVIMLLNFGVD
+436 DVIMLLNFGAD

-455 RYVIDI
+455 RYVVDI

-473 VSNHIEKHTSSEKR
+473 VSNHIEKHTASEKW
-487 TGRNESR
+487 TGENEGR
-494 AIADRDSLLDGIEQF
+494 DTADTDSLLDVLEQF
-509 VQFYKFDSGAHNKNV
+509 VQFYKFENGALHKNV
-524 LKEDAVKRFLKLLSS
+524 LKEDVVQRFLKLLSS
-539 VKEIPEGLVCNISHA
+539 VKEIPEGVVCNISHT
-554 CANSFI
+554 CANSFV
-560 KQLLEKQMWHKVLL
+560 KQLLEKQMWHRVLL

-583 EPSNGGLFKNCSLS
+583 EPSGGGLFKNCSLS
-597 DVDIGNVIQQCDRS
+597 DVDIGSVIQRCDRFE
-611 DKQVH
+611 KQVN

-631 GTSSEIPLQI
+631 GTSPEIPLQI

-658 ADPRNVSIAQ
+658 ADPQNVSVAP
-668 GDTPLHVAVSICLN
+668 GDTPLHAAVSICLN

-710 PNIQDENGNT
+710 PNVQDENGNT

-733 AKRIT
+733 AKKIM

-745 VNFNIKNKLGR
+745 INFNIKNKSGR

-768 LLAWNTA
+768 LLAWNHA
-775 ALEKKKYRQDIAGQ
+775 ALEKKKYRQDVGGQ
-789 SAKTSKPI
+789 SVKTSKPVS
-797 PASEISQAKS
+797 ASEMSQPKS
-807 AGHSSSGSSLKAP
+807 TGRSSSASSSKAP
-820 SGKAAHNDL
+820 SGNAAHKDL
-829 KTSCSVQTK
+829 KTSCSAKPK
-838 KDQLPKQETERINN
+838 KGQLAKQETEGINS
-852 PLTLQESLVQ
+852 PLTLRESLVQ
-862 AITALIQQLT
+862 AITALIQQVKW
-872 LGDTLRKDHPPVQK
+872 GETLRKDHPLAQKHSSQVQ
-886 PSSAQTNLEEG
+886 TDLEEG
-897 RSESLQ
+897 RNESSQ
-903 PCGSVAYPEGKG
+903 PCGSVSYPERKG
-915 DDWEKKKGAGEF
+915 NRWEKKKRAGEF
-927 SVVLP
+927 NKALP
-932 DGEKEEPEEEKGKI
+932 NVEKEEPEEEKGKI

-966 PEMLKTL
+966 PETLKTL

-982 KTKTIMTI
+982 KTKTIMMI

-1049 QTKSLPE
+1049 QAKRLPE

-1076 KLNRVLENI
+1076 KLDRVLDNI

-1101 KGINEGHQNHNVTTQ
+1101 KGINERHQNQSVTTQ
-1116 KRVPRCYVEDPEA
+1116 KRVPRCYIEDLEA
-1129 EKSKEHTIPEYFP
+1129 DKSKERAVPEYFP

-1174 VEYPFRVGELEY
+1174 VEYPFRVGELEF

-1228 TLANGPLL
+1228 TLASGPLL

-1242 QRQCSE
+1242 QRHCGE
-1248 VERDRLE
+1248 VQKEKLEE
-1255 KEESELKQDSD
+1255 KESEPKQDSD
-1266 DSSEEQVSDEQ
+1266 DSSEEQVSDDQE
-1277 DQDSEDE
+1277 QDSEDE
-1284 KVPVGTAG
+1284 NVPVGAAA
-1292 VEMNSCDDHEDG
+1292 VEGSLCHDQKEDQICGAEASNS
-1304 QMHSAEVSNRLEHLH
+1304 LEHLH

-1392 NEDGSLKRIIV
+1392 NEDGSLERTVV
-1403 GWSPQE
+1403 GWCPRE
-1409 DMVVP
+1409 DFVVP

-1422 GNVEAEHSDDEG
+1422 GSVEAEHGGYEG
-1434 PADAYCR
+1434 AADGYSR

-1461 MIKGKSP
+1461 MIKGKSL
-1468 YNPALV
+1468 YNPTLV

-1486 EALSCFGGKLTEE
+1486 EALSCFGGELTEE
-1499 QYKMLGRKRSPNF
+1499 QYKKLGRKRSPNF

-1523 CLYQQIRSQRGYF
+1523 CHYQQIRSQRGYF

-1551 LRELP
+1551 LKELP

-1571 QAELALLMR
+1571 QAELALLMK
-1580 CINDPNTMFL
+1580 CINDPNAMFL

-1618 NSMNKKQRV
+1618 NSVNKKQRV

-1647 RLAAGVVDLLQH
+1647 RLASGVVDLLQH

-1764 ISSYAPDSDVQAGS
+1764 ISSYAPDSDVQVGS
-1778 KLLIEM
+1778 KLLIEV
-1784 PFEDA
+1784 PLED
-1789 TGMQKRTPFNVEM
+1789 GMQKRTPFNMEM

-1844 EFVQVVKAD
+1844 DFVQVVKAD

-1920 REKQM
+1920 REKQL
-1925 EYMSLAKTYLE
+1925 EYMTLAKTYLE

-1959 CKKLGKIKDAAVY
+1959 CKKLGKMKDAAVC
-1972 YQKSQCY
+1972 YQKCQCY
-1979 KEASECYEEI
+1979 REASECYEQI

-2012 ERYEEMLNTKGQ
+2012 ERYEGMLNAKGQ
-2024 MVSKLSCTAN
+2024 MVCKLSCTAN

-2046 MNRTEEMM
+2046 ANRTEDMM
-2054 QVLSKLDIEDQLEFL
+2054 GALSKLDIEDQLEFL

-2099 FPLEA
+2099 FALEA
-2104 ANLTTIKE
+2104 ANLTAVKE

-2121 ARASVTRC
+2121 ARAGIARS
-2129 SESDL
+2129 SGSDL
-2134 VDVEVILR
+2134 VDLEAILQ

-2152 QKSGIAEA
+2152 QKAGMAEA
-2160 VFFQG
+2160 VYLQG

-2171 TKLSRAYCQF
+2171 RKLRSACCQF
-2181 LSLNHAAGAVEA
+2181 LSLNHSAGAVEA
-2193 LFALSHCSAPSQN
+2193 LFALSRCSAPSQD
-2206 ILFMATR
+2206 ILFTTTP
-2213 GLMALLSLVR
+2213 GLVALLSLVK

-2229 TNAEKEMVKS
+2229 TNAEKDMVKS

-2244 GIVPTGDSCQVSQNE
+2244 GIVPTGGDYCQVSQNE
-2259 AEPILKFLSDK
+2259 AEPILKFLLDK

-2275 RKTKGDF
+2275 RKTKGDL

-2303 ITHEL
+2303 IVHEL
-2308 LNKHYYP
+2308 QSKHYP
-2315 DICMKFIVGLN
+2315 AICMKFIVGLN
-2326 CEDKTCEDYHKPL
+2326 CEDKTCKDYHRPL
-2339 MRHEAKTIFQCK
+2339 FRQEARTVFQCK
-2351 MHLVAI
+2351 MHLVAVT
-2357 NGLLLEAT
+2357 GLLLEAT
-2365 HVFPKELLNQ
+2365 RAFPKELLSQ

-2383 TANKYASCKALLEM
+2383 AADRYASCKSLLET

-2422 TIISK
+2422 NVISK
-2427 PCRAVLKEYITF
+2427 PCRVVLKEYITY

-2451 STDLWLTA
+2451 STDLWLSA
-2459 MQAFILS
+2459 MQVFILS

-2491 LSKANNSPKSKGQGG
+2491 LSKSKGQGG

-2520 DKNAENAG
+2520 DKYAENAG

-2566 KKGTRYLIPS
+2566 KKCTRYLIPS

-2601 ITLCFPK
+2601 ITLCFPR
-2608 SYIALIHYWEFLFRS
+2608 SYLALIHYWEFLFRS
-2623 KDNNKELRDTFS
+2623 KDRNKELKDTFS

-2653 FHLCYLA
+2653 FHLCYLT

-2681 RLTSGEAE
+2681 CITSGEAE

-2714 CHHFPQIKV
+2714 CHHFPEIKAR
-2723 MLKLMRKDSPSKVPE
+2723 LKSLRKDSPSKVPE
-2738 RLLRVVEL
+2738 RLLRVVEQ
-2746 VNDATHI
+2746 VGDATHV
-2753 REIAVGLQELLTE
+2753 REVAEGLQELLKK
-2766 RDAEYLV
+2766 RDDEYLF
-2773 DCRWKWDSAYT
+2773 DCRWKWDSGYT

-2792 ILYETINLD
+2792 ILYEHINLE
-2801 RFMTSLDKTEYADEL
+2801 RFMISLDRTEYTDEL
-2816 EDELERVHCL
+2816 EKELERVHCL

-2833 EVIALSK
+2833 EDIALSK

-2849 AQRQLRRVF
+2849 AQRHLRRVF
-2858 HFVSLCMKW
+2858 HFVSLCVKW
-2867 KRKACSKAETVA
+2867 KRKACSKAEPVA
-2879 MEGEEFLSEIFKKAD
+2879 VEGEEFLSGIFKKAD

-2903 GVRFIQS
+2903 GVRFIQN
-2910 SETYF
+2910 SENYF
-2915 SRSENVEG
+2915 SRSENVEA
-2923 DTSEAVTPTEISG
+2923 DTSEAGTPTEISG
-2936 EKKLHAEENSVSM
+2936 EEKLHAEGTAASV
-2949 ASEAYIEHR
+2949 ASEAYIDHR
-2958 NTDEHRNNNAAYK
+2958 STDEHRNNNAAYK
-2971 YYADFFRRKID
+2971 YYAEFFRRKID
-2982 PIIYDGL
+2982 PIIFDGL
-2989 EVVEAITERTYT
+2989 ELVKAITEKTYT
-3001 QDHLAYK
+3001 QDHLAK

-3018 KENIKKISDAVE
+3018 KENIKKISDAVG

-3038 AKAEEIITKHANK
+3038 AKAEEIITKHASK
-3051 LVATIDEAR
+3051 LLTTINEAHEW
-3060 KGLKKMDCHRI
+3060 LKKMESHSI
-3071 KEEGFVHD
+3071 KEGFVHE
-3079 RDLENE
+3079 RDFENE
-3085 VEDEST
+3085 VEDESV
-3091 AFEELV
+3091 AFEELFH
-3097 CKKLS
+3097 KKPL
-3102 RKKGRYGK
+3102 RRKGRCGK

>member
-1 MRKDFS
+1 M
-7 RLPGQHII
+7 
-15 TWLLRCWDN
+15 
-24 GASSLELEG
+24 
-33 REAKQLG
+33 
-40 SLSREGGIDKAIG
+40 
-53 KKAQAL
+53 
-59 SLWRRLLSSVRER
+59 
-72 YPFSEDVVCRPGKWT
+72 
-87 TMERGI
+87 
-93 QYLRE
+93 
-98 LAVREMVYYDPDN
+98 DPMTY
-111 AQLPTDPDEVQC
+111 AQL
-123 TRPMWRKFV
+123 K
-132 RSAPSSM
+132 
-139 DAMEHAQLMRQ
+139 RQ

-165 RKYDQ
+165 KNYDE
-170 ALHILGYL
+170 ALQTLGYL

-188 AVLHCNKSTALYNLG
+188 AVLLCNKSTALYCLG
-203 KWTEA
+203 KWKDSMVLA
-208 VFSAYQSL
+208 RQSL
-216 HWDPEYVK
+216 QWDPEYVK
-224 AYYRAGH
+224 AYYRAGY

-237 DSYEAISMFHKGLI
+237 MSYEAVSMFHRGLV
-251 LLNASADRTQV
+251 LLNSSADRTQI
-262 ADFVAGIFI
+262 AEFIAGIFI
-271 SVNDEQVF
+271 SVNDDRIL
-279 PPTFPPAYDYIFSA
+279 PPTFHPAYDYIFSA
-293 RFDALTW
+293 SFDALIW

-317 LLLSEKKA
+317 LLLSEKQE
-325 LPANL
+325 LPHDL
-330 RVNQLS
+330 RVNQVS
-336 LKNLFETSELYGH
+336 LKNLFETSELYGR
-349 GEKMQEVAELVKWL
+349 GEKLQEVAELVKWL
-363 ISIGAKVETIGVYP
+363 ISIGAKAESIGVYP
-377 LHVVMRLC
+377 LHAVIRLC
-385 IRARKNHLFRW
+385 IKATKNHLFRW
-396 LLTQRP
+396 LLTWRP
-402 DLKDRINQQDRDG
+402 ELKDRINQKDRDG
-415 CTLLHIVASSSEYFQ
+415 QTLLHIVASSSEYSQ
-430 KRSQTD
+430 KRRQTE

-461 LKKNKNFDAVKA
+461 LKKNKNFDAVKE
-473 VSNHIEKHTSSEKR
+473 VSKHIEKHTSSGKQ
-487 TGRNESR
+487 TGENES
-494 AIADRDSLLDGIEQF
+494 ATADTNSLQDVVEQF
-509 VQFYKFDSGAHNKNV
+509 VQFYRCENGAHNKNV
-524 LKEDAVKRFLKLLSS
+524 LKEDAVKQFLKWLSS
-539 VKEIPEGLVCNISHA
+539 VKEIPEEVSCNISNA

-560 KQLLEKQMWHKVLL
+560 KQLLAKQMWHKVLL
-574 LLTGKASGE
+574 LLTGKANGENPSG
-583 EPSNGGLFKNCSLS
+583 GGLFKTCSLS
-597 DVDIGNVIQQCDRS
+597 DVDIGNIIQQCERS
-611 DKQVH
+611 DTQVH
-616 LIRCLIERG
+616 LMRCLLERG

-631 GTSSEIPLQI
+631 GSSSEIPLKI
-641 CLKKNYFELVYL
+641 CLRKNYFEVVYL

-658 ADPRNVSIAQ
+658 ADPRNLSITQ
-668 GDTPLHVAVSICLN
+668 GDTPLHAAVFICLN
-682 NRDGTGL
+682 NKDSTGL

-720 VMHVV
+720 VMHIV
-725 FQRGFSKQ
+725 FQKGFSKQ
-733 AKRIT
+733 TKRIT
-738 ESLAKFD
+738 ELLAKFD
-745 VNFNIKNKLGR
+745 INFNIKNKSGK
-756 DVRHRIKKNDPL
+756 DVMHRIKKKDPL
-768 LLAWNTA
+768 LLAWNNA
-775 ALEKKKYRQDIAGQ
+775 AQEKKRHRQDRAGQ
-789 SAKTSKPI
+789 LGKTSKPI
-797 PASEISQAKS
+797 PASEISQSKS
-807 AGHSSSGSSLKAP
+807 TGHSSSGFSLKAP
-820 SGKAAHNDL
+820 SGNAVHNDL
-829 KTSCSVQTK
+829 KTPCSVKTR
-838 KDQLPKQETERINN
+838 KDHLGKQETEGMTSS
-852 PLTLQESLVQ
+852 LTLQESLVQ
-862 AITALIQQLT
+862 AITALIQQLKVS
-872 LGDTLRKDHPPVQK
+872 DTVKKDHPLVQN
-886 PSSAQTNLEEG
+886 PSSAQTNSEEG
-897 RSESLQ
+897 RSSSQ
-903 PCGSVAYPEGKG
+903 PCGSIAHPERKG

-927 SVVLP
+927 SMALP
-932 DGEKEEPEEEKGKI
+932 NGEKEEPEEEKGKS

-973 GSKAVPHYL
+973 SSKAVPHYL
-982 KTKTIMTI
+982 KAKTIMTI
-990 KQLGNGEWTRG
+990 KRLGNGEWSRS

-1038 SESAEKIMETE
+1038 SESPEKIMETE
-1049 QTKSLPE
+1049 QTKSHSE

-1076 KLNRVLENI
+1076 KLNRALENI

-1101 KGINEGHQNHNVTTQ
+1101 KGINEGHQNHSVTTQ
-1116 KRVPRCYVEDPEA
+1116 KRVPRCYVEDMEA
-1129 EKSKEHTIPEYFP
+1129 EKSKEHTMPEYFP

-1169 DVHSS
+1169 DVQSS
-1174 VEYPFRVGELEY
+1174 VDYPFRVGELEY
-1186 AVIDLNP
+1186 AVIALNP

-1228 TLANGPLL
+1228 TLAEGPLL

-1242 QRQCSE
+1242 QRQCSD
-1248 VERDRLE
+1248 VEKASSG
-1255 KEESELKQDSD
+1255 KEESELKHESD

-1284 KVPVGTAG
+1284 KVSVGTAG
-1292 VEMNSCDDHEDG
+1292 AEMNLCGVHEED
-1304 QMHSAEVSNRLEHLH
+1304 QTCSAEASNGLEHLH

-1326 PVLCQEVQKNFIE
+1326 PVLCREVQRNFIE

-1349 FKPLEP
+1349 FKPLDP
-1355 NVHKLQDIKDENFPL
+1355 NIHRLQDIKDENFPL

-1392 NEDGSLKRIIV
+1392 NEDGSLKRVIV

-1409 DMVVP
+1409 DLVVP

-1422 GNVEAEHSDDEG
+1422 GNLEAEHGDDG
-1434 PADAYCR
+1434 GAADTCSR
-1441 ESDPRTFVTYD
+1441 ESDPWTFVTYN

-1461 MIKGKSP
+1461 MIKGKSL

-1499 QYKMLGRKRSPNF
+1499 QYKKLGRKRSPNF

-1571 QAELALLMR
+1571 QAELALLMK
-1580 CINDPNTMFL
+1580 CINDPNAMFL

-1618 NSMNKKQRV
+1618 SSVNKKQRV

-1647 RLAAGVVDLLQH
+1647 RLASGVVDLLQH
-1659 YFPESFDRLPKDC
+1659 YFPESFDRLPQDR

-1730 ALVLTVY
+1730 ALVLTIY

-1764 ISSYAPDSDVQAGS
+1764 ISSYSPDLDVQVGS
-1778 KLLIEM
+1778 NLLIEV
-1784 PFEDA
+1784 PLEDDS
-1789 TGMQKRTPFNVEM
+1789 GMQERTPFNVEM

-1828 EDSDK
+1828 EDRDK

-1844 EFVQVVKAD
+1844 KFVKVVKTD

-1899 KSKLALAHDAV
+1899 KSKLALTHDAV
-1910 LKVHSKKSSP
+1910 LKVHAKKASP

-1925 EYMSLAKTYLE
+1925 EYMTLAKTYLE

-1947 FQSKEFRLCAEL
+1947 IQSKEFRLCAEL
-1959 CKKLGKIKDAAVY
+1959 CKKLGKMKDAAVY

-1979 KEASECYEEI
+1979 KEASECYELI

-2012 ERYEEMLNTKGQ
+2012 ERYEDMLNAKGQ

-2069 KSRGCLRQT
+2069 KSRGCLHQT
-2078 ADLLKREGRE
+2078 ADLLKRKNRQ

-2099 FPLEA
+2099 FVLEA
-2104 ANLTTIKE
+2104 ANLTAIKE
-2112 FRASCLLAA
+2112 FRASCLLAE
-2121 ARASVTRC
+2121 ARARLSRG
-2129 SESDL
+2129 SEL
-2134 VDVEVILR
+2134 HLGNVESILR
-2142 EALELCEQTE
+2142 EALELCEQTR

-2160 VFFQG
+2160 VFLQG

-2171 TKLSRAYCQF
+2171 MKLSNAYCQF
-2181 LSLNHAAGAVEA
+2181 LSLNHSAGAVEA
-2193 LFALSHCSAPSQN
+2193 LFALCRCSTPSQN
-2206 ILFMATR
+2206 ILFMATH
-2213 GLMALLSLVR
+2213 GLMALLSLVSG
-2223 ALKKAA
+2223 LNKAA
-2229 TNAEKEMVKS
+2229 TNAEKDMVKL

-2259 AEPILKFLSDK
+2259 AEPILKFLLDK
-2270 PSLKE
+2270 LSLKE
-2275 RKTKGDF
+2275 RKAKGDF
-2282 SVSTEEVKSAL
+2282 SVSTEKVKSAL
-2293 KQHLLSRLCS
+2293 KQHLLSRLCF
-2303 ITHEL
+2303 ITREL
-2308 LNKHYYP
+2308 LSKKYP
-2315 DICMKFIVGLN
+2315 DICMKFIAGLN
-2326 CEDKTCEDYHKPL
+2326 CEDETCEGYHRPL
-2339 MRHEAKTIFQCK
+2339 LRHEAKTVFQCK

-2365 HVFPKELLNQ
+2365 CTFPKELLNQ
-2375 CKSFDDIL
+2375 CKNFKDIL
-2383 TANKYASCKALLEM
+2383 TSDKYASCKSLLGM

-2416 EILEFS
+2416 EILQFS
-2422 TIISK
+2422 SIISK
-2427 PCRAVLKEYITF
+2427 PCREMLKKYITF
-2439 KFKNEGTAARRE
+2439 KFANEDTAARRE
-2451 STDLWLTA
+2451 STDLWLSA
-2459 MQAFILS
+2459 MKVLILS
-2466 SGYPEEFEKLLFKEE
+2466 SGYPGEFEKLLFKEE
-2481 DDYNKELNFA
+2481 DDYNKELKFA
-2491 LSKANNSPKSKGQGG
+2491 LAQAKSSPKNKGQGE

-2552 NCKRFFFRFMNVLV
+2552 NCKRFFFRFMNVLI
-2566 KKGTRYLIPS
+2566 KKCTRYLIPS

-2601 ITLCFPK
+2601 TILSLPK
-2608 SYIALIHYWEFLFRS
+2608 SYIALLYYWDFLFRR
-2623 KDNNKELRDTFS
+2623 KDHYKELKDTFS

-2642 KDAYVAVQNFR
+2642 KDTNAAVYHFR
-2653 FHLCYLA
+2653 SHLCYLS

-2675 AFEDPD
+2675 AFRDPD
-2681 RLTSGEAE
+2681 CITSGEAE

-2700 NADQVQNSKYRSLL
+2700 NADQVQSSKDRSLL
-2714 CHHFPQIKV
+2714 RHLFPEIKA
-2723 MLKLMRKDSPSKVPE
+2723 MLESMRKASPSKVPG
-2738 RLLRVVEL
+2738 RLLRVVER
-2746 VNDATHI
+2746 VSDATHV
-2753 REIAVGLQELLTE
+2753 REVAAGLQELLTE
-2766 RDAEYLV
+2766 RDEEHLV
-2773 DCRWKWDSAYT
+2773 DCRWKWDTAYT
-2784 QGHPPIRG
+2784 QGHSPIRG
-2792 ILYETINLD
+2792 IQYERVNLD
-2801 RFMTSLDKTEYADEL
+2801 RFITSLDETEYADEL
-2816 EDELERVHCL
+2816 EEEFEEVHCL

-2849 AQRQLRRVF
+2849 AQRQLYRMF
-2858 HFVSLCMKW
+2858 HFISLYMKW
-2867 KRKACSKAETVA
+2867 KRKARSRVHPVA
-2879 MEGEEFLSEIFKKAD
+2879 MKEEEFLSEIFKRAD

-2910 SETYF
+2910 SENYF
-2915 SRSENVEG
+2915 SRSESMEA
-2923 DTSEAVTPTEISG
+2923 DTSEPLTPTENSG
-2936 EKKLHAEENSVSM
+2936 EEKLHAEGNAISV
-2949 ASEAYIEHR
+2949 ANEAYMEHR
-2958 NTDEHRNNNAAYK
+2958 NTEEHTNNHAAYRH
-2971 YYADFFRRKID
+2971 YAEFFRTRID
-2982 PIIYDGL
+2982 PIIHDGL
-2989 EVVEAITERTYT
+2989 EVAEAIRERGYT
-3001 QDHLAYK
+3001 RDRLAYK

-3030 EIYERKAW
+3030 EIYEKKAW
-3038 AKAEEIITKHANK
+3038 AKAEEVITTHANK
-3051 LVATIDEAR
+3051 LVGTIDDAR
-3060 KGLKKMDCHRI
+3060 KWLKQMDSHRI
-3071 KEEGFVHD
+3071 TEEGLVHD
-3079 RDLENE
+3079 KDLENE
-3085 VEDEST
+3085 VEDEIM

-3097 CKKLS
+3097 HKKIS
-3102 RKKGRYGK
+3102 RKKGRHGKL

>member
-1 MRKDFS
+1 
-7 RLPGQHII
+7 
-15 TWLLRCWDN
+15 
-24 GASSLELEG
+24 
-33 REAKQLG
+33 
-40 SLSREGGIDKAIG
+40 
-53 KKAQAL
+53 
-59 SLWRRLLSSVRER
+59 
-72 YPFSEDVVCRPGKWT
+72 
-87 TMERGI
+87 
-93 QYLRE
+93 
-98 LAVREMVYYDPDN
+98 
-111 AQLPTDPDEVQC
+111 
-123 TRPMWRKFV
+123 
-132 RSAPSSM
+132 
-139 DAMEHAQLMRQ
+139 
-150 AGNQDFKNGNYSLAI
+150 
-165 RKYDQ
+165 
-170 ALHILGYL
+170 
-178 MQWVPCSRDI
+178 CSRDM

-208 VFSAYQSL
+208 VLSAYQSL

-231 SLIMLS
+231 SLIMLPN
-237 DSYEAISMFHKGLI
+237 SYEAISMFHKGLI
-251 LLNASADRTQV
+251 LLSASADQTQI
-262 ADFVAGIFI
+262 ADFIAGIFI
-271 SVNDEQVF
+271 SVNDERVF

-293 RFDALTW
+293 RFDALIW

-317 LLLSEKKA
+317 LLFSEKKA

-330 RVNQLS
+330 RVNQVS
-336 LKNLFETSELYGH
+336 LKSLFETSELYGH

-363 ISIGAKVETIGVYP
+363 ISIGAKVETIGVYL
-377 LHVVMRLC
+377 LHAVMRLC
-385 IRARKNHLFRW
+385 IKARKNHLFRW
-396 LLTQRP
+396 LLTQKP
-402 DLKDRINQQDRDG
+402 DLKERINQQDRDG
-415 CTLLHIVASSSEYFQ
+415 CTLLHIVANSSEYFQ
-430 KRSQTD
+430 KRSQTE

-461 LKKNKNFDAVKA
+461 FKKNKNFDAVKA
-473 VSNHIEKHTSSEKR
+473 VSSHIEKRASSEKR
-487 TGRNESR
+487 AGETESR
-494 AIADRDSLLDGIEQF
+494 AVADRDSLLDVLEQF
-509 VQFYKFDSGAHNKNV
+509 VQFYKLENGAHHKNV

-539 VKEIPEGLVCNISHA
+539 VKEIPEGVVCDISQA

-583 EPSNGGLFKNCSLS
+583 EPSNGGLLKNCSLA

-631 GTSSEIPLQI
+631 GANSEIPLQI
-641 CLKKNYFELVYL
+641 CLKKKYFELVYL

-658 ADPRNVSIAQ
+658 ADPQNVSIAP
-668 GDTPLHVAVSICLN
+668 GDTPLHAAVSICLSN
-682 NRDGTGL
+682 KDGTGL

-710 PNIQDENGNT
+710 PNVQDENGNT
-720 VMHVV
+720 VMHLV
-725 FQRGFSKQ
+725 FQKGFSKQ
-733 AKRIT
+733 AKRIV

-745 VNFNIKNKLGR
+745 VNFNIRNKSGR
-756 DVRHRIKKNDPL
+756 DVRHKIKKTDPL
-768 LLAWNTA
+768 LLAWNNA
-775 ALEKKKYRQDIAGQ
+775 ALEKKKYRQDIAGH
-789 SAKTSKPI
+789 SVKPSKPV
-797 PASEISQAKS
+797 PASEVLQPKS
-807 AGHSSSGSSLKAP
+807 AGHSSSSGSSLKAP
-820 SGKAAHNDL
+820 SGNAAHNDL
-829 KTSCSVQTK
+829 KTPCSVKTK
-838 KDQLPKQETERINN
+838 KDQLAKQETERINS
-852 PLTLQESLVQ
+852 PLTLRESLGQ

-872 LGDTLRKDHPPVQK
+872 LGDSLRKDHPPIQK
-886 PSSAQTNLEEG
+886 PSSVQTNLEEG
-897 RSESLQ
+897 ESESSQ
-903 PCGSVAYPEGKG
+903 PCVNVVYPEGKG
-915 DDWEKKKGAGEF
+915 DDWEKRKGAGEIN
-927 SVVLP
+927 VALP
-932 DGEKEEPEEEKGKI
+932 NGGKEEPEEEKGKI
-946 LDIEAY
+946 QDIEAY

-973 GSKAVPHYL
+973 ASKAVPHYL

-990 KQLGNGEWTRG
+990 KQLGNGEWTKG
-1001 LQKPLKHLK
+1001 LKKPLKHLK

-1022 GARMLWEL
+1022 GARMLWEI

-1049 QTKSLPE
+1049 QTKCLPE

-1076 KLNRVLENI
+1076 KLNRVLDNI

-1101 KGINEGHQNHNVTTQ
+1101 KGINEGHQNHNETTK

-1129 EKSKEHTIPEYFP
+1129 EKSKERTMPEYFP
-1142 PASAAELEYN
+1142 PASAADLEYN

-1228 TLANGPLL
+1228 TLANSPLL

-1248 VERDRLE
+1248 VEKVRLE
-1255 KEESELKQDSD
+1255 KEESVLKEDSD
-1266 DSSEEQVSDEQ
+1266 DSSDELVSDEQ
-1277 DQDSEDE
+1277 DQDSEDD
-1284 KVPVGTAG
+1284 KVPGGTAG
-1292 VEMNSCDDHEDG
+1292 VETNSCDDHEDG
-1304 QMHSAEVSNRLEHLH
+1304 QMRSAEVPNRLEHLH

-1392 NEDGSLKRIIV
+1392 NEDGSLKRSIV

-1409 DMVVP
+1409 DLVVP

-1422 GNVEAEHSDDEG
+1422 GNVEAEHSDDER
-1434 PADAYCR
+1434 PEDAYSR

-1461 MIKGKSP
+1461 MIKGKSL

-1486 EALSCFGGKLTEE
+1486 EALSCCGGKLTEE
-1499 QYKMLGRKRSPNF
+1499 QYKKLGRKRSPNF

-1517 EIYHLF
+1517 EIYQLF

-1618 NSMNKKQRV
+1618 NSMNKKQRI

-1683 ESCSVS
+1683 ESCSIS

-1764 ISSYAPDSDVQAGS
+1764 ISSYTPDSHVQVGN

-1784 PFEDA
+1784 PLDDTA
-1789 TGMQKRTPFNVEM
+1789 GTQKRTPFNVEM
-1802 YKMLNGEL
+1802 YKLLNGEL

-1844 EFVQVVKAD
+1844 GFVEVVKAD

-1891 YQKGGAAE
+1891 YQKGGASE

-1910 LKVHSKKSSP
+1910 LKVRSKKSSP

-1925 EYMSLAKTYLE
+1925 EYMTLAKTYLE

-1947 FQSKEFRLCAEL
+1947 FQSKEFQLCAEL

-2024 MVSKLSCTAN
+2024 TVSKLSCTAN

-2046 MNRTEEMM
+2046 LNRAEEMM
-2054 QVLSKLDIEDQLEFL
+2054 RVLSKLDIEDQLEFL
-2069 KSRGCLRQT
+2069 KSRGCLHQT

-2104 ANLTTIKE
+2104 AKLTTVKE

-2134 VDVEVILR
+2134 ADMELILR
-2142 EALELCEQTE
+2142 EALELCEQTK
-2152 QKSGIAEA
+2152 QRSGIAEA

-2171 TKLSRAYCQF
+2171 AKLSSAYCQF
-2181 LSLNHAAGAVEA
+2181 LSLNHSAGAVEA
-2193 LFALSHCSAPSQN
+2193 LFALSHCGAPSHH

-2213 GLMALLSLVR
+2213 GLTALLSLVR
-2223 ALKKAA
+2223 GLKKAA
-2229 TNAEKEMVKS
+2229 TNAEKDMVKS

-2244 GIVPTGDSCQVSQNE
+2244 GIVPTGDTCQVSQNE
-2259 AEPILKFLSDK
+2259 AGPILKFLLDK

-2275 RKTKGDF
+2275 RKTKGDI

-2293 KQHLLSRLCS
+2293 RQHLLSRLCS

-2308 LNKHYYP
+2308 LNKHYP
-2315 DICMKFIVGLN
+2315 DICMRFIVGLK

-2339 MRHEAKTIFQCK
+2339 LRHEAKTVFQCK

-2357 NGLLLEAT
+2357 NGLLLEAAHT
-2365 HVFPKELLNQ
+2365 FPKELLNQ

-2383 TANKYASCKALLEM
+2383 TADKYSSCKALLEK
-2397 FFPNHFHL
+2397 FFPSHFHL

-2422 TIISK
+2422 NIISK
-2427 PCRAVLKEYITF
+2427 PCRAVLKDYITF
-2439 KFKNEGTAARRE
+2439 KFKNEDTAARRE
-2451 STDLWLTA
+2451 STDLWLSA

-2481 DDYNKELNFA
+2481 DDYNKELSFV
-2491 LSKANNSPKSKGQGG
+2491 LSKAKNTPKNKP
-2506 KTKGIEG
+2506 KGIEG

-2520 DKNAENAG
+2520 DKYAENAG

-2566 KKGTRYLIPS
+2566 KKCTRYLIPS

-2623 KDNNKELRDTFS
+2623 KDHSKELRDTFS

-2667 GRFNVLLD
+2667 GKFNVLLD

-2681 RLTSGEAE
+2681 LITSGEAE

-2714 CHHFPQIKV
+2714 CHHFPQIKM
-2723 MLKLMRKDSPSKVPE
+2723 MLKSMRKHSPSKVPE
-2738 RLLRVVEL
+2738 RLLRVVEQ
-2746 VNDATHI
+2746 VCDATHL
-2753 REIAVGLQELLTE
+2753 REIAAGLQDLLTE

-2773 DCRWKWDSAYT
+2773 DCRWKWDSVYT

-2801 RFMTSLDKTEYADEL
+2801 RFMTSLDITEYAEEL
-2816 EDELERVHCL
+2816 EKELERVHCL

-2849 AQRQLRRVF
+2849 AQRHLRRVF
-2858 HFVSLCMKW
+2858 YFISLCMRW
-2867 KRKACSKAETVA
+2867 KRKACSKAEPVA
-2879 MEGEEFLSEIFKKAD
+2879 MEGEESVIFKKAD

-2910 SETYF
+2910 SENYF
-2915 SRSENVEG
+2915 SRSESMEG
-2923 DTSEAVTPTEISG
+2923 DTSEPVTPTEISG
-2936 EKKLHAEENSVSM
+2936 EKKSSVEGNATSV

-2958 NTDEHRNNNAAYK
+2958 NTSEHRNNNAAYK
-2971 YYADFFRRKID
+2971 CYADFFRGKVD
-2982 PIIYDGL
+2982 PVIYDGL
-2989 EVVEAITERTYT
+2989 EVVEAIREKTYT
-3001 QDHLAYK
+3001 QDRLVYK

-3038 AKAEEIITKHANK
+3038 AEGEEIITKHTNK
-3051 LVATIDEAR
+3051 LVDTIEEAR
-3060 KGLKKMDCHRI
+3060 KWLKKMDSDRI

-3079 RDLENE
+3079 RDLEDE
-3085 VEDEST
+3085 VEDESM

-3097 CKKLS
+3097 YKKPS
-3102 RKKGRYGK
+3102 RKKGRCGK

>member
-1 MRKDFS
+1 M
-7 RLPGQHII
+7 
-15 TWLLRCWDN
+15 
-24 GASSLELEG
+24 
-33 REAKQLG
+33 
-40 SLSREGGIDKAIG
+40 
-53 KKAQAL
+53 
-59 SLWRRLLSSVRER
+59 
-72 YPFSEDVVCRPGKWT
+72 
-87 TMERGI
+87 
-93 QYLRE
+93 
-98 LAVREMVYYDPDN
+98 DP
-111 AQLPTDPDEVQC
+111 
-123 TRPMWRKFV
+123 
-132 RSAPSSM
+132 
-139 DAMEHAQLMRQ
+139 MEHAQLMKQ

-170 ALHILGYL
+170 ALHALNYL
-178 MQWVPCSRDI
+178 VQWFPCSRDI

-203 KWTEA
+203 KWPEA
-208 VFSAYQSL
+208 VFSAQQSL

-231 SLIMLS
+231 SFIMLS
-237 DSYEAISMFHKGLI
+237 DTYQAIAMFHKGLI

-293 RFDALTW
+293 RFDALIW
-300 QAVIERLAQKGK
+300 QGVIERLAQKGM

-317 LLLSEKKA
+317 LLLSEKKE
-325 LPANL
+325 LPTNL

-336 LKNLFETSELYGH
+336 LKNLFETSEWYGH
-349 GEKMQEVAELVKWL
+349 GEKMQEVAELAKWL
-363 ISIGAKVETIGVYP
+363 ISIGAKVETIGVYL
-377 LHVVMRLC
+377 LHAVIRLC
-385 IRARKNHLFRW
+385 IRARRNHFFRW
-396 LLTQRP
+396 LLTRRP
-402 DLKDRINQQDRDG
+402 DLKDRLNQQDRDG
-415 CTLLHIVASSSEYFQ
+415 CTLLHIVASSNEYSQ
-430 KRSQTD
+430 KRSQTE
-436 DVIMLLNFGVD
+436 DVIMLLNYGVD

-461 LKKNKNFDAVKA
+461 LKKNKNFGAVKA
-473 VSNHIEKHTSSEKR
+473 VSSHLEKQTSSVKQ
-487 TGRNESR
+487 TGENESR
-494 AIADRDSLLDGIEQF
+494 AVSDSTDSLLDVLEQF
-509 VQFYKFDSGAHNKNV
+509 VRFYKSEKGARNKNV
-524 LKEDAVKRFLKLLSS
+524 LKEDAVKQFLKLLSS
-539 VKEIPEGLVCNISHA
+539 MKEIPEGVVCNIPQA

-560 KQLLEKQMWHKVLL
+560 KQLLEKQMWHQVLL

-583 EPSNGGLFKNCSLS
+583 EPSGVGLFKNCSLS
-597 DVDIGNVIQQCDRS
+597 DVDIGNIIQQCDGS

-616 LIRCLIERG
+616 LIRCLLERG
-625 ALPDGI
+625 ALPDRI
-631 GTSSEIPLQI
+631 GTSSEMPLQI
-641 CLKKNYFELVYL
+641 CLKKNYFQLVYL

-658 ADPRNVSIAQ
+658 ADPQNVSMAQ
-668 GDTPLHVAVSICLN
+668 GDTPLHAALSICLN
-682 NRDGTGL
+682 KGDDTGL
-689 NILNYLLDLF
+689 NILNYLLGLF

-725 FQRGFSKQ
+725 FQKGLSKHT
-733 AKRIT
+733 KRIM
-738 ESLAKFD
+738 ESLARFD

-756 DVRHRIKKNDPL
+756 DVRYRIKKKDPL
-768 LLAWNTA
+768 LLAWNN
-775 ALEKKKYRQDIAGQ
+775 ALGKRRHRQDIAGQ
-789 SAKTSKPI
+789 SFKTPKHTS
-797 PASEISQAKS
+797 ASEISQPKS
-807 AGHSSSGSSLKAP
+807 TGRSSSGSSLKAP
-820 SGKAAHNDL
+820 SGNTVHNDL
-829 KTSCSVQTK
+829 KTPCSLRTEK
-838 KDQLPKQETERINN
+838 AHLGKEETEGVNR
-852 PLTLQESLVQ
+852 PLTLQESLVK
-862 AITALIQQLT
+862 AITALIQQLKLT
-872 LGDTLRKDHPPVQK
+872 DTLRKDHPLVQK
-886 PSSAQTNLEEG
+886 PSSAQNNVEEG

-903 PCGSVAYPEGKG
+903 PCRSIAYPNGKG
-915 DDWEKKKGAGEF
+915 DDWEREKEARKF
-927 SVVLP
+927 SMAP
-932 DGEKEEPEEEKGKI
+932 PNGEKEEPEEEKGKI
-946 LDIEAY
+946 QDIEAY

-973 GSKAVPHYL
+973 SSKAVPHYL
-982 KTKTIMTI
+982 KTKTIMAI
-990 KQLGNGEWTRG
+990 KRLGNGEWTKG
-1001 LQKPLKHLK
+1001 LQKPLKHLNT
-1010 ADIQLYEAKLGK
+1010 DIQLYEAKLDK

-1076 KLNRVLENI
+1076 KLNHVLDNI
-1085 CISYNRGLSC
+1085 CISYKRGLSC

-1101 KGINEGHQNHNVTTQ
+1101 KGINEGQQNHNVTTQ
-1116 KRVPRCYVEDPEA
+1116 KRVPRCYVEDSEA
-1129 EKSKEHTIPEYFP
+1129 EKTKERTIPEYCP

-1186 AVIDLNP
+1186 AVIALNP

-1248 VERDRLE
+1248 AEKARLE
-1255 KEESELKQDSD
+1255 REESELKRDSD

-1277 DQDSEDE
+1277 DDDSEDE
-1284 KVPVGTAG
+1284 KVSAG
-1292 VEMNSCDDHEDG
+1292 PAAEETTSRDDHEDD
-1304 QMHSAEVSNRLEHLH
+1304 QMHSPEASNRLEHLH

-1326 PVLCQEVQKNFIE
+1326 PVLCQEVQRNFIE

-1349 FKPLEP
+1349 FRSLEP
-1355 NVHKLQDIKDENFPL
+1355 NVHKLQDVKDENFPL

-1392 NEDGSLKRIIV
+1392 NEDGSLKRTIV

-1409 DMVVP
+1409 DLVVP

-1422 GNVEAEHSDDEG
+1422 GNVEAEHGDDEG
-1434 PADAYCR
+1434 AADAYSR

-1461 MIKGKSP
+1461 MIKGKSS

-1486 EALSCFGGKLTEE
+1486 EALNCSGGKLTEE
-1499 QYKMLGRKRSPNF
+1499 QYKKLGRKRSPNF

-1551 LRELP
+1551 LKELP

-1571 QAELALLMR
+1571 QAELALLMK
-1580 CINDPNTMFL
+1580 CINDPNAMFL

-1647 RLAAGVVDLLQH
+1647 SLASGVVDLLQH
-1659 YFPESFDRLPKDC
+1659 YFPESFDRLPKDR

-1683 ESCSVS
+1683 ESCSIS
-1689 DLAILLRGNKRKT
+1689 DLAILLRGNRRKT

-1717 ETAKEKI
+1717 ETSKEKL

-1730 ALVLTVY
+1730 ALVLTIY

-1764 ISSYAPDSDVQAGS
+1764 ISSYTPDSDVQVGS

-1784 PFEDA
+1784 PLEDA
-1789 TGMQKRTPFNVEM
+1789 TGMQKRAPFNVEM

-1833 RAPAFKYFIKR
+1833 RAPAFTYFIKR
-1844 EFVQVVKAD
+1844 GLVEVVKAD

-1891 YQKGGAAE
+1891 YQKGGASD

-1920 REKQM
+1920 REKQT
-1925 EYMSLAKTYLE
+1925 EYLTLAKTYLE

-1959 CKKLGKIKDAAVY
+1959 CKKLGKMKDAAVY

-1979 KEASECYEEI
+1979 KEACECYEEI
-1989 EEFDLAIKMYC
+1989 DEFDLAVKMYC
-2000 QEELYEEAAKAV
+2000 QEQLYEEAAKAV
-2012 ERYEEMLNTKGQ
+2012 ERYEEMLNAKGQ
-2024 MVSKLSCTAN
+2024 MVSELSCTAN

-2054 QVLSKLDIEDQLEFL
+2054 RVLSKLDIEDQLEFL
-2069 KSRGCLRQT
+2069 KSRGCLHQT

-2099 FPLEA
+2099 FALEA
-2104 ANLTTIKE
+2104 ANLTAVKE

-2121 ARASVTRC
+2121 ARAGVNCC

-2134 VDVEVILR
+2134 ADTEVILR

-2160 VFFQG
+2160 VFLQG
-2165 ALKGDF
+2165 ALKADY
-2171 TKLSRAYCQF
+2171 TKLRSAYCQF
-2181 LSLNHAAGAVEA
+2181 LSLNHSAGAVEA
-2193 LFALSHCSAPSQN
+2193 LFELSRCSAPSQN
-2206 ILFMATR
+2206 ILFMAVR

-2223 ALKKAA
+2223 SLKKAA
-2229 TNAEKEMVKS
+2229 TNAEKDMVKS

-2259 AEPILKFLSDK
+2259 AEPILRFLSDK

-2293 KQHLLSRLCS
+2293 RQHLLNRLCS

-2308 LNKHYYP
+2308 LNKHYP
-2315 DICMKFIVGLN
+2315 DICMKFIAGLN
-2326 CEDKTCEDYHKPL
+2326 CENKNCGGYHKPL
-2339 MRHEAKTIFQCK
+2339 LRHEAKTVLQCK

-2357 NGLLLEAT
+2357 NGLLLEAIHT
-2365 HVFPKELLNQ
+2365 FPKELLYH
-2375 CKSFDDIL
+2375 CKSFEDIL
-2383 TANKYASCKALLEM
+2383 TAEKYKSCEALIDI

-2422 TIISK
+2422 NFISK
-2427 PCRAVLKEYITF
+2427 PCRAALKEYITF
-2439 KFKNEGTAARRE
+2439 KFENEDTAARRE
-2451 STDLWLTA
+2451 STDLWLRA
-2459 MQAFILS
+2459 MQVFILS

-2491 LSKANNSPKSKGQGG
+2491 LSKVKNSTKSKGQGG
-2506 KTKGIEG
+2506 KVKGIEG

-2520 DKNAENAG
+2520 DKNVENAG

-2552 NCKRFFFRFMNVLV
+2552 NCKRFFFRFMNVLI
-2566 KKGTRYLIPS
+2566 KKCTRYLIPS

-2588 ILCCAVLMRLSKN
+2588 ILCCAVLMRLCKN
-2601 ITLCFPK
+2601 MTLCFPK

-2623 KDNNKELRDTFS
+2623 KDHNREVKDTFL

-2642 KDAYVAVQNFR
+2642 KDPYVSVQTFQ

-2660 EVLCGVH
+2660 EVLCGVN
-2667 GRFNVLLD
+2667 GNFNVLLD
-2675 AFEDPD
+2675 AFENRDCI
-2681 RLTSGEAE
+2681 TSGEAE

-2700 NADQVQNSKYRSLL
+2700 NADQVQNSKYRFLL
-2714 CHHFPQIKV
+2714 GQQFPEIKA
-2723 MLKLMRKDSPSKVPE
+2723 MLKSMRKDSPSKVPG
-2738 RLLRVVEL
+2738 RLLRIVEQ
-2746 VNDATHI
+2746 VSHATHV
-2753 REIAVGLQELLTE
+2753 REIAAGLQELLAE
-2766 RDAEYLV
+2766 RDEEHLV
-2773 DCRWKWDSAYT
+2773 DCRWRWDSVYT

-2792 ILYETINLD
+2792 ILYERINLD

-2816 EDELERVHCL
+2816 EEELGRVHCL

-2849 AQRQLRRVF
+2849 AQRHLHRVF
-2858 HFVSLCMKW
+2858 RFVSLCVKW
-2867 KRKACSKAETVA
+2867 KRKACSKAELVA

-2903 GVRFIQS
+2903 GDKFNQN
-2910 SETYF
+2910 SENYF
-2915 SRSENVEG
+2915 SRSESMEA
-2923 DTSEAVTPTEISG
+2923 DASEAVTPTEVGG
-2936 EKKLHAEENSVSM
+2936 EQKLHAEGNAISV
-2949 ASEAYIEHR
+2949 ASDAYLEHR
-2958 NTDEHRNNNAAYK
+2958 NTEKHRNNDAAYK
-2971 YYADFFRRKID
+2971 YYADFFRRQID
-2982 PIIYDGL
+2982 PIIHDGL
-2989 EVVEAITERTYT
+2989 EVVEAIREQTYS

-3018 KENIKKISDAVE
+3018 KENIKKISGAVE

-3038 AKAEEIITKHANK
+3038 AKGEEIITKHANK
-3051 LVATIDEAR
+3051 LVATIDEAC
-3060 KGLKKMDCHRI
+3060 KWLKMDSHRI
-3071 KEEGFVHD
+3071 KEGFVHD
-3079 RDLENE
+3079 RDLEDE
-3085 VEDEST
+3085 VEDESM

-3097 CKKLS
+3097 NKKPS
-3102 RKKGRYGK
+3102 RKKGRWGK

>member
-1 MRKDFS
+1 M
-7 RLPGQHII
+7 
-15 TWLLRCWDN
+15 
-24 GASSLELEG
+24 
-33 REAKQLG
+33 LG
-40 SLSREGGIDKAIG
+40 
-53 KKAQAL
+53 
-59 SLWRRLLSSVRER
+59 
-72 YPFSEDVVCRPGKWT
+72 C
-87 TMERGI
+87 
-93 QYLRE
+93 
-98 LAVREMVYYDPDN
+98 
-111 AQLPTDPDEVQC
+111 
-123 TRPMWRKFV
+123 
-132 RSAPSSM
+132 
-139 DAMEHAQLMRQ
+139 
-150 AGNQDFKNGNYSLAI
+150 
-165 RKYDQ
+165 
-170 ALHILGYL
+170 L

-188 AVLHCNKSTALYNLG
+188 AVLHCNKSTALYSLG
-203 KWTEA
+203 KWREA
-208 VFSAYQSL
+208 VLSAYQSL
-216 HWDPEYVK
+216 RWDPEYVK

-237 DSYEAISMFHKGLI
+237 NSYEAISMFHKGLS
-251 LLNASADRTQV
+251 LLNASADTTQV
-262 ADFVAGIFI
+262 ADFIAGIFI
-271 SVNDEQVF
+271 CVNDERIF
-279 PPTFPPAYDYIFSA
+279 PSTFPPAYDYIFSA
-293 RFDALTW
+293 RFDALIW

-317 LLLSEKKA
+317 LLLSERKE
-325 LPANL
+325 LPTNL

-336 LKNLFETSELYGH
+336 LKNLFETSELYGY

-363 ISIGAKVETIGVYP
+363 ISIGAKVETIGVYL
-377 LHVVMRLC
+377 LHAVIRLC
-385 IRARKNHLFRW
+385 IKARKNHLFRW
-396 LLTQRP
+396 LLAQRP
-402 DLKDRINQQDRDG
+402 DLKDRINQKDRDG
-415 CTLLHIVASSSEYFQ
+415 CTLLHIVASSSEYSQ
-430 KRSQTD
+430 KRQTE

-447 PTVPDARS
+447 PTIPDARS
-455 RYVIDI
+455 RYVLDI
-461 LKKNKNFDAVKA
+461 LKKSKNFDAVKA
-473 VSNHIEKHTSSEKR
+473 VSNHIEKHTLSEKQ
-487 TGRNESR
+487 TGGNESR
-494 AIADRDSLLDGIEQF
+494 AVADTDSLLDVLEQF
-509 VQFYKFDSGAHNKNV
+509 VQFYKSENEALHKNV
-524 LKEDAVKRFLKLLSS
+524 LKEDAVKRFLKVLSS
-539 VKEIPEGLVCNISHA
+539 VKEIPEGVVCNISPA
-554 CANSFI
+554 CAHSFI
-560 KQLLEKQMWHKVLL
+560 KQLLEKQMWNKVLL

-583 EPSNGGLFKNCSLS
+583 APSHGGLFKNCSLS
-597 DVDIGNVIQQCDRS
+597 DVDIGNVIQRCDRW

-616 LIRCLIERG
+616 LIRCLLERG

-631 GTSSEIPLQI
+631 GTNSEIPLQI

-658 ADPRNVSIAQ
+658 AAPQNVSIAR
-668 GDTPLHVAVSICLN
+668 GDTPLHAAVSICLN

-720 VMHVV
+720 VMHVI

-733 AKRIT
+733 AKRII

-745 VNFNIKNKLGR
+745 INFNIKNKLGR

-768 LLAWNTA
+768 LLAWNNA
-775 ALEKKKYRQDIAGQ
+775 ALEKKKYRQDISGQ
-789 SAKTSKPI
+789 SVKTSKPL
-797 PASEISQAKS
+797 PTSEISQPKS
-807 AGHSSSGSSLKAP
+807 MGHSSSGSSLKAS
-820 SGKAAHNDL
+820 SGNAAQNDV
-829 KTSCSVQTK
+829 KIPCSVKTK
-838 KDQLPKQETERINN
+838 KDQLAKQETEGINS

-862 AITALIQQLT
+862 AITALIQQLK
-872 LGDTLRKDHPPVQK
+872 LGDALGKDHPPVKK
-886 PSSAQTNLEEG
+886 PSSAQSNLEEG
-897 RSESLQ
+897 RSESSQ
-903 PCGSVAYPEGKG
+903 YYRSVAYPEGKG
-915 DDWEKKKGAGEF
+915 GDWEKKKGAGEF
-927 SVVLP
+927 SMALP
-932 DGEKEEPEEEKGKI
+932 GGEREEPEEETGKI
-946 LDIEAY
+946 LDIEEY

-966 PEMLKTL
+966 PEMLKML
-973 GSKAVPHYL
+973 GSKAVPRYL

-990 KQLGNGEWTRG
+990 KRLGNGEWTRG
-1001 LQKPLKHLK
+1001 LQKPLKHLN

-1101 KGINEGHQNHNVTTQ
+1101 KGINEQHQNHNVTTQ
-1116 KRVPRCYVEDPEA
+1116 KRVPRCYVEDLDA

-1142 PASAAELEYN
+1142 PASAAELEFN

-1228 TLANGPLL
+1228 ALANGPLL

-1242 QRQCSE
+1242 QKQCSE
-1248 VERDRLE
+1248 VEKARLE
-1255 KEESELKQDSD
+1255 KEEGELKQDSD
-1266 DSSEEQVSDEQ
+1266 DSSEEQTSDEQ

-1284 KVPVGTAG
+1284 KVLVGTAG
-1292 VEMNSCDDHEDG
+1292 AEMNSCDDHEED
-1304 QMHSAEVSNRLEHLH
+1304 QMCSAEASNRLEHLH

-1326 PVLCQEVQKNFIE
+1326 PVLCQEVQKNFVE

-1392 NEDGSLKRIIV
+1392 NEDGSLKRTIV

-1409 DMVVP
+1409 DWVVP
-1414 NWQDEDEE
+1414 NLDDEDEE
-1422 GNVEAEHSDDEG
+1422 GNIEAEHGDDEG
-1434 PADAYCR
+1434 AADAYSR

-1461 MIKGKSP
+1461 MIKGKSL
-1468 YNPALV
+1468 YNLALV

-1499 QYKMLGRKRSPNF
+1499 QYKKLGRKRSPNF

-1536 DEEDLLYNLSQRLSK
+1536 DEEDLLYNLSQRVSK
-1551 LRELP
+1551 LKELP

-1571 QAELALLMR
+1571 QAELALLMK
-1580 CINDPNTMFL
+1580 CINDPNAMFL

-1618 NSMNKKQRV
+1618 NSMNKKQRI

-1647 RLAAGVVDLLQH
+1647 RLASGVVDLLQH

-1764 ISSYAPDSDVQAGS
+1764 ISSYTPDSDVQVGS
-1778 KLLIEM
+1778 RLLIEM
-1784 PFEDA
+1784 PLEDA
-1789 TGMQKRTPFNVEM
+1789 TGTQKRTPFNVEM

-1844 EFVQVVKAD
+1844 EFVEVVKAD
-1853 EKKDLDDSMFA
+1853 EKKDLDDSMFV

-1878 YAKHQFWEVAAKC
+1878 YAKHQFWAVAAKC

-1920 REKQM
+1920 KEKQM
-1925 EYMSLAKTYLE
+1925 EYMTLAKTYLE

-1959 CKKLGKIKDAAVY
+1959 CKKLGKMKDAAVY

-1979 KEASECYEEI
+1979 KEASECYEQI

-2046 MNRTEEMM
+2046 MNRTEEVMR
-2054 QVLSKLDIEDQLEFL
+2054 VLSKLDIEDQLEFL

-2078 ADLLKREGRE
+2078 ADLMKREGRK

-2099 FPLEA
+2099 FALEA
-2104 ANLTTIKE
+2104 ANLTAIKE

-2121 ARASVTRC
+2121 VRAGVSRC

-2134 VDVEVILR
+2134 EDMEVILR
-2142 EALELCEQTE
+2142 EALDLCEQTK

-2160 VFFQG
+2160 MFLQG
-2165 ALKGDF
+2165 ALKGDVE
-2171 TKLSRAYCQF
+2171 KLSSACCQF

-2193 LFALSHCSAPSQN
+2193 LFALSRCSTPSQN

-2229 TNAEKEMVKS
+2229 TNAEKDMVKS

-2244 GIVPTGDSCQVSQNE
+2244 GIVPTGYSCQVSQNE

-2275 RKTKGDF
+2275 RKTKGVF
-2282 SVSTEEVKSAL
+2282 SVSTEEVKLAL

-2303 ITHEL
+2303 VTHDL
-2308 LNKHYYP
+2308 LTRHYP

-2326 CEDKTCEDYHKPL
+2326 CEDNTCEGYHKPL
-2339 MRHEAKTIFQCK
+2339 LRHEAKTIFQCK
-2351 MHLVAI
+2351 MHLVTI
-2357 NGLLLEAT
+2357 NGLLLEAAHT
-2365 HVFPKELLNQ
+2365 FPKELLNQ

-2383 TANKYASCKALLEM
+2383 RTDKYASCKALLEV

-2422 TIISK
+2422 NIISK
-2427 PCRAVLKEYITF
+2427 PGKAVLKEYITF

-2451 STDLWLTA
+2451 STDLWLSA
-2459 MQAFILS
+2459 MQVFILS
-2466 SGYPEEFEKLLFKEE
+2466 SGYPEEFEKLLVKEE
-2481 DDYNKELNFA
+2481 DDYSKELSFV
-2491 LSKANNSPKSKGQGG
+2491 LSKAKNSPKSKGQGG
-2506 KTKGIEG
+2506 KAKGIEG
-2513 RHGMLLP
+2513 RYGMLLP
-2520 DKNAENAG
+2520 DKNAENPG

-2552 NCKRFFFRFMNVLV
+2552 NCKWFFFRFMNVLV
-2566 KKGTRYLIPS
+2566 KKCTRYLIPS

-2623 KDNNKELRDTFS
+2623 KDYNKELRDTFS

-2642 KDAYVAVQNFR
+2642 KDAYVAAQNFR

-2667 GRFNVLLD
+2667 GKFNVLLD

-2681 RLTSGEAE
+2681 FVTSGEAE

-2714 CHHFPQIKV
+2714 RHYFPEIKA
-2723 MLKLMRKDSPSKVPE
+2723 MLKSMIKDSPSKVPE
-2738 RLLRVVEL
+2738 RLLKVVEQ
-2746 VNDATHI
+2746 VSDATHV
-2753 REIAVGLQELLTE
+2753 REIAVALQELLME

-2773 DCRWKWDSAYT
+2773 DCRWKWDLAYS

-2792 ILYETINLD
+2792 ILYENINLD

-2816 EDELERVHCL
+2816 EKELESVNHCL

-2833 EVIALSK
+2833 EVIALNK

-2867 KRKACSKAETVA
+2867 KRKACSKAEPVA
-2879 MEGEEFLSEIFKKAD
+2879 VEGEEFLSKIFKKAD

-2903 GVRFIQS
+2903 GVRFIES
-2910 SETYF
+2910 SENYF
-2915 SRSENVEG
+2915 SRSENMEA
-2923 DTSEAVTPTEISG
+2923 DTSEAMTPTETG
-2936 EKKLHAEENSVSM
+2936 REEKLNAEGSAGSV

-2971 YYADFFRRKID
+2971 YYADFFKSKID
-2982 PIIYDGL
+2982 PIIYEGL
-2989 EVVEAITERTYT
+2989 EVVETITEKTYT
-3001 QDHLAYK
+3001 RDHLAYK

-3038 AKAEEIITKHANK
+3038 AKAEEIITKHTNK

-3060 KGLKKMDCHRI
+3060 KWLKKMDSNRI

-3085 VEDEST
+3085 VEDESM
-3091 AFEELV
+3091 AFEELFY
-3097 CKKLS
+3097 KKPS
-3102 RKKGRYGK
+3102 RKKGRCGKC

>member
-1 MRKDFS
+1 
-7 RLPGQHII
+7 
-15 TWLLRCWDN
+15 
-24 GASSLELEG
+24 
-33 REAKQLG
+33 
-40 SLSREGGIDKAIG
+40 
-53 KKAQAL
+53 
-59 SLWRRLLSSVRER
+59 
-72 YPFSEDVVCRPGKWT
+72 
-87 TMERGI
+87 
-93 QYLRE
+93 
-98 LAVREMVYYDPDN
+98 
-111 AQLPTDPDEVQC
+111 
-123 TRPMWRKFV
+123 
-132 RSAPSSM
+132 
-139 DAMEHAQLMRQ
+139 
-150 AGNQDFKNGNYSLAI
+150 
-165 RKYDQ
+165 
-170 ALHILGYL
+170 
-178 MQWVPCSRDI
+178 CSKDI
-188 AVLHCNKSTALYNLG
+188 AVLHCNKSTALYSLG
-203 KWTEA
+203 KWREA
-208 VFSAYQSL
+208 ALAAYDSL
-216 HWDPEYVK
+216 RWDPKYVK

-237 DSYEAISMFHKGLI
+237 DTYEAVSMFYKGLV
-251 LLNASADRTQV
+251 LLHASADRTQV
-262 ADFVAGIFI
+262 ADFIAGIFM
-271 SVNDEQVF
+271 SVNDERVF
-279 PPTFPPAYDYIFSA
+279 PESFPPAYEFIFSA
-293 RFDALTW
+293 RFDALIW

-317 LLLSEKKA
+317 LLLSEKKD
-325 LPANL
+325 LPSNL
-330 RVNQLS
+330 RVNQVS
-336 LKNLFETSELYGH
+336 LKNLFETSELYVH
-349 GEKMQEVAELVKWL
+349 SDKMAEVAELVKWL
-363 ISIGAKVETIGVYP
+363 ISIGAKVETIGVYL
-377 LHVVMRLC
+377 LHAVIRLC
-385 IRARKNHLFRW
+385 IRARKNHLFKW
-396 LLTQRP
+396 LLSRRP
-402 DLKDRINQQDRDG
+402 DLKDRVNEQDRDG
-415 CTLLHIVASSSEYFQ
+415 CTLLHVVASSSEYSQ
-430 KRSQTD
+430 KRCQAE
-436 DVIMLLNFGVD
+436 DVVMLLNYGVD

-455 RYVIDI
+455 RYVIDL
-461 LKKNKNFDAVKA
+461 LKKNKNFDAVRA
-473 VSNHIEKHTSSEKR
+473 VTSHIKKHASSE
-487 TGRNESR
+487 TGGDESSTM
-494 AIADRDSLLDGIEQF
+494 ADKDSLLEVLEQF
-509 VQFYKFDSGAHNKNV
+509 VQFYRLENRAHNKDV
-524 LKEDAVKRFLKLLSS
+524 LKEGAVKQFLKLLSS
-539 VKEIPEGLVCNISHA
+539 VKEIPEGVECNISNA

-560 KQLLEKQMWHKVLL
+560 KQLLEEKMWRAVLL
-574 LLTGKASGE
+574 LLTGKASGA
-583 EPSNGGLFKNCSLS
+583 EPSGGGLFKTCSLS
-597 DVDIGNVIQQCDRS
+597 DVDIGSVIQQCDGS
-611 DKQVH
+611 DEQVH

-625 ALPDGI
+625 ALLDGI
-631 GTSSEIPLQI
+631 ATKPEILLQM
-641 CLKKNYFELVYL
+641 CLKKHCFELVYL

-658 ADPRNVSIAQ
+658 ADPRNISVAQ
-668 GDTPLHVAVSICLN
+668 GDTPLHAAVSICLN
-682 NRDGTGL
+682 KRDGTGL

-710 PNIQDENGNT
+710 PNVQDENGDT
-720 VMHVV
+720 VMHLI

-733 AKRIT
+733 AVRIM

-756 DVRHRIKKNDPL
+756 DVKYRIKKSYPL
-768 LLAWNTA
+768 LRAWNNA
-775 ALEKKKYRQDIAGQ
+775 VLERKKHHQDIAGH
-789 SAKTSKPI
+789 SVKTSKPV
-797 PASEISQAKS
+797 PASQISQPKS
-807 AGHSSSGSSLKAP
+807 SGRSSSGSSLKAP
-820 SGKAAHNDL
+820 SGNAAHNDL
-829 KTSCSVQTK
+829 KISCSVKAK
-838 KDQLPKQETERINN
+838 KDPLTKQETERISS

-862 AITALIQQLT
+862 AITALIQQLD
-872 LGDTLRKDHPPVQK
+872 LGDALRKGHPLTQK

-897 RSESLQ
+897 RSHSSQ
-903 PCGSVAYPEGKG
+903 PCGSIVYPEGKR
-915 DDWEKKKGAGEF
+915 DDWEKKGSKGF
-927 SVVLP
+927 SMAVL
-932 DGEKEEPEEEKGKI
+932 DGEKKEPEEEEEKI

-973 GSKAVPHYL
+973 SSKAVPHYL
-982 KTKTIMTI
+982 KTRTIMTI
-990 KQLGNGEWTRG
+990 KQLGNGEWTKG

-1076 KLNRVLENI
+1076 KLKRVLNNI

-1101 KGINEGHQNHNVTTQ
+1101 KGINEGRQNHSVTTQ
-1116 KRVPRCYVEDPEA
+1116 KRVPRCYVEDSEA
-1129 EKSKEHTIPEYFP
+1129 QKSQEHTIPEYFP
-1142 PASAAELEYN
+1142 PASAAELEFN

-1216 LWKKFYSYWEKS
+1216 LWKKFYSYWEKA
-1228 TLANGPLL
+1228 TLANSPLL

-1248 VERDRLE
+1248 VEQAGQER
-1255 KEESELKQDSD
+1255 EESEPKQDSD
-1266 DSSEEQVSDEQ
+1266 DSSDEQVSDE
-1277 DQDSEDE
+1277 QDSEDE
-1284 KVPVGTAG
+1284 KVPLSTAG
-1292 VEMNSCDDHEDG
+1292 AETNPCDDHEDDP
-1304 QMHSAEVSNRLEHLH
+1304 MCSAEASNRLEHLH

-1355 NVHKLQDIKDENFPL
+1355 NVHRLQDIKDEHFPL
-1370 FVTSKQLLLLLDA
+1370 FITSKQLLLLLDA
-1383 SMPDPFFPR
+1383 SLPDPFFPR

-1403 GWSPQE
+1403 GWSAQE
-1409 DMVVP
+1409 DVVVP

-1422 GNVEAEHSDDEG
+1422 GYVEAERGNDEG
-1434 PADAYCR
+1434 AADACSR

-1452 VFANEIWPK
+1452 IFANEIWPK
-1461 MIKGKSP
+1461 MIKGKSL

-1499 QYKMLGRKRSPNF
+1499 QYKKLGRKRSPNF

-1571 QAELALLMR
+1571 QAELALLMK
-1580 CINDPNTMFL
+1580 CINDPNAMFL

-1647 RLAAGVVDLLQH
+1647 SLASGVVDLLQH

-1730 ALVLTVY
+1730 ALVLTIY

-1764 ISSYAPDSDVQAGS
+1764 ISSYTPDSDMQVGN
-1778 KLLIEM
+1778 KLVIEV
-1784 PFEDA
+1784 PLEDA
-1789 TGMQKRTPFNVEM
+1789 TGVQKRSPFNLDM

-1925 EYMSLAKTYLE
+1925 EYMTLAKTYLE
-1936 CGEPKLSLKCL
+1936 CGEPKLALKCL
-1947 FQSKEFRLCAEL
+1947 FQSKELRLCAEL

-1979 KEASECYEEI
+1979 KEASECYEQI
-1989 EEFDLAIKMYC
+1989 EEFDLAVKMYC

-2024 MVSKLSCTAN
+2024 LVSKLSCTAN

-2054 QVLSKLDIEDQLEFL
+2054 QVLSKLDTEDQLEFL

-2078 ADLLKREGRE
+2078 ADLLKGEGRK

-2099 FPLEA
+2099 FALEA
-2104 ANLTTIKE
+2104 ANLTAIKE
-2112 FRASCLLAA
+2112 FRALCLLAA
-2121 ARASVTRC
+2121 ARAGMTRP

-2134 VDVEVILR
+2134 VDVEVTLR

-2160 VFFQG
+2160 VFLQG

-2171 TKLSRAYCQF
+2171 AKLSSACCQF
-2181 LSLNHAAGAVEA
+2181 LSLNHSAGAVEA
-2193 LFALSHCSAPSQN
+2193 LFALSRCVAPSQH
-2206 ILFMATR
+2206 ILFVATR

-2223 ALKKAA
+2223 SLKKAS
-2229 TNAEKEMVKS
+2229 TNVEKDMVKS

-2244 GIVPTGDSCQVSQNE
+2244 GIVPTGDTCQVSQNE
-2259 AEPILKFLSDK
+2259 AEPILKFFSDK
-2270 PSLKE
+2270 SNPKE
-2275 RKTKGDF
+2275 RKTKGVF

-2293 KQHLLSRLCS
+2293 EQHLLSRFCS

-2308 LNKHYYP
+2308 LNKKYP
-2315 DICMKFIVGLN
+2315 DICMNFIVGLK

-2339 MRHEAKTIFQCK
+2339 LRHEAKTIFQCK
-2351 MHLVAI
+2351 IHLVAI
-2357 NGLLLEAT
+2357 SGLLLEAT
-2365 HVFPKELLNQ
+2365 YTFPGELLNQ
-2375 CKSFDDIL
+2375 CKSFDNL
-2383 TANKYASCKALLEM
+2383 TADKYASCEALLKT
-2397 FFPNHFHL
+2397 FFPAHFHL

-2422 TIISK
+2422 NFLSK
-2427 PCRAVLKEYITF
+2427 PCRAVLKEYIAS
-2439 KFKNEGTAARRE
+2439 KFKDEDIAARRE
-2451 STDLWLTA
+2451 STDLWLHA
-2459 MQAFILS
+2459 MQVFILS

-2491 LSKANNSPKSKGQGG
+2491 LSKAKNTLKSQGQGG
-2506 KTKGIEG
+2506 KAKGLEG

-2520 DKNAENAG
+2520 DKNAEKTG
-2528 RTHLC
+2528 KTHLC

-2566 KKGTRYLIPS
+2566 KKYTGYLIPS

-2601 ITLCFPK
+2601 TTLCFPK
-2608 SYIALIHYWEFLFRS
+2608 SYIALMHYWEFLFRS
-2623 KDNNKELRDTFS
+2623 KDHNKELRDTFS

-2642 KDAYVAVQNFR
+2642 KDPCVAVQKFR
-2653 FHLCYLA
+2653 FHLCYLT
-2660 EVLCGVH
+2660 EVLCGDH
-2667 GRFNVLLD
+2667 GRFSVLLD
-2675 AFEDPD
+2675 AFEDPGCI
-2681 RLTSGEAE
+2681 TSGEAE

-2700 NADQVQNSKYRSLL
+2700 NADQVQNSKSRSLL
-2714 CHHFPQIKV
+2714 RHHFPEIKA
-2723 MLKLMRKDSPSKVPE
+2723 MLESMREDSHSKVPE
-2738 RLLRVVEL
+2738 RLLRVVEQ
-2746 VNDATHI
+2746 VNDATHV
-2753 REIAVGLQELLTE
+2753 REIAAGLQELLAE
-2766 RDAEYLV
+2766 RDAEHLV
-2773 DCRWKWDSAYT
+2773 DCRWRWDSVYT

-2792 ILYETINLD
+2792 ILYETVNLD
-2801 RFMTSLDKTEYADEL
+2801 RFTNSLDKTDYVDEL
-2816 EDELERVHCL
+2816 EKELERVHCL

-2833 EVIALSK
+2833 EVIALSR

-2849 AQRQLRRVF
+2849 AQRQLRRIF
-2858 HFVSLCMKW
+2858 YFVCLCIKW
-2867 KRKACSKAETVA
+2867 KRKACSKAEPVT
-2879 MEGEEFLSEIFKKAD
+2879 MEGEGFLSEIFKKAD

-2910 SETYF
+2910 SENYF
-2915 SRSENVEG
+2915 NRSENVEA
-2923 DTSEAVTPTEISG
+2923 DTSEAVTPTEISR
-2936 EKKLHAEENSVSM
+2936 EEKLHAEGDAASV
-2949 ASEAYIEHR
+2949 ASQAYIEHR
-2958 NTDEHRNNNAAYK
+2958 NTDEHRKNNAAYQ

-2982 PIIYDGL
+2982 PVIYDGL
-2989 EVVEAITERTYT
+2989 EVVEAIAGRTCT
-3001 QDHLAYK
+3001 GDRLAYK

-3013 CQRKI
+3013 RQRKI
-3018 KENIKKISDAVE
+3018 KENIKEISDAVE
-3030 EIYERKAW
+3030 ETYERKAW
-3038 AKAEEIITKHANK
+3038 TKAEEIITKHANK
-3051 LVATIDEAR
+3051 LIATIDEAR
-3060 KGLKKMDCHRI
+3060 KWLKKMDSHRT
-3071 KEEGFVHD
+3071 KEEGSVHD
-3079 RDLENE
+3079 GDLENE
-3085 VEDEST
+3085 VEDESM
-3091 AFEELV
+3091 AFEELFH
-3097 CKKLS
+3097 KKPL
-3102 RKKGRYGK
+3102 RKKGKYGK

>member
-1 MRKDFS
+1 MD
-7 RLPGQHII
+7 
-15 TWLLRCWDN
+15 
-24 GASSLELEG
+24 
-33 REAKQLG
+33 
-40 SLSREGGIDKAIG
+40 
-53 KKAQAL
+53 
-59 SLWRRLLSSVRER
+59 
-72 YPFSEDVVCRPGKWT
+72 
-87 TMERGI
+87 TME
-93 QYLRE
+93 Y
-98 LAVREMVYYDPDN
+98 
-111 AQLPTDPDEVQC
+111 
-123 TRPMWRKFV
+123 
-132 RSAPSSM
+132 
-139 DAMEHAQLMRQ
+139 AQLMRQ

-170 ALHILGYL
+170 ALYMLNCLI
-178 MQWVPCSRDI
+178 QWVPCSRDI

-216 HWDPEYVK
+216 RWDPEYVK

-237 DSYEAISMFHKGLI
+237 DSCEAISMFHKGLI
-251 LLNASADRTQV
+251 LLSASADRTQI

-271 SVNDEQVF
+271 SVNDERVF

-293 RFDALTW
+293 RFDALIW

-336 LKNLFETSELYGH
+336 LRNLFETSELYGH

-363 ISIGAKVETIGVYP
+363 ISMGAKAETIGVYL
-377 LHVVMRLC
+377 LHAVIRLC

-402 DLKDRINQQDRDG
+402 DLKDRINQQDREG
-415 CTLLHIVASSSEYFQ
+415 CTLLHVVASSNEYSQ
-430 KRSQTD
+430 KRSQTE

-455 RYVIDI
+455 RYVIDL

-473 VSNHIEKHTSSEKR
+473 VSNHIEKHASSEKW
-487 TGRNESR
+487 TGGNESR
-494 AIADRDSLLDGIEQF
+494 DLADTDSLLDVLEQF
-509 VQFYKFDSGAHNKNV
+509 VRFYKFENGAHHKNV
-524 LKEDAVKRFLKLLSS
+524 LKEDAVKQFLKLLSS
-539 VKEIPEGLVCNISHA
+539 VKEIPEGVVCNISHA
-554 CANSFI
+554 CANSFV
-560 KQLLEKQMWHKVLL
+560 KQLLEKQMWQRVLL

-583 EPSNGGLFKNCSLS
+583 EPSGGGLFKNCNLS
-597 DVDIGNVIQQCDRS
+597 DVDIGNVIQQCDRW
-611 DKQVH
+611 DKQVN

-631 GTSSEIPLQI
+631 GTNSEIPLQI

-658 ADPRNVSIAQ
+658 ADPRNVSIAP
-668 GDTPLHVAVSICLN
+668 GDTPLHAAVSICLN
-682 NRDGTGL
+682 NRGGTGL

-710 PNIQDENGNT
+710 PNVQDEDGNT

-725 FQRGFSKQ
+725 FQKGFSKQ
-733 AKRIT
+733 AKKIM

-745 VNFNIKNKLGR
+745 VNFNIKNKCGR

-768 LLAWNTA
+768 LLAWNNA
-775 ALEKKKYRQDIAGQ
+775 ALEKRKYRQDIAGQ
-789 SAKTSKPI
+789 SVKTSKPI
-797 PASEISQAKS
+797 PASEIPQPKS
-807 AGHSSSGSSLKAP
+807 TGRSSSASSLKVP
-820 SGKAAHNDL
+820 SGNAAHNDL
-829 KTSCSVQTK
+829 KTSSSVKTK
-838 KDQLPKQETERINN
+838 KGQSAKQETESINS
-852 PLTLQESLVQ
+852 PLTLRESLVQ
-862 AITALIQQLT
+862 AITALIQQLK
-872 LGDTLRKDHPPVQK
+872 LGDTLRKEHPLVQK
-886 PSSAQTNLEEG
+886 PSSIQTNLEEG
-897 RSESLQ
+897 RSESSQ
-903 PCGSVAYPEGKG
+903 PCGSISSPERKG
-915 DDWEKKKGAGEF
+915 DDWEKKKRAGEF
-927 SVVLP
+927 SMALP
-932 DGEKEEPEEEKGKI
+932 NGEKEEAEEEKGKI

-973 GSKAVPHYL
+973 GSKAVPRYL
-982 KTKTIMTI
+982 KTKTIKTI

-1049 QTKSLPE
+1049 QATSLPE

-1076 KLNRVLENI
+1076 KLDRVLDNI

-1116 KRVPRCYVEDPEA
+1116 KRVPRCYVEDLEA
-1129 EKSKEHTIPEYFP
+1129 EKSKERPIPEYFP

-1248 VERDRLE
+1248 VEKARLE
-1255 KEESELKQDSD
+1255 EEESELNQDSD
-1266 DSSEEQVSDEQ
+1266 DSSEEQVSDDQE
-1277 DQDSEDE
+1277 QDSEDE
-1284 KVPVGTAG
+1284 KVPVGTADAG
-1292 VEMNSCDDHEDG
+1292 GNLCHDHKED
-1304 QMHSAEVSNRLEHLH
+1304 QMGSAEASNSLEHLH

-1383 SMPDPFFPR
+1383 SMPDPFFLR
-1392 NEDGSLKRIIV
+1392 NEDGSLKRTIV
-1403 GWSPQE
+1403 GWSPRE
-1409 DMVVP
+1409 DLVVP

-1422 GNVEAEHSDDEG
+1422 GNVEAEHGDDERA
-1434 PADAYCR
+1434 ADAYSR
-1441 ESDPRTFVTYD
+1441 ESDPRTFVTYG

-1461 MIKGKSP
+1461 MIKGKSL

-1486 EALSCFGGKLTEE
+1486 EALSCFGGELTEE
-1499 QYKMLGRKRSPNF
+1499 QYKKLGRKRSPNF

-1523 CLYQQIRSQRGYF
+1523 CHYQQIRSQRGYF

-1551 LRELP
+1551 LRDLP

-1571 QAELALLMR
+1571 QAELALLMK
-1580 CINDPNTMFL
+1580 CINDPNAMFL

-1647 RLAAGVVDLLQH
+1647 RLASGVVDLLQH
-1659 YFPESFDRLPKDC
+1659 YFPESFDRLPKDR

-1764 ISSYAPDSDVQAGS
+1764 ISSYAPDVDVQVGS
-1778 KLLIEM
+1778 KLLVEM
-1784 PFEDA
+1784 PLEDA
-1789 TGMQKRTPFNVEM
+1789 TGMQKRTPFNIEM

-1920 REKQM
+1920 REKQT
-1925 EYMSLAKTYLE
+1925 EYMTLAKTYLE

-1959 CKKLGKIKDAAVY
+1959 CKKLGKMKDAAVY
-1972 YQKSQCY
+1972 YQKCQCY
-1979 KEASECYEEI
+1979 KEASECYEQI

-2000 QEELYEEAAKAV
+2000 QEEHYEEAAKAV

-2054 QVLSKLDIEDQLEFL
+2054 RVLSKLDIEDQLEFL

-2099 FPLEA
+2099 FALEA
-2104 ANLTTIKE
+2104 ANLTAIKE

-2121 ARASVTRC
+2121 ARAGVTRS

-2134 VDVEVILR
+2134 VDLEVILR

-2160 VFFQG
+2160 VLLQG

-2171 TKLSRAYCQF
+2171 KKLSSAYCQF
-2181 LSLNHAAGAVEA
+2181 LSLNHSAGAVEA
-2193 LFALSHCSAPSQN
+2193 LFALSRCSAPSQN
-2206 ILFMATR
+2206 VLFMATR

-2223 ALKKAA
+2223 GLKKAA
-2229 TNAEKEMVKS
+2229 TNAEKDMVKS

-2259 AEPILKFLSDK
+2259 AEPILKFLLDK

-2303 ITHEL
+2303 IAHEL
-2308 LNKHYYP
+2308 LKKRYP
-2315 DICMKFIVGLN
+2315 AICTKFIAGLN

-2339 MRHEAKTIFQCK
+2339 LRHEAKTIFQCK
-2351 MHLVAI
+2351 MHLVAVS
-2357 NGLLLEAT
+2357 GLLLEAMRA
-2365 HVFPKELLNQ
+2365 FPKELPNQ
-2375 CKSFDDIL
+2375 CKSFDDVL
-2383 TANKYASCKALLEM
+2383 TADKYSSCKALLEM

-2422 TIISK
+2422 NVISK
-2427 PCRAVLKEYITF
+2427 PGRAVLKEYIAF
-2439 KFKNEGTAARRE
+2439 RFKNEDTAARRE
-2451 STDLWLTA
+2451 STDLWLSA
-2459 MQAFILS
+2459 MQVFILS

-2481 DDYNKELNFA
+2481 EDYNRELNFA
-2491 LSKANNSPKSKGQGG
+2491 LSKAKNSPKSKGQGG
-2506 KTKGIEG
+2506 KAKGIEG

-2566 KKGTRYLIPS
+2566 KKCTRYLIPS

-2623 KDNNKELRDTFS
+2623 KDHNRELKDTFS

-2642 KDAYVAVQNFR
+2642 KDPYVAVQNFK
-2653 FHLCYLA
+2653 FHLCYLT

-2667 GRFNVLLD
+2667 GKFNVLLD

-2681 RLTSGEAE
+2681 CITSGEAE

-2714 CHHFPQIKV
+2714 CHHFPEIKA
-2723 MLKLMRKDSPSKVPE
+2723 MLKSMRKDSPSKVPE
-2738 RLLRVVEL
+2738 RLLRVVEQ
-2746 VNDATHI
+2746 VSDATHV
-2753 REIAVGLQELLTE
+2753 REIAAGLQELLTE
-2766 RDAEYLV
+2766 RDEEHLV
-2773 DCRWKWDSAYT
+2773 DCRWKWDSVYT

-2792 ILYETINLD
+2792 ILYEPINLD
-2801 RFMTSLDKTEYADEL
+2801 RFMTSLDRTEYTDEL
-2816 EDELERVHCL
+2816 EKELESVHCL

-2833 EVIALSK
+2833 EVIALNK

-2867 KRKACSKAETVA
+2867 KRKACSKAEPVA

-2910 SETYF
+2910 SENYF
-2915 SRSENVEG
+2915 SRSENMEA
-2923 DTSEAVTPTEISG
+2923 DTSEAVTPTEIGG
-2936 EKKLHAEENSVSM
+2936 EEKLHAEGNAVSVV
-2949 ASEAYIEHR
+2949 SEAYTDHR

-2982 PIIYDGL
+2982 PIICDGL
-2989 EVVEAITERTYT
+2989 EVVEAITEKTYT
-3001 QDHLAYK
+3001 RDHLAYK

-3018 KENIKKISDAVE
+3018 KENIKKISDAVG

-3038 AKAEEIITKHANK
+3038 AKAEEIITKHASK
-3051 LVATIDEAR
+3051 LVTTIDEAHEW
-3060 KGLKKMDCHRI
+3060 LKKMESHRI
-3071 KEEGFVHD
+3071 KEGCVHD
-3079 RDLENE
+3079 RDFENE
-3085 VEDEST
+3085 VEDESM
-3091 AFEELV
+3091 AFEELFY
-3097 CKKLS
+3097 KKPS
-3102 RKKGRYGK
+3102 RKKGRRGK

>member
-1 MRKDFS
+1 M
-7 RLPGQHII
+7 
-15 TWLLRCWDN
+15 
-24 GASSLELEG
+24 
-33 REAKQLG
+33 
-40 SLSREGGIDKAIG
+40 
-53 KKAQAL
+53 
-59 SLWRRLLSSVRER
+59 
-72 YPFSEDVVCRPGKWT
+72 
-87 TMERGI
+87 
-93 QYLRE
+93 
-98 LAVREMVYYDPDN
+98 DPMTY
-111 AQLPTDPDEVQC
+111 AQL
-123 TRPMWRKFV
+123 K
-132 RSAPSSM
+132 
-139 DAMEHAQLMRQ
+139 RQ

-165 RKYDQ
+165 KNYDE
-170 ALHILGYL
+170 ALQTLGYL
-178 MQWVPCSRDI
+178 IQWVPCSRDI
-188 AVLHCNKSTALYNLG
+188 AVLLCNKSTALYCLG
-203 KWTEA
+203 KWKDSMVLAHE
-208 VFSAYQSL
+208 SL

-231 SLIMLS
+231 SFIMLS
-237 DSYEAISMFHKGLI
+237 KSNEAVSMFHRGLA
-251 LLNASADRTQV
+251 LLNSSSDQTQI
-262 ADFVAGIFI
+262 AEFIAGIFI
-271 SVNDEQVF
+271 SVNDEQIL
-279 PPTFPPAYDYIFSA
+279 PPTFYPAYNYIFSA
-293 RFDALTW
+293 HFNALIW

-317 LLLSEKKA
+317 LLLSEKQE
-325 LPANL
+325 LPRDL
-330 RVNQLS
+330 RVNQVS
-336 LKNLFETSELYGH
+336 LKNLFETSELYGR
-349 GEKMQEVAELVKWL
+349 GEKLQEVAELVKWL
-363 ISIGAKVETIGVYP
+363 ISIGAKAESIGLYP
-377 LHVVMRLC
+377 LHAVIRLC
-385 IRARKNHLFRW
+385 IKATKNHLFRW
-396 LLTQRP
+396 LLTWRP
-402 DLKDRINQQDRDG
+402 ELKDRINQKDRDG
-415 CTLLHIVASSSEYFQ
+415 QTLLHIVASSSEYSQ
-430 KRSQTD
+430 KRRQTE

-461 LKKNKNFDAVKA
+461 LKKNKNFDAVKEI
-473 VSNHIEKHTSSEKR
+473 SKQIEKISSSGKQ
-487 TGRNESR
+487 TGENES
-494 AIADRDSLLDGIEQF
+494 ATADADSLQDVLEQF
-509 VQFYKFDSGAHNKNV
+509 VQFYRCENGAHNKNV
-524 LKEDAVKRFLKLLSS
+524 LKEDAVKRFLKWLSS
-539 VKEIPEGLVCNISHA
+539 VKEIPEEISCNISSA

-560 KQLLEKQMWHKVLL
+560 KQLLGKQMWHKVLL
-574 LLTGKASGE
+574 LLTGKADGENPSG
-583 EPSNGGLFKNCSLS
+583 GGLFKTCSLS
-597 DVDIGNVIQQCDRS
+597 DVDIGNIIQQCEKLDA
-611 DKQVH
+611 QLH
-616 LIRCLIERG
+616 LIRCLLERG
-625 ALPDGI
+625 ALPDGF
-631 GTSSEIPLQI
+631 GTNSEIPLKI
-641 CLKKNYFELVYL
+641 CLRKNYFELAHL

-658 ADPRNVSIAQ
+658 ADPRNLSVTQ
-668 GDTPLHVAVSICLN
+668 GDTPLHAAVFICLN
-682 NRDGTGL
+682 KKDGIGL
-689 NILNYLLDLF
+689 NILNYLLELF

-710 PNIQDENGNT
+710 PNIQDDSGNT
-720 VMHVV
+720 VMHIV

-733 AKRIT
+733 TKRIV
-738 ESLAKFD
+738 ELLAKFD
-745 VNFNIKNKLGR
+745 INFSIKNKSGK
-756 DVRHRIKKNDPL
+756 DVMHRIKKRDPL
-768 LLAWNTA
+768 LEAWNIA
-775 ALEKKKYRQDIAGQ
+775 AQEKKRHRQDRAGQ
-789 SAKTSKPI
+789 LVKASKPI
-797 PASEISQAKS
+797 PASEISQSKS
-807 AGHSSSGSSLKAP
+807 TGHSSSGFSLKAP
-820 SGKAAHNDL
+820 SGNAVHNDL
-829 KTSCSVQTK
+829 KTPCSMKTK
-838 KDQLPKQETERINN
+838 KGQLGKQETEGINS

-862 AITALIQQLT
+862 AITALIQQLKV
-872 LGDTLRKDHPPVQK
+872 GDTLKKDHSLVQK
-886 PSSAQTNLEEG
+886 PSSAQTPSEEG
-897 RSESLQ
+897 RSSLQ
-903 PCGSVAYPEGKG
+903 SCGSIAHPERKG
-915 DDWEKKKGAGEF
+915 DDWEKKKGAREF
-927 SVVLP
+927 SIALP
-932 DGEKEEPEEEKGKI
+932 NGEKEELEEEKGKS

-973 GSKAVPHYL
+973 SSKAVPHYL
-982 KTKTIMTI
+982 KAKTIMTI
-990 KQLGNGEWTRG
+990 KRLGNGEWSRG

-1038 SESAEKIMETE
+1038 SESPEKIMETE
-1049 QTKSLPE
+1049 QTKSHLE

-1076 KLNRVLENI
+1076 KLNRALENI

-1101 KGINEGHQNHNVTTQ
+1101 KGINEGRQNHSVTTQ
-1116 KRVPRCYVEDPEA
+1116 KRVPRCYIEDMEA
-1129 EKSKEHTIPEYFP
+1129 EKSKELTMPEYFP

-1169 DVHSS
+1169 DVQSS
-1174 VEYPFRVGELEY
+1174 VDYPFRVGELEY

-1228 TLANGPLL
+1228 TLADGPLL

-1248 VERDRLE
+1248 VEKDSSG
-1255 KEESELKQDSD
+1255 KEESEPKHESD
-1266 DSSEEQVSDEQ
+1266 NSSEEQVSDEQ
-1277 DQDSEDE
+1277 NQDSEDE
-1284 KVPVGTAG
+1284 RVPVGTAG
-1292 VEMNSCDDHEDG
+1292 AEMDSCGDHEED
-1304 QMHSAEVSNRLEHLH
+1304 QMCSAEASNRLEHLH

-1326 PVLCQEVQKNFIE
+1326 PVLCREVQKNFIE

-1349 FKPLEP
+1349 FKPLDP
-1355 NVHKLQDIKDENFPL
+1355 NIHRLQDVKDENFPL

-1392 NEDGSLKRIIV
+1392 NEDGSLKRAIV

-1409 DMVVP
+1409 DLIVP

-1422 GNVEAEHSDDEG
+1422 GNLEAEHGDDG
-1434 PADAYCR
+1434 GAADACSK
-1441 ESDPRTFVTYD
+1441 ENDPWTFVTYN

-1461 MIKGKSP
+1461 MIKGKSL

-1486 EALSCFGGKLTEE
+1486 EALNCFGGKLTEE
-1499 QYKMLGRKRSPNF
+1499 QYKKLGRKRSPNF

-1517 EIYHLF
+1517 EIYYLF

-1571 QAELALLMR
+1571 QAELALLMK
-1580 CINDPNTMFL
+1580 CINDPNAMFL
-1590 TGDTAQ
+1590 SGDTAQ

-1618 NSMNKKQRV
+1618 SSVSKKQRV

-1647 RLAAGVVDLLQH
+1647 RLASGVVDLLQH
-1659 YFPESFDRLPKDC
+1659 YFPESFDRLPQDC
-1672 GLFDGPKPTVL
+1672 GLFDGPKPIVL

-1730 ALVLTVY
+1730 ALVLTIY

-1764 ISSYAPDSDVQAGS
+1764 ISSYSPDPDVQVGS
-1778 KLLIEM
+1778 NLLIEV
-1784 PFEDA
+1784 PLEDA
-1789 TGMQKRTPFNVEM
+1789 TGMQERTPFNVEM

-1828 EDSDK
+1828 EDRDK

-1844 EFVQVVKAD
+1844 KFVKVVKTD

-1899 KSKLALAHDAV
+1899 KSKLALTHDAV
-1910 LKVHSKKSSP
+1910 LKVRAKKSSP

-1925 EYMSLAKTYLE
+1925 EYMTLAKTYLE

-1947 FQSKEFRLCAEL
+1947 IQSKEFRLCAEL
-1959 CKKLGKIKDAAVY
+1959 CKKLGKMKDAAVY

-1979 KEASECYEEI
+1979 REASECYELI

-2012 ERYEEMLNTKGQ
+2012 ERYEDMLNAKGQ
-2024 MVSKLSCTAN
+2024 MSSKLSCTAN

-2069 KSRGCLRQT
+2069 KSRGCLHQT
-2078 ADLLKREGRE
+2078 ADLLKRKDRQ

-2099 FPLEA
+2099 FALEA
-2104 ANLTTIKE
+2104 ANLTAVKE
-2112 FRASCLLAA
+2112 FRASCLLAE
-2121 ARASVTRC
+2121 ARARLSRG
-2129 SESDL
+2129 SEPHL
-2134 VDVEVILR
+2134 GNVESILR
-2142 EALELCEQTE
+2142 EALELCEQTG

-2160 VFFQG
+2160 VFLQG

-2171 TKLSRAYCQF
+2171 SKLSDAYCRF
-2181 LSLNHAAGAVEA
+2181 LSLNHSAGAVEA
-2193 LFALSHCSAPSQN
+2193 LFALCRCSTPSQN

-2213 GLMALLSLVR
+2213 GLMALLSLVSG
-2223 ALKKAA
+2223 LKKAA
-2229 TNAEKEMVKS
+2229 TNAEKDMVKL

-2244 GIVPTGDSCQVSQNE
+2244 GIVPAGDSCQVSQNE
-2259 AEPILKFLSDK
+2259 AEPIIKFLLDK
-2270 PSLKE
+2270 QSLKE
-2275 RKTKGDF
+2275 RKAKGDL
-2282 SVSTEEVKSAL
+2282 SVSTEKVKSAL
-2293 KQHLLSRLCS
+2293 KQHLLSRLCF

-2308 LNKHYYP
+2308 LSKKYP
-2315 DICMKFIVGLN
+2315 DICMKFIAGLN
-2326 CEDKTCEDYHKPL
+2326 CEDKTCEGYHRPL
-2339 MRHEAKTIFQCK
+2339 LRHEARTIFQCK

-2365 HVFPKELLNQ
+2365 CTFPKELLNQ
-2375 CKSFDDIL
+2375 CKSFEDIL
-2383 TANKYASCKALLEM
+2383 TPDKNASCEALLGM

-2405 RILSENPKACK
+2405 RILSENPRACK
-2416 EILEFS
+2416 EILQFS
-2422 TIISK
+2422 SVISK
-2427 PCRAVLKEYITF
+2427 PCREMLRKYITF
-2439 KFKNEGTAARRE
+2439 KFNKEGIAARRE
-2451 STDLWLTA
+2451 STDLWLSA
-2459 MQAFILS
+2459 MKVLILS

-2481 DDYNKELNFA
+2481 DNYNKELMFA
-2491 LSKANNSPKSKGQGG
+2491 LAKAKSSCRSKGQEE

-2544 FYVHKNPE
+2544 FYVNKNPE
-2552 NCKRFFFRFMNVLV
+2552 NCKRFFFRFMNVLI
-2566 KKGTRYLIPS
+2566 KKCTRYLIPS

-2588 ILCCAVLMRLSKN
+2588 ILCCAVLMRLAKN
-2601 ITLCFPK
+2601 ITLCLPK
-2608 SYIALIHYWEFLFRS
+2608 SYIALLHYWEFLFRH
-2623 KDNNKELRDTFS
+2623 KDHYKELKDTFS

-2642 KDAYVAVQNFR
+2642 QDTNAAVYYFR
-2653 FHLCYLA
+2653 SHLCYLA

-2675 AFEDPD
+2675 AFGDPD
-2681 RLTSGEAE
+2681 CITSGEAE

-2700 NADQVQNSKYRSLL
+2700 NADQVQSSKDRSLL
-2714 CHHFPQIKV
+2714 RHLFPEIKA
-2723 MLKLMRKDSPSKVPE
+2723 MLESMRKDTPSKVPE
-2738 RLLRVVEL
+2738 RLLRVVEQ
-2746 VNDATHI
+2746 VGGATQV
-2753 REIAVGLQELLTE
+2753 REVAASLQELLTE
-2766 RDAEYLV
+2766 RDEEHLV
-2773 DCRWKWDSAYT
+2773 DCRWKWDTAYT

-2792 ILYETINLD
+2792 IQYERVNLD
-2801 RFMTSLDKTEYADEL
+2801 RFVTSLDEMEYTDEL
-2816 EDELERVHCL
+2816 EEEFEEVPCL

-2849 AQRQLRRVF
+2849 AQRQLYRVF
-2858 HFVSLCMKW
+2858 HLISLYVKW
-2867 KRKACSKAETVA
+2867 KRKAHSRVHPVA
-2879 MEGEEFLSEIFKKAD
+2879 MKEEEFLSEIFKRAD

-2903 GVRFIQS
+2903 GVRFMQS
-2910 SETYF
+2910 SENYF
-2915 SRSENVEG
+2915 GRSESMES
-2923 DTSEAVTPTEISG
+2923 DTSEPLTPTESSG
-2936 EKKLHAEENSVSM
+2936 EEKLHAEGNAISV
-2949 ASEAYIEHR
+2949 ASEAYLEHR
-2958 NTDEHRNNNAAYK
+2958 NTEEHRNNHAAYRH
-2971 YYADFFRRKID
+2971 YAEFFRRNID
-2982 PIIYDGL
+2982 PIIHDGL
-2989 EVVEAITERTYT
+2989 EVVEAITGRDYT
-3001 QDHLAYK
+3001 RDHLAYK

-3013 CQRKI
+3013 RQRKI
-3018 KENIKKISDAVE
+3018 KENIKKISDAIE
-3030 EIYERKAW
+3030 EIYEKKAW
-3038 AKAEEIITKHANK
+3038 ARAEEVINRHAKK
-3051 LVATIDEAR
+3051 LVDTLDDAHKWLKQMDSHR
-3060 KGLKKMDCHRI
+3060 KTGEGL
-3071 KEEGFVHD
+3071 VHD
-3079 RDLENE
+3079 KDLENE
-3085 VEDEST
+3085 VEDEIM

-3097 CKKLS
+3097 HKKLS
-3102 RKKGRYGK
+3102 RKKGRHGKL

>member
-1 MRKDFS
+1 MN
-7 RLPGQHII
+7 PM
-15 TWLLRCWDN
+15 
-24 GASSLELEG
+24 EY
-33 REAKQLG
+33 
-40 SLSREGGIDKAIG
+40 
-53 KKAQAL
+53 AQ
-59 SLWRRLLSSVRER
+59 
-72 YPFSEDVVCRPGKWT
+72 
-87 TMERGI
+87 
-93 QYLRE
+93 
-98 LAVREMVYYDPDN
+98 
-111 AQLPTDPDEVQC
+111 
-123 TRPMWRKFV
+123 
-132 RSAPSSM
+132 SM
-139 DAMEHAQLMRQ
+139 KQ
-150 AGNQDFKNGNYSLAI
+150 AGNQAFKNGNYSLAI
-165 RKYDQ
+165 RKYDE
-170 ALHILGYL
+170 ALQTLNFL
-178 MQWVPCSRDI
+178 MQWVPCSRDV
-188 AVLHCNKSTALYNLG
+188 AVLLCNKSTALYYLG
-203 KWTEA
+203 KWHEA
-208 VFSAYQSL
+208 AFLACQSL
-216 HWDPEYVK
+216 QLDSEYVK
-224 AYYRAGH
+224 AYYRAGQ
-231 SLIMLS
+231 SFIMLS
-237 DSYEAISMFHKGLI
+237 KSSEAVFMFHKGLI
-251 LLNASADRTQV
+251 LLNSSGDRTQI
-262 ADFVAGIFI
+262 ADFIAGIFI
-271 SVNDEQVF
+271 STNDERIF
-279 PPTFPPAYDYIFSA
+279 PPTFPPAYEYVFSA
-293 RFDALTW
+293 KFDALIW

-317 LLLSEKKA
+317 LLLSEKEK
-325 LPANL
+325 LPSNL
-330 RVNQLS
+330 RVNQVS

-349 GEKMQEVAELVKWL
+349 GEKVQELAELVKWL
-363 ISIGAKVETIGVYP
+363 ISIGAKAESIGMYP
-377 LHVVMRLC
+377 LHAVIRLC
-385 IRARKNHLFRW
+385 IKATNNHLFRW

-402 DLKDRINQQDRDG
+402 DLKDRINQKDRDG
-415 CTLLHIVASSSEYFQ
+415 RTLLHVVASSSEYSQ
-430 KRSQTD
+430 KSNQTE
-436 DVIMLLNFGVD
+436 DVVMLLNFGID

-461 LKKNKNFDAVKA
+461 LKKNKNFDAVRQ
-473 VSNHIEKHTSSEKR
+473 VSKHIEKHTSSEKQ
-487 TGRNESR
+487 TGGKEGG
-494 AIADRDSLLDGIEQF
+494 IAATDSLRDVVEQF
-509 VQFYKFDSGAHNKNV
+509 VQFYRFENGAHNKNV
-524 LKEDAVKRFLKLLSS
+524 LKEGAVKRFLKILSS
-539 VKEIPEGLVCNISHA
+539 LEEIPEEIPCNISQA

-560 KQLLEKQMWHKVLL
+560 KQLLEKEMWHKVLL
-574 LLTGKASGE
+574 LLTGKANGENPSG
-583 EPSNGGLFKNCSLS
+583 GGLFKNCSLP
-597 DVDIGNVIQQCDRS
+597 DVDIGNVIQQCEKS
-611 DKQVH
+611 DTQVH
-616 LIRCLIERG
+616 LIRCLLELG

-631 GTSSEIPLQI
+631 TANSEVPLQI

-658 ADPRNVSIAQ
+658 ADPQNLSVTQ
-668 GDTPLHVAVSICLN
+668 GDTPLHAAVSICLN

-720 VMHVV
+720 VMHIV

-733 AKRIT
+733 TKRIA

-745 VNFNIKNKLGR
+745 INFNIKNKSGK

-768 LLAWNTA
+768 LLAWNNA
-775 ALEKKKYRQDIAGQ
+775 ALEKKKHRQDRAGQ
-789 SAKTSKPI
+789 LVKTSKPV
-797 PASEISQAKS
+797 PASEASQSK
-807 AGHSSSGSSLKAP
+807 GTRHSSSGSSLKTP
-820 SGKAAHNDL
+820 SGNVMPNDL
-829 KTSCSVQTK
+829 KPPCYVKTK
-838 KDQLPKQETERINN
+838 KGQLAKQKTEGINS

-862 AITALIQQLT
+862 AITALIQQLKV
-872 LGDTLRKDHPPVQK
+872 GDTQRKDHPLVQK
-886 PSSAQTNLEEG
+886 PPAAQTSLEEG
-897 RSESLQ
+897 RSSLQ
-903 PCGSVAYPEGKG
+903 PCGSIAFPEGKG
-915 DDWEKKKGAGEF
+915 HDWKKKKGGGEF
-927 SVVLP
+927 NMALP
-932 DGEKEEPEEEKGKI
+932 NGENEEKEKS
-946 LDIEAY
+946 LDIEAQE
-952 VQEFDNMTWEIECT
+952 QEFDNMTWEIECT
-966 PEMLKTL
+966 PETLKTL
-973 GSKAVPHYL
+973 SSKAVPHDL
-982 KTKTIMTI
+982 KTKTIRTI

-1010 ADIQLYEAKLGK
+1010 ANIRLYEAKLDK

-1038 SESAEKIMETE
+1038 SESPEKIMETE

-1065 IRIWAIVLDHC
+1065 IRIWAIVLDHG
-1076 KLNRVLENI
+1076 KLDRTLENI

-1101 KGINEGHQNHNVTTQ
+1101 KCINEGHQNHSVTTE
-1116 KRVPRCYVEDPEA
+1116 KRVPRCYVEDMAA
-1129 EKSKEHTIPEYFP
+1129 EKPKECTMPEYFP

-1152 IMKFH
+1152 IIKFH

-1169 DVHSS
+1169 DVQTS

-1186 AVIDLNP
+1186 AVIDINP

-1248 VERDRLE
+1248 FEKASLG
-1255 KEESELKQDSD
+1255 KEEGEIKQDSD
-1266 DSSEEQVSDEQ
+1266 DSSEEQVNDEQ
-1277 DQDSEDE
+1277 DQDSENG
-1284 KVPVGTAG
+1284 KVPSGTAG
-1292 VEMNSCDDHEDG
+1292 TEMNSCDDCEAD
-1304 QMHSAEVSNRLEHLH
+1304 QISSTEASNRLEHLH

-1355 NVHKLQDIKDENFPL
+1355 NIHKLQDVKDENFPL

-1392 NEDGSLKRIIV
+1392 NEDGSLKRIII

-1409 DMVVP
+1409 DLVIP

-1422 GNVEAEHSDDEG
+1422 GNLEAEHNEDG
-1434 PADAYCR
+1434 GAADAYSR
-1441 ESDPRTFVTYD
+1441 ESDPWTFVTYD
-1452 VFANEIWPK
+1452 VFAKEIWPK
-1461 MIKGKSP
+1461 MIKGKSL

-1486 EALSCFGGKLTEE
+1486 EALSSFGGKLTEE
-1499 QYKMLGRKRSPNF
+1499 QYKRLGRKRSPNF
-1512 TEDRS
+1512 REDRS

-1523 CLYQQIRSQRGYF
+1523 CLYQQILSQGGYF

-1571 QAELALLMR
+1571 QAELALLMK
-1580 CINDPNTMFL
+1580 CINDPNAMFL

-1618 NSMNKKQRV
+1618 SSTNKKQRV

-1647 RLAAGVVDLLQH
+1647 RLASGVVDLLQH
-1659 YFPESFDRLPKDC
+1659 YFPESFDRLPQDR

-1730 ALVLTVY
+1730 ALVLTIY

-1764 ISSYAPDSDVQAGS
+1764 ISSYSPDSDVQVGS
-1778 KLLIEM
+1778 NLINEI
-1784 PFEDA
+1784 PLEDA
-1789 TGMQKRTPFNVEM
+1789 AGVQKRTPFNVEM

-1828 EDSDK
+1828 EDCDK

-1844 EFVQVVKAD
+1844 KFVEVVKTD
-1853 EKKDLDDSMFA
+1853 ENEDLDDSMFA

-1910 LKVHSKKSSP
+1910 LKVHAKKSSP
-1920 REKQM
+1920 REKKM
-1925 EYMSLAKTYLE
+1925 EYMTLAKTYLE
-1936 CGEPKLSLKCL
+1936 CGELKLSLKCL
-1947 FQSKEFRLCAEL
+1947 YQSKEFRLCAEL
-1959 CKKLGKIKDAAVY
+1959 CKKLGKMKDAAVY

-1979 KEASECYEEI
+1979 KEASGCYEQI

-2024 MVSKLSCTAN
+2024 IVSKLSCTAN

-2046 MNRTEEMM
+2046 MSRTEEMM
-2054 QVLSKLDIEDQLEFL
+2054 QVLSKLDTEDQLEFL
-2069 KSRGCLRQT
+2069 KSRGCLHQT
-2078 ADLLKREGRE
+2078 ADLLKRKGRE

-2099 FPLEA
+2099 FALEA
-2104 ANLTTIKE
+2104 ANLTAIKE

-2121 ARASVTRC
+2121 ARASVTHC

-2134 VDVEVILR
+2134 VDVEVILK
-2142 EALELCEQTE
+2142 EALELCEQTG

-2160 VFFQG
+2160 MFLQG
-2165 ALKGDF
+2165 TLKGDF
-2171 TKLSRAYCQF
+2171 IKLSNAFHQF
-2181 LSLNHAAGAVEA
+2181 LSLNHSAGAVEA
-2193 LFALSHCSAPSQN
+2193 LFALSHFSTPDQN

-2213 GLMALLSLVR
+2213 GLVALLSLVR
-2223 ALKKAA
+2223 GLKRAA
-2229 TNAEKEMVKS
+2229 TNAEKDMVKL

-2259 AEPILKFLSDK
+2259 AGPILKFLSDK
-2270 PSLKE
+2270 PNLKE
-2275 RKTKGDF
+2275 RKIKGDL

-2293 KQHLLSRLCS
+2293 KQHLLSRFCS

-2308 LNKHYYP
+2308 LNRNYP
-2315 DICMKFIVGLN
+2315 DICKKFITGLN
-2326 CEDKTCEDYHKPL
+2326 CGDRTCEDYHKPL
-2339 MRHEAKTIFQCK
+2339 SRHEAKTIFQCK

-2357 NGLLLEAT
+2357 RGLFLEAT
-2365 HVFPKELLNQ
+2365 CTFPKELLNQ
-2375 CKSFDDIL
+2375 CKSFDDIF
-2383 TANKYASCKALLEM
+2383 TFDKYASCKALLET
-2397 FFPNHFHL
+2397 FFPDHFHL
-2405 RILSENPKACK
+2405 RIISENPKACK
-2416 EILEFS
+2416 EILQFS
-2422 TIISK
+2422 SVISK
-2427 PCRAVLKEYITF
+2427 PCRAMLKEYITF
-2439 KFKNEGTAARRE
+2439 KFNREGTAARRE
-2451 STDLWLTA
+2451 STDLWLSA
-2459 MQAFILS
+2459 MKVFILS

-2481 DDYNKELNFA
+2481 DDFNKELNIA
-2491 LSKANNSPKSKGQGG
+2491 LEKTRSCPKTKDQGG

-2520 DKNAENAG
+2520 DKNADNAG

-2552 NCKRFFFRFMNVLV
+2552 NCKRFFFRFMNVLI
-2566 KKGTRYLIPS
+2566 KKCTRYLIPS

-2601 ITLCFPK
+2601 ITLTLCLPK
-2608 SYIALIHYWEFLFRS
+2608 SYIALLHYWEFLFRS
-2623 KDNNKELRDTFS
+2623 KDHNRELKDTFS

-2642 KDAYVAVQNFR
+2642 KEAYVAVQNFR

-2660 EVLCGVH
+2660 EVLCGIH
-2667 GRFNVLLD
+2667 GRFDVLLD
-2675 AFEDPD
+2675 AFRDPD
-2681 RLTSGEAE
+2681 CITSGEAE

-2700 NADQVQNSKYRSLL
+2700 NADQVQSSKHRSLL
-2714 CHHFPQIKV
+2714 CHHFLEIKA
-2723 MLKLMRKDSPSKVPE
+2723 MLKSVRKDTPSKVPE
-2738 RLLRVVEL
+2738 RLLRVVEK
-2746 VNDATHI
+2746 VSDATHV
-2753 REIAVGLQELLTE
+2753 REIAAGLQELLIE

-2773 DCRWKWDSAYT
+2773 DCRWKWDTAYS
-2784 QGHPPIRG
+2784 QGHPTIRG
-2792 ILYETINLD
+2792 ILYEHINLD
-2801 RFMTSLDKTEYADEL
+2801 RFTTSLDKTEYAGEL
-2816 EDELERVHCL
+2816 EEELERVHCL

-2840 QQKQEQKAS
+2840 QKKQEQKAY
-2849 AQRQLRRVF
+2849 AQHQLYCVF
-2858 HFVSLCMKW
+2858 NFVSLYVKW
-2867 KRKACSKAETVA
+2867 KRKACSRAHPVA
-2879 MEGEEFLSEIFKKAD
+2879 MKDDEFLSGIFKKAD

-2910 SETYF
+2910 SENYF
-2915 SRSENVEG
+2915 SQSENMEA
-2923 DTSEAVTPTEISG
+2923 DTSEPLTPTENSG
-2936 EKKLHAEENSVSM
+2936 EEKLRAGGNTISVT
-2949 ASEAYIEHR
+2949 SEAYIEHR
-2958 NTDEHRNNNAAYK
+2958 NTDEHKNNNAAYRS
-2971 YYADFFRRKID
+2971 YAEFFRRKID
-2982 PIIYDGL
+2982 PVIRDGL
-2989 EVVEAITERTYT
+2989 EVVEAITENSYT
-3001 QDHLAYK
+3001 RDRLAYK

-3038 AKAEEIITKHANK
+3038 AKAEEIITTHANK
-3051 LVATIDEAR
+3051 LVVTVDDAR
-3060 KGLKKMDCHRI
+3060 KWLKKMDLHRI
-3071 KEEGFVHD
+3071 KEGFVHD
-3079 RDLENE
+3079 KDLENE
-3085 VEDEST
+3085 VEDESM

-3097 CKKLS
+3097 HKKLS
-3102 RKKGRYGK
+3102 RKKGRGGKL

>member
-1 MRKDFS
+1 
-7 RLPGQHII
+7 
-15 TWLLRCWDN
+15 
-24 GASSLELEG
+24 
-33 REAKQLG
+33 
-40 SLSREGGIDKAIG
+40 
-53 KKAQAL
+53 
-59 SLWRRLLSSVRER
+59 
-72 YPFSEDVVCRPGKWT
+72 
-87 TMERGI
+87 
-93 QYLRE
+93 
-98 LAVREMVYYDPDN
+98 
-111 AQLPTDPDEVQC
+111 
-123 TRPMWRKFV
+123 
-132 RSAPSSM
+132 
-139 DAMEHAQLMRQ
+139 
-150 AGNQDFKNGNYSLAI
+150 
-165 RKYDQ
+165 
-170 ALHILGYL
+170 
-178 MQWVPCSRDI
+178 
-188 AVLHCNKSTALYNLG
+188 
-203 KWTEA
+203 
-208 VFSAYQSL
+208 
-216 HWDPEYVK
+216 
-224 AYYRAGH
+224 
-231 SLIMLS
+231 
-237 DSYEAISMFHKGLI
+237 
-251 LLNASADRTQV
+251 
-262 ADFVAGIFI
+262 
-271 SVNDEQVF
+271 
-279 PPTFPPAYDYIFSA
+279 
-293 RFDALTW
+293 
-300 QAVIERLAQKGK
+300 
-312 WRSCL
+312 
-317 LLLSEKKA
+317 
-325 LPANL
+325 
-330 RVNQLS
+330 
-336 LKNLFETSELYGH
+336 
-349 GEKMQEVAELVKWL
+349 
-363 ISIGAKVETIGVYP
+363 
-377 LHVVMRLC
+377 
-385 IRARKNHLFRW
+385 
-396 LLTQRP
+396 
-402 DLKDRINQQDRDG
+402 
-415 CTLLHIVASSSEYFQ
+415 
-430 KRSQTD
+430 
-436 DVIMLLNFGVD
+436 
-447 PTVPDARS
+447 
-455 RYVIDI
+455 
-461 LKKNKNFDAVKA
+461 
-473 VSNHIEKHTSSEKR
+473 
-487 TGRNESR
+487 
-494 AIADRDSLLDGIEQF
+494 GIE
-509 VQFYKFDSGAHNKNV
+509 
-524 LKEDAVKRFLKLLSS
+524 
-539 VKEIPEGLVCNISHA
+539 
-554 CANSFI
+554 
-560 KQLLEKQMWHKVLL
+560 
-574 LLTGKASGE
+574 
-583 EPSNGGLFKNCSLS
+583 
-597 DVDIGNVIQQCDRS
+597 
-611 DKQVH
+611 
-616 LIRCLIERG
+616 
-625 ALPDGI
+625 
-631 GTSSEIPLQI
+631 TSSEIPLQI

-658 ADPRNVSIAQ
+658 ADPRNVSTAQ
-668 GDTPLHVAVSICLN
+668 GDTPLHAAVSICLYR
-682 NRDGTGL
+682 RDGTSL

-710 PNIQDENGNT
+710 PNVQDENGNT
-720 VMHVV
+720 VMHLL
-725 FQRGFSKQ
+725 FQRGFSRQSIK
-733 AKRIT
+733 IM

-745 VNFNIKNKLGR
+745 INFNIKNKLGR
-756 DVRHRIKKNDPL
+756 DVRHRMKKNYTL
-768 LLAWNTA
+768 LRVWNNA
-775 ALEKKKYRQDIAGQ
+775 APERKKRQDTAGQ
-789 SAKTSKPI
+789 AVKTLKPV
-797 PASEISQAKS
+797 PASEISQPKS
-807 AGHSSSGSSLKAP
+807 TGRSSSESSLKAP
-820 SGKAAHNDL
+820 SGNVAHRDL
-829 KTSCSVQTK
+829 KTPAK
-838 KDQLPKQETERINN
+838 KDQLAKQEAERLNS

-862 AITALIQQLT
+862 AITALIQQLK
-872 LGDTLRKDHPPVQK
+872 LGDTLRKDHPLGQK
-886 PSSAQTNLEEG
+886 PPSAPACLEEG
-897 RSESLQ
+897 RSESSR
-903 PCGSVAYPEGKG
+903 PRGSVAYPEGERDG
-915 DDWEKKKGAGEF
+915 WEKKKGAGEF
-927 SVVLP
+927 TLVLP
-932 DGEKEEPEEEKGKI
+932 SGGNEEPEEEKEEI

-982 KTKTIMTI
+982 KTRTIMTI
-990 KQLGNGEWTRG
+990 KQLGNGEWTKG

-1049 QTKSLPE
+1049 QMTSLPE

-1076 KLNRVLENI
+1076 KLNNI
-1085 CISYNRGLSC
+1085 CISYKRGLSC

-1101 KGINEGHQNHNVTTQ
+1101 KGINEGHQNHTVTTQ
-1116 KRVPRCYVEDPEA
+1116 KRIPRCYVEDSEA
-1129 EKSKEHTIPEYFP
+1129 EKSKERPVPEYFP

-1152 IMKFH
+1152 IIKFH

-1228 TLANGPLL
+1228 ALANGPLL
-1236 ERQTWQ
+1236 ARQTWQ

-1248 VERDRLE
+1248 VEKARVE
-1255 KEESELKQDSD
+1255 EEESELKQDSD

-1284 KVPVGTAG
+1284 KVPAGTAG
-1292 VEMNSCDDHEDG
+1292 AERSSCDGHEDD
-1304 QMHSAEVSNRLEHLH
+1304 QIRSAEASNCLEHLH

-1326 PVLCQEVQKNFIE
+1326 PVLCQEVQRNFVE

-1392 NEDGSLKRIIV
+1392 NEDGSLIRTIV

-1409 DMVVP
+1409 DLVVP
-1414 NWQDEDEE
+1414 NWQDKDEE
-1422 GNVEAEHSDDEG
+1422 GGVEAEHGDIEG
-1434 PADAYCR
+1434 DADVYSRA
-1441 ESDPRTFVTYD
+1441 SDPRTFVTYS

-1461 MIKGKSP
+1461 MIKGKSL

-1499 QYKMLGRKRSPNF
+1499 QYKKLGRKRSPNF

-1536 DEEDLLYNLSQRLSK
+1536 DEEDLIYNLSQRLSK

-1556 WSIHEFYGDEIQDFT
+1556 WSFHEFYGDEIQDFT
-1571 QAELALLMR
+1571 QAELALLMK
-1580 CINDPNTMFL
+1580 CINDPNAMFL

-1647 RLAAGVVDLLQH
+1647 RLASGVVDLLQH
-1659 YFPESFDRLPKDC
+1659 YFPESFDRLPKDR

-1730 ALVLTVY
+1730 ALVLTIY

-1764 ISSYAPDSDVQAGS
+1764 ISSYAPDSDVQVGG
-1778 KLLIEM
+1778 KVLLEV
-1784 PFEDA
+1784 PVEDV
-1789 TGMQKRTPFNVEM
+1789 TGVQKRTFNVDM

-1844 EFVQVVKAD
+1844 EFVRVVKAD

-1910 LKVHSKKSSP
+1910 LKVHSKKCSP

-1925 EYMSLAKTYLE
+1925 EYMALAKTYLE

-1959 CKKLGKIKDAAVY
+1959 CKKLGKMKDAAVY

-1989 EEFDLAIKMYC
+1989 EEFDLAVKVYC

-2012 ERYEEMLNTKGQ
+2012 ERYEEMLNSKGQ

-2069 KSRGCLRQT
+2069 KSRGCVRQA

-2099 FPLEA
+2099 FALEA
-2104 ANLTTIKE
+2104 ANLTAIKE

-2121 ARASVTRC
+2121 ARARVTRC
-2129 SESDL
+2129 SKSDL
-2134 VDVEVILR
+2134 ADMEAILS
-2142 EALELCEQTE
+2142 EALELCEQTG

-2160 VFFQG
+2160 VLLQG
-2165 ALKGDF
+2165 ALTGDF
-2171 TKLSRAYCQF
+2171 AKLSSAFCQF
-2181 LSLNHAAGAVEA
+2181 LSLNHSAGAVEA
-2193 LFALSHCSAPSQN
+2193 LFALSRCSSPSQD
-2206 ILFMATR
+2206 ILFMAVR
-2213 GLMALLSLVR
+2213 GLIALLSLVR
-2223 ALKKAA
+2223 GLKKAA
-2229 TNAEKEMVKS
+2229 TNAEKDMVKS

-2275 RKTKGDF
+2275 RKTKGGF
-2282 SVSTEEVKSAL
+2282 SVSTEDVKSAL

-2303 ITHEL
+2303 IIQEL
-2308 LNKHYYP
+2308 LNKRYP
-2315 DICMKFIVGLN
+2315 DICTKFVVGLK
-2326 CEDKTCEDYHKPL
+2326 CEDKTCEGSHKPL
-2339 MRHEAKTIFQCK
+2339 MRREAKTIFQCK
-2351 MHLVAI
+2351 MHLVAVS
-2357 NGLLLEAT
+2357 GLLLEAT
-2365 HVFPKELLNQ
+2365 YTFPKELLNQ
-2375 CKSFDDIL
+2375 CKSFDIL
-2383 TANKYASCKALLEM
+2383 TADKFASCEALLEV

-2405 RILSENPKACK
+2405 RILSENPKACR
-2416 EILEFS
+2416 EILEFDN
-2422 TIISK
+2422 IVSK
-2427 PCRAVLKEYITF
+2427 PCRVALKEYIRSEF
-2439 KFKNEGTAARRE
+2439 RNEDIAARRE
-2451 STDLWLTA
+2451 STDLWLHA
-2459 MQAFILS
+2459 MKILLLS
-2466 SGYPEEFEKLLFKEE
+2466 SGYPEEFEKLVFKEE

-2491 LSKANNSPKSKGQGG
+2491 LSKAKNSPKSKGQGG
-2506 KTKGIEG
+2506 KIKGIEG

-2520 DKNAENAG
+2520 DKNDDSTG

-2566 KKGTRYLIPS
+2566 KKYTRYLIPS

-2608 SYIALIHYWEFLFRS
+2608 SYLALFHYWEFLFRS
-2623 KDNNKELRDTFS
+2623 KDHNRELKDTFS

-2642 KDAYVAVQNFR
+2642 KDPYMAVQKFR
-2653 FHLCYLA
+2653 FHLCYLT
-2660 EVLCGVH
+2660 EVLCGAH
-2667 GRFNVLLD
+2667 GKFNVLLD
-2675 AFEDPD
+2675 AFKHPD
-2681 RLTSGEAE
+2681 RVTSGEAE
-2689 RTVVLCLVMLL
+2689 RTLVLCFVMLL

-2714 CHHFPQIKV
+2714 CHHFPVIKE
-2723 MLKLMRKDSPSKVPE
+2723 MLKSMRRNFPSKVPT
-2738 RLLRVVEL
+2738 RLLRVVEQ
-2746 VNDATHI
+2746 VSDATHI
-2753 REIAVGLQELLTE
+2753 REIAASLQELLKE
-2766 RDAEYLV
+2766 RDAEYLL
-2773 DCRWKWDSAYT
+2773 DCRWKWDSVYAHE
-2784 QGHPPIRG
+2784 HPPIRG
-2792 ILYETINLD
+2792 ILYESINLD
-2801 RFMTSLDKTEYADEL
+2801 RFTTFLDKTEYADEL
-2816 EDELERVHCL
+2816 EKELERVHSL

-2833 EVIALSK
+2833 EVIALSR

-2858 HFVSLCMKW
+2858 HFVALCMKW
-2867 KRKACSKAETVA
+2867 KRKACSKAEPIAV
-2879 MEGEEFLSEIFKKAD
+2879 EGEGFLSEIFKKAD

-2903 GVRFIQS
+2903 GVRFLQS
-2910 SETYF
+2910 SESFF
-2915 SRSENVEG
+2915 SRSENMEA
-2923 DTSEAVTPTEISG
+2923 DSSEAVAPTDISG
-2936 EKKLHAEENSVSM
+2936 EEKLHAGGKAVSV
-2949 ASEAYIEHR
+2949 ASEAYAEHR
-2958 NTDEHRNNNAAYK
+2958 STEAHRSNSAAYQ
-2971 YYADFFRRKID
+2971 YYADFFGRKIN
-2982 PIIYDGL
+2982 PIIRDGL
-2989 EVVEAITERTYT
+2989 EVVEAITDETYT
-3001 QDHLAYK
+3001 RDHLAYK

-3013 CQRKI
+3013 RRRKI
-3018 KENIKKISDAVE
+3018 KENVKKIADAVE

-3038 AKAEEIITKHANK
+3038 AEAEEIITKHANK
-3051 LVATIDEAR
+3051 LVATIEEAR
-3060 KGLKKMDCHRI
+3060 KWLKKMDSHRI

-3079 RDLENE
+3079 GDLENE
-3085 VEDEST
+3085 VEDEIM
-3091 AFEELV
+3091 AFEELAY
-3097 CKKLS
+3097 KKPS
-3102 RKKGRYGK
+3102 RKKGRCGR

>member
-1 MRKDFS
+1 
-7 RLPGQHII
+7 
-15 TWLLRCWDN
+15 
-24 GASSLELEG
+24 
-33 REAKQLG
+33 
-40 SLSREGGIDKAIG
+40 
-53 KKAQAL
+53 
-59 SLWRRLLSSVRER
+59 
-72 YPFSEDVVCRPGKWT
+72 
-87 TMERGI
+87 
-93 QYLRE
+93 
-98 LAVREMVYYDPDN
+98 
-111 AQLPTDPDEVQC
+111 
-123 TRPMWRKFV
+123 
-132 RSAPSSM
+132 SM
-139 DAMEHAQLMRQ
+139 DAMEYAQFMKQ
-150 AGNQDFKNGNYSLAI
+150 DGNQDFKNGNYTLAI

-170 ALHILGYL
+170 ALYMLVQL
-178 MQWVPCSRDI
+178 RQWGLCSGDI
-188 AVLHCNKSTALYNLG
+188 AVLYCNRSTCLYNLG
-203 KWTEA
+203 KWREA
-208 VFSAYQSL
+208 MISAFESL
-216 HWDPEYVK
+216 RWDPEYVK

-237 DSYEAISMFHKGLI
+237 NTYNAISMFHRGLT
-251 LLNASADRTQV
+251 LLNASVDQTQV
-262 ADFVAGIFI
+262 ADFIAGIFT
-271 SVNDEQVF
+271 SVNGLKLSF
-279 PPTFPPAYDYIFSA
+279 
-293 RFDALTW
+293 
-300 QAVIERLAQKGK
+300 
-312 WRSCL
+312 L
-317 LLLSEKKA
+317 LLLSKKKE
-325 LPANL
+325 LPTDL
-330 RVNQLS
+330 RVNQLP
-336 LKNLFETSELYGH
+336 LKNLFETFELYGCD
-349 GEKMQEVAELVKWL
+349 ETMQNVAELVKWL
-363 ISIGAKVETIGVYP
+363 ISIGAKVESIGVYP
-377 LHVVMRLC
+377 LHAVIRLC
-385 IRARKNHLFRW
+385 IKARKNHIFRW
-396 LLTQRP
+396 LLSQRP

-415 CTLLHIVASSSEYFQ
+415 CTLLHIVASSSDYSR
-430 KRSQTD
+430 KRSTCSSFFFLLVWCQTE
-436 DVIMLLNFGVD
+436 DVLMLLNFGVD
-447 PTVPDARS
+447 PTILDARS
-455 RYVIDI
+455 RNVIDI

-473 VSNHIEKHTSSEKR
+473 VSSHIEKHASSSGELEGASCFQFLR
-487 TGRNESR
+487 CFADEDRRR
-494 AIADRDSLLDGIEQF
+494 ATVDSFLDALNQF
-509 VQFYKFDSGAHNKNV
+509 IKFCSFENGLHHKNV
-524 LKEDAVKRFLKLLSS
+524 LKEDVFQRFLKLLSS
-539 VKEIPEGLVCNISHA
+539 VKEIPEGVVCNISQA
-554 CANSFI
+554 CANSI
-560 KQLLEKQMWHKVLL
+560 VKLLLKKQTWHEVLL
-574 LLTGKASGE
+574 LLTGKANGE
-583 EPSNGGLFKNCSLS
+583 NPSDGGLFKTCSLS
-597 DVDIGNVIQQCDRS
+597 DVDIGSIIQQCDRL
-611 DKQVH
+611 DERVH
-616 LIRCLIERG
+616 LIRCLVERG
-625 ALPDGI
+625 GKKVGLGGRRPKMLVVPLLIVFLGFNSPVLSHSIILIENMIQSWGSVSCMSQVI
-631 GTSSEIPLQI
+631 GYFSEF
-641 CLKKNYFELVYL
+641 KDMN
-653 LLTKG
+653 
-658 ADPRNVSIAQ
+658 
-668 GDTPLHVAVSICLN
+668 
-682 NRDGTGL
+682 GTGI

-699 ASRPSD
+699 ASRHSD

-710 PNIQDENGNT
+710 PNIQDDNGNT
-720 VMHVV
+720 VMHVI

-733 AKRIT
+733 AKRIMD
-738 ESLAKFD
+738 SLAKFD

-768 LLAWNTA
+768 LVAWNTA
-775 ALEKKKYRQDIAGQ
+775 VSEKKKYRQDIAGQ
-789 SAKTSKPI
+789 LVKTPKPT
-797 PASEISQAKS
+797 PASDVSQTKN
-807 AGHSSSGSSLKAP
+807 AGRSSSGSLLKVP
-820 SGKAAHNDL
+820 SGNTARNDV
-829 KTSCSVQTK
+829 KTLSSVKTK
-838 KDQLPKQETERINN
+838 NDQLAKQEMEKTNN

-862 AITALIQQLT
+862 EIATLIQQLKW
-872 LGDTLRKDHPPVQK
+872 GDILRKDNSVVQK
-886 PSSAQTNLEEG
+886 RSSGQTNLEEG
-897 RSESLQ
+897 KSASLQ
-903 PCGSVAYPEGKG
+903 LCGSIVYPEGKE
-915 DDWEKKKGAGEF
+915 DDREKKKGVQEF
-927 SVVLP
+927 TVGMSN
-932 DGEKEEPEEEKGKI
+932 GEKEDPEEEKI

-952 VQEFDNMTWEIECT
+952 VQEFDSMTWEIECT
-966 PEMLKTL
+966 PEALKTL
-973 GSKAVPHYL
+973 GSKDVPHYL

-1076 KLNRVLENI
+1076 KLNRVLDSI
-1085 CISYNRGLSC
+1085 CLSYNRGLSC

-1101 KGINEGHQNHNVTTQ
+1101 KGINEGHQNYSVTAH
-1116 KRVPRCYVEDPEA
+1116 KRVPRCYVEDLEK
-1129 EKSKEHTIPEYFP
+1129 EKSKEHIVTEYFP
-1142 PASAAELEYN
+1142 PASAAEMEYN

-1169 DVHSS
+1169 DVHSA

-1228 TLANGPLL
+1228 TMANGPLL
-1236 ERQTWQ
+1236 ERQTWR
-1242 QRQCSE
+1242 QRQCSD
-1248 VERDRLE
+1248 VEKDGLE
-1255 KEESELKQDSD
+1255 NEECEEKQDSD
-1266 DSSEEQVSDEQ
+1266 DSSEEQASEEQ

-1284 KVPVGTAG
+1284 EVSTGTTDT
-1292 VEMNSCDDHEDG
+1292 ETNSCDDHEED
-1304 QMHSAEVSNRLEHLH
+1304 QMSNSEEPNRLEHLH

-1355 NVHKLQDIKDENFPL
+1355 NVHRLQEVKDENFPL
-1370 FVTSKQLLLLLDA
+1370 FITSKQLLLLLDA

-1392 NEDGSLKRIIV
+1392 NEDGSLKRTIV

-1409 DMVVP
+1409 ELVIP

-1422 GNVEAEHSDDEG
+1422 GNAEAEDGGEERT
-1434 PADAYCR
+1434 ADVYSR

-1452 VFANEIWPK
+1452 LFANEIWPK
-1461 MIKGKSP
+1461 MIKGKSL

-1499 QYKMLGRKRSPNF
+1499 QYKKLGRKRSPNF

-1551 LRELP
+1551 LGELP

-1571 QAELALLMR
+1571 QAELALLMK
-1580 CINDPNTMFL
+1580 CINDPNSMFL

-1618 NSMNKKQRV
+1618 NTVDKKQRV

-1647 RLAAGVVDLLQH
+1647 RLASGVVDLLQY

-1683 ESCSVS
+1683 ESCSFS

-1764 ISSYAPDSDVQAGS
+1764 ISSYTPDSDMQVGS

-1784 PFEDA
+1784 PLEDTA
-1789 TGMQKRTPFNVEM
+1789 AMQKRPTAFNVEM

-1828 EDSDK
+1828 ENSDK

-1844 EFVQVVKAD
+1844 GFVQVVKTD
-1853 EKKDLDDSMFA
+1853 ENKNLDDSMFA
-1864 KTSTPEEWIAQGDY
+1864 KTSSPEEWIAQGDY

-1891 YQKGGAAE
+1891 YQKGGAAD

-1910 LKVHSKKSSP
+1910 LKVHLKKSSP

-1925 EYMSLAKTYLE
+1925 EYMTLAKTYLE

-1959 CKKLGKIKDAAVY
+1959 CKKLGKMKDAAVY
-1972 YQKSQCY
+1972 YQKNQCY
-1979 KEASECYEEI
+1979 KEASECYEQI

-2012 ERYEEMLNTKGQ
+2012 ERYEEMLNARGQ

-2046 MNRTEEMM
+2046 VNRIEEMM
-2054 QVLSKLDIEDQLEFL
+2054 QVLSKLDTEDQLEFL
-2069 KSRGCLRQT
+2069 KSRGCLHQT
-2078 ADLLKREGRE
+2078 ADLLKREGRQ

-2099 FPLEA
+2099 FALEA
-2104 ANLTTIKE
+2104 ANLTAVKE

-2121 ARASVTRC
+2121 VRAGTTHC
-2129 SESDL
+2129 SELDL
-2134 VDVEVILR
+2134 MDREVMLR
-2142 EALELCEQTE
+2142 EALELCEQTNHN
-2152 QKSGIAEA
+2152 SGIAEA
-2160 VFFQG
+2160 LFLQG

-2171 TKLSRAYCQF
+2171 AKLSDAYSQF
-2181 LSLNHAAGAVEA
+2181 LSLNHSAGAVEV
-2193 LFALSHCSAPSQN
+2193 LFLLSHCSAPSPD
-2206 ILFMATR
+2206 IVCKATR
-2213 GLMALLSLVR
+2213 GLMALLGLVR
-2223 ALKKAA
+2223 SLKKAT
-2229 TNAEKEMVKS
+2229 TNIEKDMVKS

-2244 GIVPTGDSCQVSQNE
+2244 GIVPTGDSCCQVSQNE
-2259 AEPILKFLSDK
+2259 AEPILKFLLDK
-2270 PSLKE
+2270 ASLRE
-2275 RKTKGDF
+2275 RKTKGNF

-2308 LNKHYYP
+2308 LSKHYP
-2315 DICMKFIVGLN
+2315 GICMKFIVGLS
-2326 CEDKTCEDYHKPL
+2326 CEDTACEDFHRPL
-2339 MRHEAKTIFQCK
+2339 MRHEARMVFQCK
-2351 MHLVAI
+2351 THLAAI

-2365 HVFPKELLNQ
+2365 RIFPKELLSQ
-2375 CKSFDDIL
+2375 CKSLDSLL
-2383 TANKYASCKALLEM
+2383 TSDKYMSCKALVEM

-2416 EILEFS
+2416 EILGFS
-2422 TIISK
+2422 NITSK
-2427 PCRAVLKEYITF
+2427 PCRAMLNEYISF
-2439 KFKNEGTAARRE
+2439 KFKNEDARARRE
-2451 STDLWLTA
+2451 SSDLWLSA
-2459 MQAFILS
+2459 MKVFLLS

-2481 DDYNKELNFA
+2481 DDYNRELNLA
-2491 LSKANNSPKSKGQGG
+2491 LGKAKNSPRSKSQGG
-2506 KTKGIEG
+2506 KMKGIDG
-2513 RHGMLLP
+2513 RHGMLQP
-2520 DKNAENAG
+2520 DKNTDNAG

-2533 FIRLLENSLEQ
+2533 FIRLLENSFEQ

-2552 NCKRFFFRFMNVLV
+2552 SCKRLFFRFMNVLV
-2566 KKGTRYLIPS
+2566 KKCTRYLIPS

-2588 ILCCAVLMRLSKN
+2588 IVCCAVLMRLNKN
-2601 ITLCFPK
+2601 MTLCLPK
-2608 SYIALIHYWEFLFRS
+2608 SYIALVHYWDFLFRS
-2623 KDNNKELRDTFS
+2623 KGYSKEFTEMFS

-2642 KDAYVAVQNFR
+2642 KDVHAAEQKFR

-2660 EVLCGVH
+2660 KILCGV
-2667 GRFNVLLD
+2667 RENFSVLLD

-2681 RLTSGEAE
+2681 CITSGEAE
-2689 RTVVLCLVMLL
+2689 RTVVLSLVMIL
-2700 NADQVQNSKYRSLL
+2700 NADQVQNSVCKYLL
-2714 CHHFPQIKV
+2714 SQLFHEIKA
-2723 MLKLMRKDSPSKVPE
+2723 MLKSLRKDSPSKVPV
-2738 RLLRVVEL
+2738 RLLKVAEQVA
-2746 VNDATHI
+2746 DASSV
-2753 REIAVGLQELLTE
+2753 REVAVSLQELLIE
-2766 RDAEYLV
+2766 RDEEYLF
-2773 DCRWKWDSAYT
+2773 DCRWRWDPVYT
-2784 QGHPPIRG
+2784 QGYAPIRG
-2792 ILYETINLD
+2792 ILYENVNFD
-2801 RFMTSLDKTEYADEL
+2801 RFVTSLDKTEYADEI
-2816 EDELERVHCL
+2816 EKELESDQCL

-2833 EVIALSK
+2833 EVIALNK
-2840 QQKQEQKAS
+2840 QQKQEQKAC
-2849 AQRQLRRVF
+2849 ALRQLYRVF
-2858 HFVSLCMKW
+2858 HLVSACVKW
-2867 KRKACSKAETVA
+2867 RRKACCKVEPVA
-2879 MEGEEFLSEIFKKAD
+2879 VKGEEFLSDIFKKAD

-2910 SETYF
+2910 SENYF
-2915 SRSENVEG
+2915 SQTESVEA
-2923 DTSEAVTPTEISG
+2923 DASEAVTPTE
-2936 EKKLHAEENSVSM
+2936 EKMQVEGNVIIA
-2949 ASEAYIEHR
+2949 ASEAYIGHR
-2958 NTDEHRNNNAAYK
+2958 NTEEHRNNSVAYK
-2971 YYADFFRRKID
+2971 NYADFFRRKVD
-2982 PIIYDGL
+2982 PKIRDGL
-2989 EVVEAITERTYT
+2989 DVVEAITEKSYT
-3001 QDHLAYK
+3001 PDHLAYK

-3038 AKAEEIITKHANK
+3038 AEAEEIITEHANK
-3051 LVATIDEAR
+3051 LFAVTDEAH
-3060 KGLKKMDCHRI
+3060 KWLKKMDLQRI
-3071 KEEGFVHD
+3071 KEE
-3079 RDLENE
+3079 E
-3085 VEDEST
+3085 VEKATKNSPMELQNH
-3091 AFEELV
+3091 EEATILV
-3097 CKKLS
+3097 LEKKYE
-3102 RKKGRYGK
+3102 RHVANEQKEM

>member
-1 MRKDFS
+1 M
-7 RLPGQHII
+7 LVQ
-15 TWLLRCWDN
+15 LR
-24 GASSLELEG
+24 
-33 REAKQLG
+33 
-40 SLSREGGIDKAIG
+40 
-53 KKAQAL
+53 
-59 SLWRRLLSSVRER
+59 
-72 YPFSEDVVCRPGKWT
+72 
-87 TMERGI
+87 
-93 QYLRE
+93 
-98 LAVREMVYYDPDN
+98 
-111 AQLPTDPDEVQC
+111 
-123 TRPMWRKFV
+123 
-132 RSAPSSM
+132 
-139 DAMEHAQLMRQ
+139 
-150 AGNQDFKNGNYSLAI
+150 
-165 RKYDQ
+165 
-170 ALHILGYL
+170 
-178 MQWVPCSRDI
+178 QWVPCSGDI

-203 KWTEA
+203 KWREA
-208 VFSAYQSL
+208 MHSAFESL
-216 HWDPEYVK
+216 RWDPEYVK

-237 DSYEAISMFHKGLI
+237 NTYNAISMFHRGLT
-251 LLNASADRTQV
+251 LLNAAADQTQV
-262 ADFVAGIFI
+262 ADFIAGIFTSI
-271 SVNDEQVF
+271 NDERIL
-279 PPTFPPAYDYIFSA
+279 PPTFYAAYDYIFSA
-293 RFDALTW
+293 RFDALIW
-300 QAVIERLAQKGK
+300 QAVMEKLAQKGK
-312 WRSCL
+312 WQSFL
-317 LLLSEKKA
+317 LLLSKKKE
-325 LPANL
+325 LPTNL
-330 RVNQLS
+330 RVSQLP
-336 LKNLFETSELYGH
+336 LKHLFETFELYGCD
-349 GEKMQEVAELVKWL
+349 EKMQDVAELVKWL
-363 ISIGAKVETIGVYP
+363 ISLGAKVESIGVYP
-377 LHVVMRLC
+377 LHAVIRLC
-385 IRARKNHLFRW
+385 IRAKRNHIFRW
-396 LLTQRP
+396 LLSQRP
-402 DLKDRINQQDRDG
+402 DLKERINEKDRDG
-415 CTLLHIVASSSEYFQ
+415 YTLLHIVASSSEYSR

-436 DVIMLLNFGVD
+436 DVLMLLNFGVD
-447 PTVPDARS
+447 PTIPDSRS

-473 VSNHIEKHTSSEKR
+473 VTSHIEKHTSSSVELEEENR
-487 TGRNESR
+487 RR
-494 AIADRDSLLDGIEQF
+494 ADSFLDALKQF
-509 VQFYKFDSGAHNKNV
+509 VKICSFENGIHHKNV
-524 LKEDAVKRFLKLLSS
+524 FKEDAFQRFLKLLSS
-539 VKEIPEGLVCNISHA
+539 VKEIPEGAVCDISHA

-560 KQLLEKQMWHKVLL
+560 KLLLKKQMWHEVLL
-574 LLTGKASGE
+574 LLTGKANGE
-583 EPSNGGLFKNCSLS
+583 NPSDGGLFKTCTLS
-597 DVDIGNVIQQCDRS
+597 DVDIGSIIQRCDKLDER
-611 DKQVH
+611 VH

-631 GTSSEIPLQI
+631 EANSETPLQI

-653 LLTKG
+653 LLTQG
-658 ADPRNVSIAQ
+658 ADPRNISIAQ
-668 GDTPLHVAVSICLN
+668 GDTPLHAAVYICLDK
-682 NRDGTGL
+682 RDGTGL

-699 ASRPSD
+699 ASRPSEL
-705 FPYLN
+705 PYLN
-710 PNIQDENGNT
+710 PNIQDDNGNT
-720 VMHVV
+720 VMHII

-733 AKRIT
+733 AKRIIDL
-738 ESLAKFD
+738 LAKFD
-745 VNFNIKNKLGR
+745 INFNIKNKLGR

-768 LLAWNTA
+768 LVAWNTA
-775 ALEKKKYRQDIAGQ
+775 VSEKKKYRQDIAGQ
-789 SAKTSKPI
+789 SVKTPKPA
-797 PASEISQAKS
+797 PASDTSQPKS
-807 AGHSSSGSSLKAP
+807 AGRSSSGSLLKVP
-820 SGKAAHNDL
+820 SGNTARNDV
-829 KTSCSVQTK
+829 KTSCAVKTK
-838 KDQLPKQETERINN
+838 NDQLAKQEMEKLNS

-862 AITALIQQLT
+862 EITALIQQLK
-872 LGDTLRKDHPPVQK
+872 LSDTLRRDNSLVQK
-886 PSSAQTNLEEG
+886 PSLGHMNLEEG

-903 PCGSVAYPEGKG
+903 HCGSIVYPEGKQ
-915 DDWEKKKGAGEF
+915 DDWEKKKGAQEF
-927 SVVLP
+927 FMGLSN
-932 DGEKEEPEEEKGKI
+932 GEKEEPEEEKI
-946 LDIEAY
+946 LDIEEY

-966 PEMLKTL
+966 PEALKTL

-982 KTKTIMTI
+982 KTKTIMMI

-1010 ADIQLYEAKLGK
+1010 ADIQLYEAKLDK

-1049 QTKSLPE
+1049 QTKSLPG

-1065 IRIWAIVLDHC
+1065 IRIWAIVIDHC
-1076 KLNRVLENI
+1076 KLNRVLDNI
-1085 CISYNRGLSC
+1085 CLSYNRGLSC

-1101 KGINEGHQNHNVTTQ
+1101 KGINEGHQNYNVTTQ
-1116 KRVPRCYVEDPEA
+1116 KRVPRCYVEDLEG
-1129 EKSKEHTIPEYFP
+1129 EKSKEHTVPEYFP
-1142 PASAAELEYN
+1142 PASAAEMEYN

-1169 DVHSS
+1169 DVHSA

-1228 TLANGPLL
+1228 TMANSPLL

-1242 QRQCSE
+1242 KRRCSDAE
-1248 VERDRLE
+1248 KTTLE
-1255 KEESELKQDSD
+1255 NEESEEKQDSD
-1266 DSSEEQVSDEQ
+1266 DSSEEQVSEEQ

-1292 VEMNSCDDHEDG
+1292 AETDSCGDCEED
-1304 QMHSAEVSNRLEHLH
+1304 QMCNAEASNRLEHLH

-1355 NVHKLQDIKDENFPL
+1355 NVHRLQDVKNENFPL
-1370 FVTSKQLLLLLDA
+1370 FITSKQLLLLLDA
-1383 SMPDPFFPR
+1383 SMPDPFFLR
-1392 NEDGSLKRIIV
+1392 NEDGSLKRTIV

-1409 DMVVP
+1409 DLVVP
-1414 NWQDEDEE
+1414 NWQDEEEEGNTEAEHGDEE
-1422 GNVEAEHSDDEG
+1422 GA
-1434 PADAYCR
+1434 ADVYSR

-1452 VFANEIWPK
+1452 LFANEIWPK
-1461 MIKGKSP
+1461 MIKGKSL

-1486 EALSCFGGKLTEE
+1486 EALSCSGGKLTEE
-1499 QYKMLGRKRSPNF
+1499 QYKKLGRKRAPNF

-1551 LRELP
+1551 LGELP

-1571 QAELALLMR
+1571 QAELALLMK
-1580 CINDPNTMFL
+1580 CINDPNAMFL

-1618 NSMNKKQRV
+1618 NSMDKKQRV

-1647 RLAAGVVDLLQH
+1647 RLASGVVDLLQY

-1683 ESCSVS
+1683 ESCSIS

-1764 ISSYAPDSDVQAGS
+1764 ISSYTPDSDVQVGS

-1784 PFEDA
+1784 PLEDA
-1789 TGMQKRTPFNVEM
+1789 TATQKRPSFNVEM

-1828 EDSDK
+1828 ENSDK
-1833 RAPAFKYFIKR
+1833 RAPAFKYFIDR
-1844 EFVQVVKAD
+1844 ELVKVVKTD
-1853 EKKDLDDSMFA
+1853 ENKDLDDSMFA
-1864 KTSTPEEWIAQGDY
+1864 KTSSPEEWIAQGDY

-1910 LKVHSKKSSP
+1910 LKVHLKKCSP

-1925 EYMSLAKTYLE
+1925 EYMTLAKTYLE

-1959 CKKLGKIKDAAVY
+1959 CKKIGKMKDAAVY

-1979 KEASECYEEI
+1979 KEASECYEQI

-2012 ERYEEMLNTKGQ
+2012 ERYEEMLNARGH

-2069 KSRGCLRQT
+2069 KSRGCLHRT

-2099 FPLEA
+2099 FALEA
-2104 ANLTTIKE
+2104 ANLTAVKE

-2121 ARASVTRC
+2121 ARAGTTQC
-2129 SESDL
+2129 SESNL
-2134 VDVEVILR
+2134 AGREVMLR

-2160 VFFQG
+2160 LFLQG

-2171 TKLSRAYCQF
+2171 AKLSSAYCQF
-2181 LSLNHAAGAVEA
+2181 LSLNHSAGAVEV
-2193 LFALSHCSAPSQN
+2193 LFVLCRCSAPSQD
-2206 ILFMATR
+2206 ILYSATR
-2213 GLMALLSLVR
+2213 GLMALLGLVKG
-2223 ALKKAA
+2223 LKKAA
-2229 TNAEKEMVKS
+2229 TNAEKDMVKS

-2244 GIVPTGDSCQVSQNE
+2244 GIVPTGGSCCQVSQNE

-2275 RKTKGDF
+2275 RKTKGNF
-2282 SVSTEEVKSAL
+2282 SVSTEDIKTAL
-2293 KQHLLSRLCS
+2293 NQHLLSRLCS

-2308 LNKHYYP
+2308 LNKHYP
-2315 DICMKFIVGLN
+2315 DICKRFIVGLN
-2326 CEDKTCEDYHKPL
+2326 CEDTACEDFHKPL
-2339 MRHEAKTIFQCK
+2339 MRHEAKTVFQCK
-2351 MHLVAI
+2351 MHLAAI

-2365 HVFPKELLNQ
+2365 RTFPKELLSQ
-2375 CKSFDDIL
+2375 CKSFDDLL
-2383 TANKYASCKALLEM
+2383 TSDKYASCKALLEM

-2416 EILEFS
+2416 EILGFS
-2422 TIISK
+2422 NITSK
-2427 PCRAVLKEYITF
+2427 LCRAALNEYISF
-2439 KFKNEGTAARRE
+2439 KFKNEDARARRE
-2451 STDLWLTA
+2451 SSDLWLSA
-2459 MQAFILS
+2459 MKVFLLS

-2481 DDYNKELNFA
+2481 DDYNKELNIV
-2491 LSKANNSPKSKGQGG
+2491 LSKAKSSPKSKSQGG
-2506 KTKGIEG
+2506 KIKGIDG

-2520 DKNAENAG
+2520 DKNTENAG

-2533 FIRLLENSLEQ
+2533 FIRLLENSFEQ

-2552 NCKRFFFRFMNVLV
+2552 GCKRLFFRFMNVLV
-2566 KKGTRYLIPS
+2566 KKCTRYLIPS

-2588 ILCCAVLMRLSKN
+2588 ILCCAVLMRLNKN
-2601 ITLCFPK
+2601 MTLCLPK
-2608 SYIALIHYWEFLFRS
+2608 SYIALIHYWDFLFRS
-2623 KDNNKELRDTFS
+2623 KNHSKEFTEAFS
-2635 IIQEYRP
+2635 VIQEYRP
-2642 KDAYVAVQNFR
+2642 KDIHVAEQNFR

-2660 EVLCGVH
+2660 KVLCGVH
-2667 GRFNVLLD
+2667 EKFSVLLD

-2681 RLTSGEAE
+2681 CVTSGEAE
-2689 RTVVLCLVMLL
+2689 RTVVLCLVMIL
-2700 NADQVQNSKYRSLL
+2700 NADQVQNSMCKYLL
-2714 CHHFPQIKV
+2714 CQLFPEIRA
-2723 MLKLMRKDSPSKVPE
+2723 MLKSMRKDSPSKVPE
-2738 RLLRVVEL
+2738 RLLKVVEQ
-2746 VNDATHI
+2746 VADATNT
-2753 REIAVGLQELLTE
+2753 REIAASLQELLTE
-2766 RDAEYLV
+2766 RDAEYLF
-2773 DCRWKWDSAYT
+2773 DCRWKWDSLYA
-2784 QGHPPIRG
+2784 QSHPPIRG
-2792 ILYETINLD
+2792 ILYEAVNFD
-2801 RFMTSLDKTEYADEL
+2801 RFITSLDKTEYADEI
-2816 EDELERVHCL
+2816 DRELDNDQCF

-2840 QQKQEQKAS
+2840 QQKQQQKAS
-2849 AQRQLRRVF
+2849 ALRQLHRVF
-2858 HFVSLCMKW
+2858 HFVFMCMKW
-2867 KRKACSKAETVA
+2867 KRKACCKAEPVA
-2879 MEGEEFLSEIFKKAD
+2879 VEGEEFLSGIFKKAD

-2915 SRSENVEG
+2915 NQTESVEA
-2923 DTSEAVTPTEISG
+2923 DASEAVTPTE
-2936 EKKLHAEENSVSM
+2936 EKLQVEGNAIAV

-2958 NTDEHRNNNAAYK
+2958 NTDKHRNNNAAYK
-2971 YYADFFRRKID
+2971 NYAEFFRRKID
-2982 PIIYDGL
+2982 PKIRDGL
-2989 EVVEAITERTYT
+2989 AVVEAITEKTYT
-3001 QDHLAYK
+3001 QDYLAYK
-3008 EGSNL
+3008 EDSNL
-3013 CQRKI
+3013 RQRKI

-3038 AKAEEIITKHANK
+3038 AEAEEIITEHAKK
-3051 LVATIDEAR
+3051 LFAIIDEAY
-3060 KGLKKMDCHRI
+3060 KWLKKMDLQRI
-3071 KEEGFVHD
+3071 KEEDFVHD

-3085 VEDEST
+3085 VEDESM

-3097 CKKLS
+3097 YKKP
-3102 RKKGRYGK
+3102 RKKGKCGKW

>member
-1 MRKDFS
+1 VM
-7 RLPGQHII
+7 L
-15 TWLLRCWDN
+15 
-24 GASSLELEG
+24 
-33 REAKQLG
+33 
-40 SLSREGGIDKAIG
+40 
-53 KKAQAL
+53 KKTL
-59 SLWRRLLSSVRER
+59 IFR
-72 YPFSEDVVCRPGKWT
+72 
-87 TMERGI
+87 
-93 QYLRE
+93 
-98 LAVREMVYYDPDN
+98 
-111 AQLPTDPDEVQC
+111 
-123 TRPMWRKFV
+123 
-132 RSAPSSM
+132 
-139 DAMEHAQLMRQ
+139 
-150 AGNQDFKNGNYSLAI
+150 
-165 RKYDQ
+165 
-170 ALHILGYL
+170 
-178 MQWVPCSRDI
+178 CSRDI

-216 HWDPEYVK
+216 QWDPEYVK

-231 SLIMLS
+231 SLLMLS
-237 DSYEAISMFHKGLI
+237 NSREAIFMFHKGLI
-251 LLNASADRTQV
+251 LLSASADRPQI

-271 SVNDEQVF
+271 SVNDERVF
-279 PPTFPPAYDYIFSA
+279 PPTFPPAYDYIFST

-336 LKNLFETSELYGH
+336 LRNLFETSELYGH

-363 ISIGAKVETIGVYP
+363 ISMGAKAETIGAYL
-377 LHVVMRLC
+377 LHAVIRLC

-396 LLTQRP
+396 LLTQKP

-415 CTLLHIVASSSEYFQ
+415 CTLLHIVASSSEYSQ
-430 KRSQTD
+430 KRSQTE
-436 DVIMLLNFGVD
+436 DVIMLLNFGAD

-455 RYVIDI
+455 RYVLDI

-473 VSNHIEKHTSSEKR
+473 VSNHIEKHNSSEKR
-487 TGRNESR
+487 TGGRESR
-494 AIADRDSLLDGIEQF
+494 DVAGTDSFLRVLEQF
-509 VQFYKFDSGAHNKNV
+509 VQFYKFENGAHHKSV
-524 LKEDAVKRFLKLLSS
+524 LKEDVVQQFLKLLSS
-539 VKEIPEGLVCNISHA
+539 VKEIPEGVVCNISHA
-554 CANSFI
+554 CANSFV
-560 KQLLEKQMWHKVLL
+560 KQLLEKQMWHRVLL

-583 EPSNGGLFKNCSLS
+583 EPSGGGLFRNCSLS
-597 DVDIGNVIQQCDRS
+597 DVDIGNVIQRCDRFE
-611 DKQVH
+611 KQVH
-616 LIRCLIERG
+616 LIGCLIERG

-631 GTSSEIPLQI
+631 GTSPEIPLQI

-658 ADPRNVSIAQ
+658 ADPRNISLAP
-668 GDTPLHVAVSICLN
+668 GDTPLHAAVSICLN

-710 PNIQDENGNT
+710 PNVQDENGNT

-733 AKRIT
+733 AKKVM
-738 ESLAKFD
+738 ESLAKFE
-745 VNFNIKNKLGR
+745 VNFNIKNKFGR
-756 DVRHRIKKNDPL
+756 DVRHRIKKTDPL

-775 ALEKKKYRQDIAGQ
+775 TLEKRKYRQDVAGP
-789 SAKTSKPI
+789 SVKTSKPA
-797 PASEISQAKS
+797 PASEMSQPKS
-807 AGHSSSGSSLKAP
+807 AGRSSPASSLKAP
-820 SGKAAHNDL
+820 SGHAAHSDL
-829 KTSCSVQTK
+829 KTLCSAKTK
-838 KDQLPKQETERINN
+838 KGQLAKQEAEGINN
-852 PLTLQESLVQ
+852 PLTLRESLVQ
-862 AITALIQQLT
+862 AITALIQQLR
-872 LGDTLRKDHPPVQK
+872 LGETLRKDHPLVQK
-886 PSSAQTNLEEG
+886 PSSEQANLEEG
-897 RSESLQ
+897 RNESSQ
-903 PCGSVAYPEGKG
+903 SSGSVSSPERKR
-915 DDWEKKKGAGEF
+915 DDWEKKKTAGDF
-927 SVVLP
+927 TVTLP
-932 DGEKEEPEEEKGKI
+932 NGEKEEPEEEKGKI
-946 LDIEAY
+946 LDIEAS

-966 PEMLKTL
+966 PEALKTL
-973 GSKAVPHYL
+973 GSKAVPRYL
-982 KTKTIMTI
+982 KAKTIMTI

-1001 LQKPLKHLK
+1001 LHKPLKHLK

-1049 QTKSLPE
+1049 QTKGLPE

-1076 KLNRVLENI
+1076 KLDRVLDNI

-1101 KGINEGHQNHNVTTQ
+1101 KGINEGHQNHKVTTQ
-1116 KRVPRCYVEDPEA
+1116 KRVPRCYVEDLEA
-1129 EKSKEHTIPEYFP
+1129 EKSKGRTVPEYFP
-1142 PASAAELEYN
+1142 PACAAELEYN

-1248 VERDRLE
+1248 VEKARLE
-1255 KEESELKQDSD
+1255 EEESELKQDSD
-1266 DSSEEQVSDEQ
+1266 DSSEEQVSDDQE
-1277 DQDSEDE
+1277 QDSEDE
-1284 KVPVGTAG
+1284 EVPVGTAG
-1292 VEMNSCDDHEDG
+1292 AEVNLCRDHKED
-1304 QMHSAEVSNRLEHLH
+1304 QTRSAEASNALEHLH

-1392 NEDGSLKRIIV
+1392 NEDGSLKRTIA

-1409 DMVVP
+1409 DLVVP

-1422 GNVEAEHSDDEG
+1422 GNVEAERGDDEG
-1434 PADAYCR
+1434 AADAYST

-1452 VFANEIWPK
+1452 VFASEIWPK
-1461 MIKGKSP
+1461 MIKGKSL

-1486 EALSCFGGKLTEE
+1486 EALSCFGGELTEE
-1499 QYKMLGRKRSPNF
+1499 QYKKLGRKRSPNF

-1523 CLYQQIRSQRGYF
+1523 CHYQQIRSQRGYF
-1536 DEEDLLYNLSQRLSK
+1536 DEEDLLYNISQRLSK

-1571 QAELALLMR
+1571 QAELALLMK
-1580 CINDPNTMFL
+1580 CINDPNAMFL

-1618 NSMNKKQRV
+1618 NSTNKKQRV

-1647 RLAAGVVDLLQH
+1647 RLASGVVDLLQH

-1702 QPIEFGAHQVVLVAN
+1702 QPIEFGAHQVVLVAS

-1764 ISSYAPDSDVQAGS
+1764 ISSYTPDSDVQVGS

-1784 PFEDA
+1784 PLEDA
-1789 TGMQKRTPFNVEM
+1789 TGMQKRTFNLEM

-1910 LKVHSKKSSP
+1910 LKVRSKKSSP

-1925 EYMSLAKTYLE
+1925 EYMTLAKTYLE

-1959 CKKLGKIKDAAVY
+1959 CKKLGKLKDAAVC
-1972 YQKSQCY
+1972 YQKCQCY
-1979 KEASECYEEI
+1979 REASECYEQI

-2012 ERYEEMLNTKGQ
+2012 ERYEEVLNTKGQ

-2046 MNRTEEMM
+2046 LNRTEEMM
-2054 QVLSKLDIEDQLEFL
+2054 GVLSKVDIEDQLEFL
-2069 KSRGCLRQT
+2069 KSRGCLLQT

-2088 EEAAKLMKQHG
+2088 EEAAKLMKQQG
-2099 FPLEA
+2099 FALEA
-2104 ANLTTIKE
+2104 ANLTARKE

-2121 ARASVTRC
+2121 ARAGVTRC

-2134 VDVEVILR
+2134 VDLEAILQ

-2160 VFFQG
+2160 VFLQG

-2171 TKLSRAYCQF
+2171 KKLSSAYWQF
-2181 LSLNHAAGAVEA
+2181 LSLNHSAGAVEA
-2193 LFALSHCSAPSQN
+2193 LFVLSHCRAPSQD

-2223 ALKKAA
+2223 GLKKAA
-2229 TNAEKEMVKS
+2229 TNAEKDMVKS

-2244 GIVPTGDSCQVSQNE
+2244 GIVPTGGDSCQVSQNE
-2259 AEPILKFLSDK
+2259 AEPILKFLLDK

-2275 RKTKGDF
+2275 RKTKGDL

-2303 ITHEL
+2303 IVHEL
-2308 LNKHYYP
+2308 RNKHYP
-2315 DICMKFIVGLN
+2315 AICMRSIVGLD

-2339 MRHEAKTIFQCK
+2339 LRHEAKTVFQCK
-2351 MHLVAI
+2351 MHLVAVH
-2357 NGLLLEAT
+2357 GLLLEAT
-2365 HVFPKELLNQ
+2365 RAFPKELLNQ

-2383 TANKYASCKALLEM
+2383 TADKYSSCKSLLEM

-2416 EILEFS
+2416 EILEFGN
-2422 TIISK
+2422 IISK

-2439 KFKNEGTAARRE
+2439 KFKNEDTAARRE
-2451 STDLWLTA
+2451 STDLWLSA

-2481 DDYNKELNFA
+2481 EDYNKELNFA
-2491 LSKANNSPKSKGQGG
+2491 LSKAKSKGQGG
-2506 KTKGIEG
+2506 KAKGIEG

-2544 FYVHKNPE
+2544 FYLHKNPE

-2566 KKGTRYLIPS
+2566 KKCTKYLIPS

-2623 KDNNKELRDTFS
+2623 KDHSKELKDTFS

-2653 FHLCYLA
+2653 FHLRYLT

-2667 GRFNVLLD
+2667 GKFNVLLD

-2681 RLTSGEAE
+2681 CITSGEAE

-2700 NADQVQNSKYRSLL
+2700 NADQVQNSKSLL
-2714 CHHFPQIKV
+2714 CHHFPEITA
-2723 MLKLMRKDSPSKVPE
+2723 MLKSLRKDSPAKVPG
-2738 RLLRVVEL
+2738 RLLRVVEQ
-2746 VNDATHI
+2746 VSDATHV
-2753 REIAVGLQELLTE
+2753 REIAAGLQELLAE
-2766 RDAEYLV
+2766 RDAEHLV
-2773 DCRWKWDSAYT
+2773 DCRWKWDSVYT

-2792 ILYETINLD
+2792 ILYEPINLD
-2801 RFMTSLDKTEYADEL
+2801 RFVTSLDRTEYTVEL
-2816 EDELERVHCL
+2816 EKELERVHCL

-2849 AQRQLRRVF
+2849 AQRHLRRVF
-2858 HFVSLCMKW
+2858 HFVSLCVKW
-2867 KRKACSKAETVA
+2867 KRKACSKAEPAA

-2910 SETYF
+2910 SENYF
-2915 SRSENVEG
+2915 SRSENGEA
-2923 DTSEAVTPTEISG
+2923 DASEAVTPTETSG
-2936 EKKLHAEENSVSM
+2936 EEKFRAEGNVASE
-2949 ASEAYIEHR
+2949 ASEAYTDHR
-2958 NTDEHRNNNAAYK
+2958 NSDEHRNNNAAYK
-2971 YYADFFRRKID
+2971 YYAEFFRRKID
-2982 PIIYDGL
+2982 PTIYDGL
-2989 EVVEAITERTYT
+2989 EVVKAITEKTYT

-3013 CQRKI
+3013 RQRKI
-3018 KENIKKISDAVE
+3018 KENIKKISDAVG

-3038 AKAEEIITKHANK
+3038 AKAEEIIAKHASK
-3051 LVATIDEAR
+3051 LVTTIDEAHEW
-3060 KGLKKMDCHRI
+3060 LKKMESHRI
-3071 KEEGFVHD
+3071 KKGFAHD
-3079 RDLENE
+3079 RDFENE
-3085 VEDEST
+3085 VEDESL
-3091 AFEELV
+3091 AFEELFH
-3097 CKKLS
+3097 KKPL
-3102 RKKGRYGK
+3102 RKKGRCGK